1 MPLFGE
7 KTEVQSESSKF
18 LGKQENKLDGMS
30 AKQQGKIKIEG
41 IYDLDDSDY
50 RKLQYANK
58 KAAEKAIAADYDSQ
72 GLDSKGNPY
81 STVTQEQRTSK
92 KDVLAISNASY
103 GNSLLEKVVNNTNA
117 LEYQNAVLKFQQQQV
132 DLLTTIA
139 NSIVSIGKV
148 IVTPEAAKQNGDA
161 PEYEKKYSTM
171 AKALGGADLATA
183 STEGLMALWKK
194 VDKNGYFELA
204 KSMVGLVKD
213 MVEDGKIKQMIK
225 DNIKTKMLDILP
237 YGLGAM
243 ITEWEADPVSFFQN
257 KLNKM
262 SFSAN
267 KLDRMAS
274 KGFESYNSITYRNTR
289 EIKDYS
295 GKAFYSQKTEKTI
308 TEIIPEYL
316 AEILAALRKDEAML
330 WDWKSDKFVSRS
342 KLAIQEHKANAQKDY
357 KNTFREN
364 RGDMLDMFE
373 DLFTDVGDKNEYL
386 KHAMGTLFKPERN
399 KQGRLVFKDPK
410 MFDEFVKRFTEVYD
424 EEAFQALAQRN
435 VDYDAILNK
444 MGFSPIKKEAMRP
457 YLMAFHAIIY
467 KNSQSGSFDIK
478 DFGALLGEQRDNYNE
493 GKNFFTNRHSGEG
506 TLSKGGAATAKW
518 LNKFMD
524 KAQNLGAEGAE
535 LPGLFSRL
543 TMGEQDAID
552 SAVNSEN
559 TFINT
564 NVVYINAANV
574 VGGGGRVGG
583 GKGRKGKGGSIP
595 GGFTP
600 FTPFTV
606 NKKKY
611 RTAEEI
617 YENITQAA
625 DYNDADYG
633 NAMRGAA
640 TGYSYLEGNVDA
652 GEDIEK
658 TASRKFKDVA
668 EVFKKDDLSVLGNRG
683 REIIDMLKMASTEL
697 DEKATA
703 GQRVA
708 VNAARMTAELEM
720 AAFEYAAQVFGTFSR
735 HGATREAYDMMDPRD
750 RPKLNGILLENP
762 SQLLEFITVD
772 KATRKMQCDWPALCN
787 KFHTVGVLD
796 YKSFND
802 LVEAD
807 RREASPDVKGAGA
820 EAGINI
826 FRAVWQ
832 DPRLEGKAGMATGG
846 LLGYMVGNVLKQ
858 KGIFKSPKAPLLLGG
873 VMAGAALLPGVKKHM
888 DMMFG
893 AESQVADKHGNTNAQ
908 KAMAKIMNV
917 VMPVVAGGAA
927 GAGFYKMMSKLGP
940 AGHVLGL
947 MGFLPVAGVG
957 AMMQKAMGNSL
968 GEWLWGKKDKDDSKF
983 KKFGKLLGSILPKS
997 FKKFWKAK
1005 TNDFGP
1011 ATHYANALRE
1021 MLPKILA
1028 EHADK
1033 PQASKDKLTNTFNKV
1048 INFLTSLD
1056 EDDTDQEKQQ
1066 NAVTSSRDTIEK
1078 AIDDFTQNKEQS
1090 DKWLKNVEQGYN
1102 DNLERS
1108 KDKAVDDPELAK
1120 QDYHTGVDNMIS
1132 DLRARI
1138 LKSESGE
1145 MTIGNQKINAET
1157 SKEDIYSA
1165 MKEELNIHS
1174 GDWAQLKETVT
1185 DAWKEVNTLRLEG
1198 ATLNDIATKKEAYE
1212 TALKSKDPLKIA
1224 RAANDYINAYTG
1236 VAPEDYSTL
1245 GFKVQGLLQLKN
1257 SIYSIGE
1264 NILKNGQPFNDVEK
1278 KQFNNW
1284 LKANAPEIY
1293 EMVTH
1298 KSGRESLGKNVADNF
1313 RKMFQGKQVI
1323 IDEQSALD
1331 YADAVQGFNQTASAI
1346 LNSGNYRKINAAVKD
1361 GRNDYSIGEAYSED
1375 ELKKVRDFIAKAS
1388 AAPDD
1393 NITTGQGYRGV
1404 KSDRYIPEAYLN
1416 IRAVRSKNV
1425 WGMNDFADISIAG
1438 KSGSLVGCS
1447 VATMNNILHYLGIK
1461 EISQNSLA
1469 VHANRHSNSSG
1480 VKYSFFS
1487 TIANDLGLHYRIL
1500 TAKAN
1505 IFNETFFKD
1514 NGDDCAYAVLLNNY
1528 NGTGHFVFCAK
1539 PTKDGTITM
1548 IDPMGKGRKEKVSI
1562 SDITLRAT
1570 IIVQIAKGRLRSRPG
1585 NAAASNWISKTTGK
1599 VTDFG
1604 MMSDIVDEDDGI
1616 FSGMGRRRA
1625 KMGSRKRARRE
1636 KSAADNI
1643 RNVTGILQND
1653 SQRAGLKQVLED
1665 LYEKMEDGQDKE
1677 DMSALIAT
1685 LGLSMVSGANDKK
1698 HAKRIISL
1706 LRRIDKGS
1714 GKYTSVLNQLMNSK
1728 ETTDAQEEQ
1737 NKQEENIEAI
1747 KENTAKTAEN
1757 TQGGNANGN
1766 NGTTKA
1772 AAGQSKKG
1780 LLKSLFGLG
1789 AGLIPKLLVSALG
1802 MGIAWKGLGFAGK
1815 IFGTGFKQFNRNTLH
1830 NMLDEEKEQTIDPET
1845 GEVVDNGHF
1854 RDYSKAINGTRSLIR
1869 WGKMALPVAKYSAKL
1884 GIKSAMYS
1892 IKHVGKIASTAGKL
1906 VGADKIVKGL
1916 MTALGKFK
1924 NLLLDPNGKIGKFI
1938 IDKGWNK
1945 AIEPVINAIS
1955 KLFKRK
1961 AGNVAKKA
1969 AQEGAK
1975 KGFGSFLKKLPG
1987 IGLIWNLGQ
1996 AAVSLWQGYKHAGQ
2010 LLKVNEDIVP
2020 TGTRIMTAFAKMM
2033 YDVGPELLLNM
2044 LKLTPAGFL
2053 GFSAEVLI
2061 EVLRLIFTWD
2071 DLVEFFGI
2079 GKSLREAKTDA
2090 NRDEQKAARLEKNL
2104 DKETKEENEK
2114 MEGDSKEADP
2124 KNNGREKVAE
2134 GTVSTLT
2141 SYRSPSGS
2149 PGSRGGGGAFGYSS
2163 SSSGS
2168 DRGGYAASSY
2178 GPTSASFSGGDIQF
2192 GAGDGGHI
2200 GIPWPYTLD
2209 ESKKVFGWDA
2219 MSNWEKLKPIF
2230 VAVSKA
2236 TGVPLDLL
2244 AANAYNESR
2253 FRPHAKNPRATAG
2266 GLFQFIDSTW
2276 NKYAQI
2282 LKSQWGIQNPDK
2294 WNAVHNTLAG
2304 ALMNRDNYKLLKP
2317 KLEKLGMP
2325 VNPGALYMGMFLGPG
2340 SSGGKAGAIPFFEHL
2355 KNNAA
2360 ESVHSFFSSS
2370 VIKANPNLP
2379 KAGTLAGVWNWAQS
2393 HMGMNEDKIGP
2404 KIMADVRATPGA
2416 VIGMADGFKPVPAP
2430 VGNDAASVNNTSTA
2444 NTYSGSGSDRS
2455 STYDIGK
2462 DAKQT
2467 TSEVKNTGG
2476 VSNSK
2481 WSMMGEGDVK
2491 TKTPATRSG
2500 SDRSTAYDAPMK
2512 VESKKDNKPATPA
2525 TRSGSDR
2532 TAIYDAPIKSQSSNT
2547 KSGSEASAIM
2557 EALTK
2562 GAANQTQAIVV
2573 GLDQIYKSINKLID
2587 VVKSNNTNTMR
2598 DAASTAGR

>member
-7 KTEVQSESSKF
+7 RTKAQKAAKANKVLDAQESKLDENQAPIDTEVS
-18 LGKQENKLDGMS
+18 G
-30 AKQQGKIKIEG
+30 
-41 IYDLDDSDY
+41 
-50 RKLQYANK
+50 
-58 KAAEKAIAADYDSQ
+58 
-72 GLDSKGNPY
+72 KGNYNASQYNKMYDAKYQDAKLKLANDGYSANPY
-81 STVTQEQRTSK
+81 DTETQEQRTSK

-506 TLSKGGAATAKW
+506 TLSKGGVATAKW

-633 NAMRGAA
+633 NAMRGAT

-708 VNAARMTAELEM
+708 VNAARMSAELEM

-1185 DAWKEVNTLRLEG
+1185 DAWKEVDTLKLEG

-1313 RKMFQGKQVI
+1313 RKMFQGKQVV

-1346 LNSGNYRKINAAVKD
+1346 LNSGNYRKVSTAVKD
-1361 GRNDYSIGEAYSED
+1361 GRNDYSLGEAYSED

-1393 NITTGQGYRGV
+1393 NVSSGMGYKGIV
-1404 KSDRYIPEAYLN
+1404 SDRAIPEKYLN
-1416 IRAVRSKNV
+1416 IRATKSKAT
-1425 WGMNDFADISIAG
+1425 WGMDDFSDVTIG
-1438 KSGSLVGCS
+1438 GRSGSIVGCS
-1447 VATMNNILHYLGIK
+1447 VATMNNILHYLKIK

-1469 VHANRHSNSSG
+1469 VHANMHCNSSG
-1480 VKYSFFS
+1480 VMYSFFT
-1487 TIANDLGLHYRIL
+1487 TIANKLGLNYRVL
-1500 TAKAN
+1500 SSKDN
-1505 IFNETFFKD
+1505 IFNEKFFKA
-1514 NGDDCAYAVLLNNY
+1514 NGEECAYAVLLNNY

-1539 PTKDGTITM
+1539 PTEDGTITM
-1548 IDPMGKGRKEKVSI
+1548 IDPMGKGRKEKISI

-1570 IIVQIAKGRLRSRPG
+1570 IIVQIAKENLMFSFGKAGAENWVGSRIG
-1585 NAAASNWISKTTGK
+1585 A
-1599 VTDFG
+1599 VVDFG
-1604 MMSDIVDEDDGI
+1604 EGEPILSEDDGI

-1665 LYEKMEDGQDKE
+1665 LYSKMEEGQDKE

-1772 AAGQSKKG
+1772 AGKSKKG

-1830 NMLDEEKEQTIDPET
+1830 NMLEDEREQTVDPET

-1884 GIKSAMYS
+1884 GIKSAMYG

-2149 PGSRGGGGAFGYSS
+2149 DRGGSAVSNAYG
-2163 SSSGS
+2163 SSGS
-2168 DRGGYAASSY
+2168 SNVNAPSSY
-2178 GPTSASFSGGDIQF
+2178 TSLALGGSNNQYGTSGYT
-2192 GAGDGGHI
+2192 GGI
-2200 GIPWPYTLD
+2200 GSVSLGKYTLTD
-2209 ESKKVFGWDA
+2209 D
-2219 MSNWEKLKPIF
+2219 
-2230 VAVSKA
+2230 VAVSVQVTKIDGKIAAVYTRIDGSTYTKVGGNANWRYNNPGNIIISSDKSRNYVKNVLGGYIGEADNMYGGKFAIFASEAAGYRAMVKNVVGNKNYYADPKFNRVSTMFYRYAPKGHGGNDPAQYGQQAVAAVGADPFLSEMSEEQKNRLFAFILKKEGMKA
-2236 TGVPLDLL
+2236 GKIIGDVRKGNAVELNGGVSAPTTTANTTTSATTTTTDTK
-2244 AANAYNESR
+2244 AATTAAATTNIL
-2253 FRPHAKNPRATAG
+2253 TAG
-2266 GLFQFIDSTW
+2266 NQSDSLW
-2276 NKYAQI
+2276 NRTKG
-2282 LKSQWGIQNPDK
+2282 GIS
-2294 WNAVHNTLAG
+2294 AG
-2304 ALMNRDNYKLLKP
+2304 KT
-2317 KLEKLGMP
+2317 
-2325 VNPGALYMGMFLGPG
+2325 
-2340 SSGGKAGAIPFFEHL
+2340 S
-2355 KNNAA
+2355 
-2360 ESVHSFFSSS
+2360 
-2370 VIKANPNLP
+2370 
-2379 KAGTLAGVWNWAQS
+2379 
-2393 HMGMNEDKIGP
+2393 
-2404 KIMADVRATPGA
+2404 
-2416 VIGMADGFKPVPAP
+2416 
-2430 VGNDAASVNNTSTA
+2430 DAASTNKAAATTVKS
-2444 NTYSGSGSDRS
+2444 S
-2455 STYDIGK
+2455 STLPAGFTIGEDGK
-2462 DAKQT
+2462 VKMGSQT
-2467 TSEVKNTGG
+2467 AQNSNVKIGADGKVQMPNS
-2476 VSNSK
+2476 VSVQNK
-2481 WSMMGEGDVK
+2481 AAGTYKEE
-2491 TKTPATRSG
+2491 P
-2500 SDRSTAYDAPMK
+2500 
-2512 VESKKDNKPATPA
+2512 KKPVTPA

-2532 TAIYDAPIKSQSSNT
+2532 TAIYDAPIKSQSSTT

-2587 VVKSNNTNTMR
+2587 VVKSNNTSTMR

>member
-18 LGKQENKLDGMS
+18 LGKQENKLGGMS
-30 AKQQGKIKIEG
+30 AKQQGKTKLDG
-41 IYDLDDSDY
+41 IYDTNPSEF
-50 RKLQYANK
+50 RKLKDAN
-58 KAAEKAIAADYDSQ
+58 EKATQRIINADYDSQ
-72 GLDSKGNPY
+72 GLDSQGNPY
-81 STVTQEQRTSK
+81 SIVTQEQRTSK

-213 MVEDGKIKQMIK
+213 MVEDGKIKQIIK
-225 DNIKTKMLDILP
+225 DNIKDKMLDILP
-237 YGLGAM
+237 FGIGQM
-243 ITEWEADPVSFFQN
+243 FREWETDPVQFFQD
-257 KLNKM
+257 KIHKM
-262 SFSAN
+262 SFSGN
-267 KLDRMAS
+267 KLDRMAA

-295 GKAFYSQKTEKTI
+295 GKAFYSQRAEKSI

-316 AEILAALRKDEAML
+316 AEILAALRKDEAKL
-330 WDWKSDKFVSRS
+330 WDWKENKFVTRS

-357 KNTFREN
+357 KNSFREN
-364 RGDMLDMFE
+364 QTDTV
-373 DLFTDVGDKNEYL
+373 DLFEEIIDEWGENSDSLADAVKV
-386 KHAMGTLFKPERN
+386 LFKPGKN
-399 KQGRLVFKDPK
+399 KQGKRVLNNPK
-410 MFDEFVKRFTEVYD
+410 LFNAFVKRFTEVYD
-424 EEAFQALAQRN
+424 ERAFQALAQKK

-444 MGFSPIKKEAMRP
+444 MGYDPIRKEMMRP
-457 YLMAFHAIIY
+457 YLQAFHAIIY
-467 KNSQSGSFDIK
+467 RNSQGGTVDLSDL
-478 DFGALLGEQRDNYNE
+478 GAALGDYRDNYME
-493 GKNFFTNRHSGEG
+493 GNLNYTEHHYGEG
-506 TLSKGGAATAKW
+506 SLSKGGKDVKKW
-518 LNKFMD
+518 VNKFLD
-524 KAQNLGAEGAE
+524 KAQNLGKEGADI
-535 LPGLFSRL
+535 PGLFSRL

-552 SAVNSEN
+552 SAINSEN
-559 TFINT
+559 TYINT
-564 NVVYINAANV
+564 NVVYINAASV
-574 VGGGGRVGG
+574 VGAGR
-583 GKGRKGKGGSIP
+583 GKGRIKVP
-595 GGFTP
+595 TGGFTP
-600 FTPFTV
+600 FTT

-611 RTAEEI
+611 PTAEEVYNSI
-617 YENITQAA
+617 GEAA
-625 DYNDADYG
+625 SFEDDDYA
-633 NAMRGAA
+633 NATRGASA
-640 TGYSYLEGNVDA
+640 GYSFLEGNTKA
-652 GEDIEK
+652 PGDIE
-658 TASRKFKDVA
+658 
-668 EVFKKDDLSVLGNRG
+668 
-683 REIIDMLKMASTEL
+683 
-697 DEKATA
+697 
-703 GQRVA
+703 
-708 VNAARMTAELEM
+708 
-720 AAFEYAAQVFGTFSR
+720 EYAAEKYQAMYTTFNREDLSAIGSEGKRISEMLKNASEELDDNASANDRKRVFDARKQTEIEMHKFNMASEIFGVLSR
-735 HGATREAYDMMDPRD
+735 NGATRAAYNAMDPRE
-750 RPKLNGILLENP
+750 RPEIGGKPLLDNP
-762 SQLLEFITVD
+762 SQILPFI
-772 KATRKMQCDWPALCN
+772 KASGGKFETDWDALSKAYYTYGMSN
-787 KFHTVGVLD
+787 TKIFTD
-796 YKSFND
+796 YMDQMRQDS
-802 LVEAD
+802 
-807 RREASPDVKGAGA
+807 SPDVKGAGA
-820 EAGINI
+820 AAAMNM
-826 FRAVWQ
+826 FRVVWQ

-846 LLGYMVGNVLKQ
+846 LLGYMVGNILKQ
-858 KGIFKSPKAPLLLGG
+858 KGIFTSPKAPLMLGG
-873 VMAGAALLPGVKKHM
+873 LMAGASMLPVVRKSM
-888 DMMFG
+888 EMMFG
-893 AESQVADKHGNTNAQ
+893 VESTVKDSNGTTNAQ

-917 VMPVVAGGAA
+917 IMPVAAGGAA

-940 AGHVLGL
+940 AGKAIGI
-947 MGFLPVAGVG
+947 MGFAPVAFMG
-957 AMMQKAMGNSL
+957 AAMQKSMGSGL

-983 KKFGKLLGSILPKS
+983 KKFGKLLGSVLPKS
-997 FKKFWKAK
+997 FKKFWKAR
-1005 TNDFGP
+1005 TNDITP
-1011 ATHYANALRE
+1011 AAHYANALQA
-1021 MLPKILA
+1021 MLPKIEAANDKAGPKKRA
-1028 EHADK
+1028 ELQD
-1033 PQASKDKLTNTFNKV
+1033 TFYKV
-1048 INFLTSLD
+1048 IKELQGMD
-1056 EDDTDQEKQQ
+1056 EDDTDVEKQLG
-1066 NAVTSSRDTIEK
+1066 AMDSYKRRIRDAIKKYLGPEHEAQLGEWFEAIEQEYD
-1078 AIDDFTQNKEQS
+1078 AGVAAAQDR
-1090 DKWLKNVEQGYN
+1090 VV
-1102 DNLERS
+1102 DN
-1108 KDKAVDDPELAK
+1108 PELAK
-1120 QDYHTGVDNMIS
+1120 QDYVTGADKMIN
-1132 DLRARI
+1132 DMQNRI
-1138 LKSESGE
+1138 IESGKDSR
-1145 MTIGNQKINAET
+1145 TIGGQEIT
-1157 SKEDIYSA
+1157 GMSSKEDVNNA
-1165 MKEELNIHS
+1165 MKAEFEKNA
-1174 GDWAQLKETVT
+1174 GKWAQLKESVL
-1185 DAWKEVNTLRLEG
+1185 DSWKEAKDLGMEG
-1198 ATLNDIATKKEAYE
+1198 SQLQDIANKRDKYLA
-1212 TALKSKDPLKIA
+1212 ALKGDDPVAKA
-1224 RAANDYINAYTG
+1224 AAANEFLNAYMG
-1236 VAPEDYSTL
+1236 VPPES
-1245 GFKVQGLLQLKN
+1245 
-1257 SIYSIGE
+1257 YSIMKHKLHGLRQLRSE
-1264 NILKNGQPFNDVEK
+1264 VYTMGANILKDGQPFTETEQK
-1278 KQFNNW
+1278 YFNNW
-1284 LKANAPEIY
+1284 LKTNIPDLY
-1293 EMVTH
+1293 EMVTS
-1298 KSGRESLGKNVADNF
+1298 KAYKNTTTENIMENVQNLF
-1313 RKMFQGKQVI
+1313 KNKQVV
-1323 IDEQSALD
+1323 IDEKSAADFIGSVDGWNNLASQILD
-1331 YADAVQGFNQTASAI
+1331 
-1346 LNSGNYRKINAAVKD
+1346 SGNYVNYVNGVTR
-1361 GRNDYSIGEAYSED
+1361 RGEDDKRVTGQKTAE
-1375 ELKKVRDFIAKAS
+1375 EMKKVRDFIAKAS

-1416 IRAVRSKNV
+1416 IRAISSKNV

-1548 IDPMGKGRKEKVSI
+1548 IDPIGKGRKEKVSI

-1570 IIVQIAKGRLRSRPG
+1570 IIVQIAKGRLRSKPG

-1636 KSAADNI
+1636 KSTADNI

-1653 SQRAGLKQVLED
+1653 TQRAGLKQVLED
-1665 LYEKMEDGQDKE
+1665 LYSKMEEGQDKE

-1737 NKQEENIEAI
+1737 NKQEANIEAI

-1757 TQGGNANGN
+1757 TQGGNANGS

-1780 LLKSLFGLG
+1780 LLKSLLGMG

-1830 NMLDEEKEQTIDPET
+1830 NMLEDEKEQTIDPET

-2053 GFSAEVLI
+2053 GFAAEVLI

-2134 GTVSTLT
+2134 GTVSTHT

-2149 PGSRGGGGAFGYSS
+2149 DRGGSAVSNAYG
-2163 SSSGS
+2163 SSGS
-2168 DRGGYAASSY
+2168 SNVNAPSSY
-2178 GPTSASFSGGDIQF
+2178 TSLALGGSNNQYGTSGYT
-2192 GAGDGGHI
+2192 GGI
-2200 GIPWPYTLD
+2200 GSVSLGKYTLTD
-2209 ESKKVFGWDA
+2209 D
-2219 MSNWEKLKPIF
+2219 
-2230 VAVSKA
+2230 VAVSVQVTKID
-2236 TGVPLDLL
+2236 GKI
-2244 AANAYNESR
+2244 AAVYTRIDGSTYTKVGGNANWRYNNPGNIIISSDKSR
-2253 FRPHAKNPRATAG
+2253 NYVKNVLGGYIGEADNMYGGKFAIFASEAAGYRAMVKNVVGNKNYYADPKFNRVSTMFYRYAPKGHG
-2266 GLFQFIDSTW
+2266 GNDPAQYGQQAVAAVGADPFLSEMSEEQKNRLFAF
-2276 NKYAQI
+2276 I
-2282 LKSQWGIQNPDK
+2282 LKKEGMKAGKIIGDVRK
-2294 WNAVHNTLAG
+2294 GNAVELN
-2304 ALMNRDNYKLLKP
+2304 
-2317 KLEKLGMP
+2317 
-2325 VNPGALYMGMFLGPG
+2325 
-2340 SSGGKAGAIPFFEHL
+2340 GGVSAPT
-2355 KNNAA
+2355 
-2360 ESVHSFFSSS
+2360 
-2370 VIKANPNLP
+2370 
-2379 KAGTLAGVWNWAQS
+2379 GT
-2393 HMGMNEDKIGP
+2393 
-2404 KIMADVRATPGA
+2404 T
-2416 VIGMADGFKPVPAP
+2416 
-2430 VGNDAASVNNTSTA
+2430 TSTA
-2444 NTYSGSGSDRS
+2444 STTATTTDTKSATAVASSGILTTGNQSDNLWNRTKGSIPATKTTDAATINNTTTSTRSGSDRS
-2455 STYDIGK
+2455 VTYNESTTTQSTSTKSSSTKK
-2462 DAKQT
+2462 D
-2467 TSEVKNTGG
+2467 
-2476 VSNSK
+2476 
-2481 WSMMGEGDVK
+2481 
-2491 TKTPATRSG
+2491 TPATRSG
-2500 SDRSTAYDAPMK
+2500 SDRTAIYDAPIK

-2532 TAIYDAPIKSQSSNT
+2532 TAVYDKPIKVESSSSNKPNEIGT
-2547 KSGSEASAIM
+2547 IVETLA
-2557 EALTK
+2557 K
-2562 GAANQTQAIVV
+2562 GAVNQTQAIVV

-2587 VVKSNNTNTMR
+2587 VVKSNNTSTMR

>member
-7 KTEVQSESSKF
+7 IIEVQSESNKF
-18 LGKQENKLDGMS
+18 LGKQENILDGMS
-30 AKQQGKIKIEG
+30 SKQQGKIKIEG
-41 IYDLDDSDY
+41 IYDLDDSYY

-213 MVEDGKIKQMIK
+213 MVEDGKIKQIIK
-225 DNIKTKMLDILP
+225 DNIKDKMLDILP
-237 YGLGAM
+237 FGIGQM
-243 ITEWEADPVSFFQN
+243 FREWETDPVQFFQD
-257 KLNKM
+257 KIHKM
-262 SFSAN
+262 SFSGN
-267 KLDRMAS
+267 KLDRMAA
-274 KGFESYNSITYRNTR
+274 KGFESYNSITYRNAR

-295 GKAFYSQKTEKTI
+295 GKAFYSQRAEKSI

-316 AEILAALRKDEAML
+316 AEILAALRKDEAKL
-330 WDWKSDKFVSRS
+330 WDWKENKFVTRS

-357 KNTFREN
+357 KNSFREN
-364 RGDMLDMFE
+364 QTDTV
-373 DLFTDVGDKNEYL
+373 DLFEEVIDEWGENSDSLADAVKV
-386 KHAMGTLFKPERN
+386 LFKPGKN
-399 KQGRLVFKDPK
+399 KQGKRVLNNPK
-410 MFDEFVKRFTEVYD
+410 LFNAFVKRFTEVYD
-424 EEAFQALAQRN
+424 ERAFQALAQKK

-444 MGFSPIKKEAMRP
+444 MGYDPIRKEMMRP
-457 YLMAFHAIIY
+457 YLQAFHAIIY
-467 KNSQSGSFDIK
+467 RNSQGGTVDLSDL
-478 DFGALLGEQRDNYNE
+478 GAALGDYRDSYMEGNLNYTE
-493 GKNFFTNRHSGEG
+493 HHYGEG
-506 TLSKGGAATAKW
+506 SLSKGGKDVKKW
-518 LNKFMD
+518 VNKFLD
-524 KAQNLGAEGAE
+524 KAQNLGKEGADI
-535 LPGLFSRL
+535 PGLFSRL

-552 SAVNSEN
+552 SAINSEN
-559 TFINT
+559 TYINT
-564 NVVYINAANV
+564 NVVYINAASV
-574 VGGGGRVGG
+574 VGAGR
-583 GKGRKGKGGSIP
+583 GKGRIKVP
-595 GGFTP
+595 TGGFTP
-600 FTPFTV
+600 FTT

-611 RTAEEI
+611 PTAEEI
-617 YENITQAA
+617 YNSIGEAA
-625 DYNDADYG
+625 SFEDDDYA
-633 NAMRGAA
+633 NATRGASA
-640 TGYSYLEGNVDA
+640 GYSFLEGNTKA
-652 GEDIEK
+652 PGDIE
-658 TASRKFKDVA
+658 
-668 EVFKKDDLSVLGNRG
+668 
-683 REIIDMLKMASTEL
+683 
-697 DEKATA
+697 
-703 GQRVA
+703 
-708 VNAARMTAELEM
+708 
-720 AAFEYAAQVFGTFSR
+720 EYAAEKYQAMYTTFNREDLSALGSEGKRISEMLKNASEELDDNASANDRKRVFDARKQTEIEMHKFTMASEIFGVLSR
-735 HGATREAYDMMDPRD
+735 NGATRAAYNAMDPRE
-750 RPKLNGILLENP
+750 RPEIGGKPLLDNP
-762 SQLLEFITVD
+762 SQILPFI
-772 KATRKMQCDWPALCN
+772 KASGGKFETDWDALSKAYYTYGIAN
-787 KFHTVGVLD
+787 TKIFTD
-796 YKSFND
+796 YMDQMRQDS
-802 LVEAD
+802 
-807 RREASPDVKGAGA
+807 SPDVKGAGA
-820 EAGINI
+820 AAAMNM
-826 FRAVWQ
+826 FRVVWQ

-846 LLGYMVGNVLKQ
+846 LLGYMVGNILKQ
-858 KGIFKSPKAPLLLGG
+858 KGIFTSPKAPLMLGG
-873 VMAGAALLPGVKKHM
+873 LMAGASMLPVVRKSM
-888 DMMFG
+888 EMMFG
-893 AESQVADKHGNTNAQ
+893 VESTVKDSNGTTNAQ

-917 VMPVVAGGAA
+917 IMPVAAGGAA

-940 AGHVLGL
+940 AGKAIGI
-947 MGFLPVAGVG
+947 MGFAPVAFMG
-957 AMMQKAMGNSL
+957 AAMQKSMGSGL

-983 KKFGKLLGSILPKS
+983 KKFGKLLGSVLPKS
-997 FKKFWKAK
+997 FKKFWKAR
-1005 TNDFGP
+1005 TNDITP
-1011 ATHYANALRE
+1011 AAHYANALQA
-1021 MLPKILA
+1021 MLPKILTANDKAGPKKRA
-1028 EHADK
+1028 E
-1033 PQASKDKLTNTFNKV
+1033 LEEEFYKV
-1048 INFLTSLD
+1048 IKELQAMD
-1056 EDDTDQEKQQ
+1056 EDDTDVEKQKAPMESFRRRIR
-1066 NAVTSSRDTIEK
+1066 NAIKKYLGPEHEAQLGEWFEAIEQEYD
-1078 AIDDFTQNKEQS
+1078 AGVQAAQDR
-1090 DKWLKNVEQGYN
+1090 V
-1102 DNLERS
+1102 
-1108 KDKAVDDPELAK
+1108 VDDPELAK
-1120 QDYHTGVDNMIS
+1120 QDYVTGADKMINEMQN
-1132 DLRARI
+1132 RI
-1138 LKSESGE
+1138 IESGQNR
-1145 MTIGNQKINAET
+1145 TIGGQEIT
-1157 SKEDIYSA
+1157 GMSSKEQVNDA
-1165 MKEELNIHS
+1165 MKAEFEKNAAK
-1174 GDWAQLKETVT
+1174 WAQLKESVL
-1185 DAWKEVNTLRLEG
+1185 DSWKEAKDLGMEG
-1198 ATLNDIATKKEAYE
+1198 SQLQDIANKRDKYLA
-1212 TALKSKDPLKIA
+1212 ALKGDDPVEKA
-1224 RAANDYINAYTG
+1224 AAANEFLNAYMG
-1236 VAPEDYSTL
+1236 VPPESYSVMKHKL
-1245 GFKVQGLLQLKN
+1245 HGLSQLR
-1257 SIYSIGE
+1257 SEVYAMGS
-1264 NILKNGQPFNDVEK
+1264 NILKDGEPFTEAEQK
-1278 KQFNNW
+1278 YFNNW
-1284 LKANAPEIY
+1284 LKTNIPDLY
-1293 EMVTH
+1293 EMVA
-1298 KSGRESLGKNVADNF
+1298 GKTYKNTTAENITDNIKNLF
-1313 RKMFQGKQVI
+1313 KNKQVR
-1323 IDEQSALD
+1323 IDEQSAADFIGSVDGWNNLASQILD
-1331 YADAVQGFNQTASAI
+1331 
-1346 LNSGNYRKINAAVKD
+1346 SGNYVNYVNGVTR
-1361 GRNDYSIGEAYSED
+1361 RGEDDKRVTGQKTAE
-1375 ELKKVRDFIAKAS
+1375 EMKKVRDFIAKAS

-1416 IRAVRSKNV
+1416 IRAVSSKNV

-1469 VHANRHSNSSG
+1469 VHANRHCNSSG

-1585 NAAASNWISKTTGK
+1585 NAAASNWISKTTGT

-1665 LYEKMEDGQDKE
+1665 LYSKMEEGQDKE

-1757 TQGGNANGN
+1757 TQGGNANGT

-2149 PGSRGGGGAFGYSS
+2149 DRGGSAAFNAYG
-2163 SSSGS
+2163 SSGS
-2168 DRGGYAASSY
+2168 SNVNAPSSY
-2178 GPTSASFSGGDIQF
+2178 TSLALGGSNNQYGTSGYT
-2192 GAGDGGHI
+2192 GGI
-2200 GIPWPYTLD
+2200 GSVSLGKYTLTD
-2209 ESKKVFGWDA
+2209 D
-2219 MSNWEKLKPIF
+2219 
-2230 VAVSKA
+2230 VAVSVQVTKIDGKIAAVYTRIDGSTYTKVGGNANWRYNNPGNIIISSDKSRNYVKNVLGGYIGEADNMYGGKFAIFASEAAGYRAMVKNVVGNKNYYADPKFNRVSTMFYRYAPKGHGGNDPAQYGQQAVAAVGADPFLSEMSEEQKNRLFAFILKKEGMKA
-2236 TGVPLDLL
+2236 GKIIGDVRKGNAVELNGGVSAPTTTANTTTSATTTTTDTK
-2244 AANAYNESR
+2244 AATTAAATTNIL
-2253 FRPHAKNPRATAG
+2253 TAG
-2266 GLFQFIDSTW
+2266 NQSDSLW
-2276 NKYAQI
+2276 NRTKG
-2282 LKSQWGIQNPDK
+2282 GIS
-2294 WNAVHNTLAG
+2294 AG
-2304 ALMNRDNYKLLKP
+2304 KT
-2317 KLEKLGMP
+2317 
-2325 VNPGALYMGMFLGPG
+2325 
-2340 SSGGKAGAIPFFEHL
+2340 S
-2355 KNNAA
+2355 
-2360 ESVHSFFSSS
+2360 
-2370 VIKANPNLP
+2370 
-2379 KAGTLAGVWNWAQS
+2379 
-2393 HMGMNEDKIGP
+2393 
-2404 KIMADVRATPGA
+2404 
-2416 VIGMADGFKPVPAP
+2416 
-2430 VGNDAASVNNTSTA
+2430 DAASTNKAAATTVKS
-2444 NTYSGSGSDRS
+2444 S
-2455 STYDIGK
+2455 STLPAGFTIGEDGK
-2462 DAKQT
+2462 VKMGSQT
-2467 TSEVKNTGG
+2467 AQNSNVKIGADGKVQMPNS
-2476 VSNSK
+2476 VSVQNK
-2481 WSMMGEGDVK
+2481 AAGTYKEE
-2491 TKTPATRSG
+2491 P
-2500 SDRSTAYDAPMK
+2500 
-2512 VESKKDNKPATPA
+2512 KKPVTPA

-2532 TAIYDAPIKSQSSNT
+2532 TAVYDAPIKSQSSNT

>member
-1 MPLFGE
+1 MPLFGNDND
-7 KTEVQSESSKF
+7 KSEYVRKKANDV
-18 LGKQENKLDGMS
+18 LGKSENSLGNKINYDDTLDGKETYNRS
-30 AKQQGKIKIEG
+30 Q
-41 IYDLDDSDY
+41 
-50 RKLQYANK
+50 ANK
-58 KAAEKAIAADYDSQ
+58 DKDRAYRLAMNDISNDYD
-72 GLDSKGNPY
+72 GYPNPY
-81 STVTQEQRTSK
+81 DTRTQEQRTSK

-161 PEYEKKYSTM
+161 PEYEKRYSTM

-478 DFGALLGEQRDNYNE
+478 DFGALLGEHRDNYNE

-506 TLSKGGAATAKW
+506 TLSKGGVATAKW

-633 NAMRGAA
+633 NAMRGAT

-807 RREASPDVKGAGA
+807 RREASPDVKGAGV

-940 AGHVLGL
+940 AGRVLGL

-1021 MLPKILA
+1021 MLPTILA

-1185 DAWKEVNTLRLEG
+1185 DAWKEVDTLRLEG

-1313 RKMFQGKQVI
+1313 RKMLQGKQVI

-1346 LNSGNYRKINAAVKD
+1346 LNSGNYRKVNALVKD
-1361 GRNDYSIGEAYSED
+1361 GRNDYSLGEAYSED
-1375 ELKKVRDFIAKAS
+1375 ELKKVREFIAKAS

-1393 NITTGQGYRGV
+1393 NVSSGMGYKGIV
-1404 KSDRYIPEAYLN
+1404 SDRAIPEKYLN
-1416 IRAVRSKNV
+1416 IRATKSKAT
-1425 WGMNDFADISIAG
+1425 WGMDDFSDVTIG
-1438 KSGSLVGCS
+1438 GRSGSIVGCS
-1447 VATMNNILHYLGIK
+1447 VATMNNILHYLKIK

-1469 VHANRHSNSSG
+1469 VHANMHCNSSG
-1480 VKYSFFS
+1480 VMYSFFT
-1487 TIANDLGLHYRIL
+1487 TIANKLGLNYRVL
-1500 TAKAN
+1500 SSKDN
-1505 IFNETFFKD
+1505 IFNEKFFKA
-1514 NGDDCAYAVLLNNY
+1514 NGEECAYAVLLNNY

-1539 PTKDGTITM
+1539 PTEDGTITM
-1548 IDPMGKGRKEKVSI
+1548 IDPMGKGRKEKISI

-1570 IIVQIAKGRLRSRPG
+1570 IIVQLSKENLMFSFGKAGAENWVGSRIG
-1585 NAAASNWISKTTGK
+1585 
-1599 VTDFG
+1599 VVVDFG
-1604 MMSDIVDEDDGI
+1604 EGEPILSEDDGI

-1665 LYEKMEDGQDKE
+1665 LYSKMEEGQDKE

-1766 NGTTKA
+1766 NSTTK

-1906 VGADKIVKGL
+1906 VGADKIVKEL
-1916 MTALGKFK
+1916 MTALGNFK

-2149 PGSRGGGGAFGYSS
+2149 SGSRGGGGAFGYSS

-2192 GAGDGGHI
+2192 GSGDGGHI
-2200 GIPWPYTLD
+2200 GIPWPYTRD
-2209 ESKKVFGWDA
+2209 ESTKIFGSNA
-2219 MSNWEKLKPIF
+2219 MANWERLKPIF

-2253 FRPHAKNPRATAG
+2253 FRPWIKNPYASAG

-2467 TSEVKNTGG
+2467 ASETKNTGG

-2491 TKTPATRSG
+2491 AKNSTTRSG
-2500 SDRSTAYDAPMK
+2500 SDRSITYDAPTK
-2512 VESKKDNKPATPA
+2512 VESKKDNKPTTPA

-2532 TAIYDAPIKSQSSNT
+2532 TAIYDAPIKSQSSTT

>member
-30 AKQQGKIKIEG
+30 AKQQGKTKLDG
-41 IYDLDDSDY
+41 IYDTNPSEF
-50 RKLQYANK
+50 RKLKDANE
-58 KAAEKAIAADYDSQ
+58 KAAQRIINVDYDSQ
-72 GLDSKGNPY
+72 GLDSQGNPY

-213 MVEDGKIKQMIK
+213 MVEDGKIKQIIK
-225 DNIKTKMLDILP
+225 DNIKDKMLDILP
-237 YGLGAM
+237 FGIGQM
-243 ITEWEADPVSFFQN
+243 FREWETDPVQFFQD
-257 KLNKM
+257 KIHKM
-262 SFSAN
+262 SFSGN
-267 KLDRMAS
+267 KLDRMAA

-295 GKAFYSQKTEKTI
+295 GKAFYSQRAEKSI

-316 AEILAALRKDEAML
+316 AEILAALRKDEAKL
-330 WDWKSDKFVSRS
+330 WDWKENKFVTRS

-357 KNTFREN
+357 KNSFREN
-364 RGDMLDMFE
+364 QTDTV
-373 DLFTDVGDKNEYL
+373 DLFEEIIDEWGENSDSLADAVKV
-386 KHAMGTLFKPERN
+386 LFKPGKN
-399 KQGRLVFKDPK
+399 KQGKRVLNNPK
-410 MFDEFVKRFTEVYD
+410 LFNAFVKRFTEVYD
-424 EEAFQALAQRN
+424 ERAFQALAQKK

-444 MGFSPIKKEAMRP
+444 MGYDPIRKEMMRP
-457 YLMAFHAIIY
+457 YLQAFHAIIY
-467 KNSQSGSFDIK
+467 RNSQGGTVDLSDL
-478 DFGALLGEQRDNYNE
+478 GAALGDYRDNYME
-493 GKNFFTNRHSGEG
+493 GNLNYTEHHYGEG
-506 TLSKGGAATAKW
+506 SLSKGGKDVKKW
-518 LNKFMD
+518 VNKFLD
-524 KAQNLGAEGAE
+524 KAQNLGKEGADI
-535 LPGLFSRL
+535 PGLFSRL

-552 SAVNSEN
+552 SAINSEN
-559 TFINT
+559 TYINT
-564 NVVYINAANV
+564 NVVYINAASV
-574 VGGGGRVGG
+574 VGAGR
-583 GKGRKGKGGSIP
+583 GKGRIKVP
-595 GGFTP
+595 TGGFTP
-600 FTPFTV
+600 FTT

-611 RTAEEI
+611 PTAEEVYNSI
-617 YENITQAA
+617 GEATSFEDD
-625 DYNDADYG
+625 DYA
-633 NAMRGAA
+633 NATRGASA
-640 TGYSYLEGNVDA
+640 GYSFLEGNTKA
-652 GEDIEK
+652 PGDIE
-658 TASRKFKDVA
+658 
-668 EVFKKDDLSVLGNRG
+668 
-683 REIIDMLKMASTEL
+683 
-697 DEKATA
+697 
-703 GQRVA
+703 
-708 VNAARMTAELEM
+708 
-720 AAFEYAAQVFGTFSR
+720 EYAAEKYQAMYTTFNREDLSALGSEGKRISEMLKNASEELDDNASANDRKRVFDARKQTEIEMHKFNMASEIFGVLSR
-735 HGATREAYDMMDPRD
+735 NGATRAAYNAMDPRE
-750 RPKLNGILLENP
+750 RPEIGGKALLDNP
-762 SQLLEFITVD
+762 SQILPFI
-772 KATRKMQCDWPALCN
+772 KASGGKFETDWDSLSKAYYTYGIAN
-787 KFHTVGVLD
+787 TKIFTD
-796 YKSFND
+796 YMDQMRQDS
-802 LVEAD
+802 
-807 RREASPDVKGAGA
+807 SPDVKGAGA
-820 EAGINI
+820 AAAMNM
-826 FRAVWQ
+826 FRVVWQ

-846 LLGYMVGNVLKQ
+846 LLGYMVGNILKQ
-858 KGIFKSPKAPLLLGG
+858 KGIFTSPKAPLMLGG
-873 VMAGAALLPGVKKHM
+873 LMAGASMLPVVRKSM
-888 DMMFG
+888 EMMFG
-893 AESQVADKHGNTNAQ
+893 VESTVKDSNGTTNAQ

-917 VMPVVAGGAA
+917 IMPVAAGGAA

-940 AGHVLGL
+940 AGKAIGI
-947 MGFLPVAGVG
+947 MGFAPVAFMG
-957 AMMQKAMGNSL
+957 AAMQKSMGSGL

-983 KKFGKLLGSILPKS
+983 KKFGKLLGSVLPKS
-997 FKKFWKAK
+997 FKKFWKAR
-1005 TNDFGP
+1005 TNDITP
-1011 ATHYANALRE
+1011 AAHYANALQA

-1028 EHADK
+1028 ANDK
-1033 PQASKDKLTNTFNKV
+1033 AGPKKQKELEEEFYKV
-1048 INFLTSLD
+1048 IKELQGMD
-1056 EDDTDQEKQQ
+1056 EDDTDVEKQLG
-1066 NAVTSSRDTIEK
+1066 AMDSYKRRIRDAIKKYLGPEHEAQLGEWFEAIEQEYD
-1078 AIDDFTQNKEQS
+1078 AGVAAAQDR
-1090 DKWLKNVEQGYN
+1090 VV
-1102 DNLERS
+1102 DN
-1108 KDKAVDDPELAK
+1108 PELAK
-1120 QDYHTGVDNMIS
+1120 QDYVTGADKMIN
-1132 DLRARI
+1132 DMQNRI
-1138 LKSESGE
+1138 IESGKDSR
-1145 MTIGNQKINAET
+1145 TIGGQEIT
-1157 SKEDIYSA
+1157 GMSSKEQVNEA
-1165 MKEELNIHS
+1165 MKAEFEKNAAR
-1174 GDWAQLKETVT
+1174 WAELKESVL
-1185 DAWKEVNTLRLEG
+1185 DSWKEAKDLGMEG
-1198 ATLNDIATKKEAYE
+1198 SQLQDIANKRDKYLA
-1212 TALKSKDPLKIA
+1212 ALKGDDPVAKA
-1224 RAANDYINAYTG
+1224 AAANEFLNAYMG
-1236 VAPEDYSTL
+1236 VPPES
-1245 GFKVQGLLQLKN
+1245 
-1257 SIYSIGE
+1257 YSIMKHKLHGLRQLRSE
-1264 NILKNGQPFNDVEK
+1264 VYTMGANILKDGQPFTETEQK
-1278 KQFNNW
+1278 YFNNW
-1284 LKANAPEIY
+1284 LKTNIPDLY
-1293 EMVTH
+1293 EMVTS
-1298 KSGRESLGKNVADNF
+1298 KAYKNTTTENIMENVQNLF
-1313 RKMFQGKQVI
+1313 KNKQVV
-1323 IDEQSALD
+1323 IDEKSAADFIGSVDGWNNLASQILD
-1331 YADAVQGFNQTASAI
+1331 
-1346 LNSGNYRKINAAVKD
+1346 SGNYVNYVNGVTR
-1361 GRNDYSIGEAYSED
+1361 RGEDDKRVTGQKTAE
-1375 ELKKVRDFIAKAS
+1375 EMKKVRDFIAKAS

-1416 IRAVRSKNV
+1416 IRAVSSKNV

-1469 VHANRHSNSSG
+1469 VHANRHCNSSG

-1665 LYEKMEDGQDKE
+1665 LYSKMEEGQDKE

-1737 NKQEENIEAI
+1737 NKQEANIEAI

-1766 NGTTKA
+1766 NGTTK

-1830 NMLDEEKEQTIDPET
+1830 NMLDDEKEQTIDPET

-1916 MTALGKFK
+1916 MAALGKFK

-2124 KNNGREKVAE
+2124 KNKGREKVAE

-2149 PGSRGGGGAFGYSS
+2149 DRGGSAASNAYG
-2163 SSSGS
+2163 SSGS
-2168 DRGGYAASSY
+2168 SNVNAPSSY
-2178 GPTSASFSGGDIQF
+2178 TSLALGGSNNQYGTSGYT
-2192 GAGDGGHI
+2192 GGI
-2200 GIPWPYTLD
+2200 GSVSLGKYTLTD
-2209 ESKKVFGWDA
+2209 D
-2219 MSNWEKLKPIF
+2219 
-2230 VAVSKA
+2230 VAVSVQVTKIDGKIAAVYTRIDGSTYTKVGGNANWRYNNPGNIIISSDKSRNYVKNVLGGYIGEADNMYGGKFAIFASEAAGYRAMVKNVVGNKNYYADPKFNRVSTMFYRYAPKGHGGNDPAQYGQQAVAAVGADPFLSEMSEEQKNRLFAFILKKEGMKA
-2236 TGVPLDLL
+2236 GKIIGDVRKGNAVELNGGVSAPTTTANTTTSATTTTTDTK
-2244 AANAYNESR
+2244 AATTTAATTNIL
-2253 FRPHAKNPRATAG
+2253 TAG
-2266 GLFQFIDSTW
+2266 NQSDSLW
-2276 NKYAQI
+2276 NRTKG
-2282 LKSQWGIQNPDK
+2282 GIS
-2294 WNAVHNTLAG
+2294 AG
-2304 ALMNRDNYKLLKP
+2304 KT
-2317 KLEKLGMP
+2317 
-2325 VNPGALYMGMFLGPG
+2325 
-2340 SSGGKAGAIPFFEHL
+2340 S
-2355 KNNAA
+2355 
-2360 ESVHSFFSSS
+2360 
-2370 VIKANPNLP
+2370 
-2379 KAGTLAGVWNWAQS
+2379 
-2393 HMGMNEDKIGP
+2393 
-2404 KIMADVRATPGA
+2404 
-2416 VIGMADGFKPVPAP
+2416 
-2430 VGNDAASVNNTSTA
+2430 DAASTNKAAATTVKS
-2444 NTYSGSGSDRS
+2444 S
-2455 STYDIGK
+2455 STLPAGFTIGEDGK
-2462 DAKQT
+2462 VKMGSQT
-2467 TSEVKNTGG
+2467 AQNSNVKIGADGKVQMPNS
-2476 VSNSK
+2476 VSVQNK
-2481 WSMMGEGDVK
+2481 AAGTYKEEPK
-2491 TKTPATRSG
+2491 
-2500 SDRSTAYDAPMK
+2500 K
-2512 VESKKDNKPATPA
+2512 VVTPA

-2532 TAIYDAPIKSQSSNT
+2532 TAVYDAPIKSQSSNT

>member
-1 MPLFGE
+1 MLLFGE

-30 AKQQGKIKIEG
+30 AKQQGKTKLDG
-41 IYDLDDSDY
+41 IYDTNPSEF
-50 RKLQYANK
+50 RKLKDAN
-58 KAAEKAIAADYDSQ
+58 EKATQRIINADYDSQ
-72 GLDSKGNPY
+72 GLDSQGNPY

-267 KLDRMAS
+267 KLDRMAA

-506 TLSKGGAATAKW
+506 TLSKGGVATAKW

-633 NAMRGAA
+633 NAMRGAT

-708 VNAARMTAELEM
+708 VNAARMSAELEM

-1185 DAWKEVNTLRLEG
+1185 DAWKEVDTLKLEG

-1346 LNSGNYRKINAAVKD
+1346 LNSGNYRKVSTVVKD
-1361 GRNDYSIGEAYSED
+1361 GRNDYSLGEAYSED
-1375 ELKKVRDFIAKAS
+1375 ELKKVREFIAKAS

-1393 NITTGQGYRGV
+1393 NVSSGMGYKGIV
-1404 KSDRYIPEAYLN
+1404 SDRAIPEKYLN
-1416 IRAVRSKNV
+1416 IRATKSKAT
-1425 WGMNDFADISIAG
+1425 WGMDDFSDVTIG
-1438 KSGSLVGCS
+1438 GRSGSIVGCS
-1447 VATMNNILHYLGIK
+1447 VATMNNILHYLKIK

-1469 VHANRHSNSSG
+1469 VHANMHCNSSG
-1480 VKYSFFS
+1480 VMYSFFT
-1487 TIANDLGLHYRIL
+1487 TIANKLGLNYRVL
-1500 TAKAN
+1500 SSKDN
-1505 IFNETFFKD
+1505 IFNEKFFKA
-1514 NGDDCAYAVLLNNY
+1514 NGEECAYAVLLNNY

-1539 PTKDGTITM
+1539 PTEDGTITM
-1548 IDPMGKGRKEKVSI
+1548 IDPMGKGRKEKISI

-1570 IIVQIAKGRLRSRPG
+1570 IIVQIAKENLMFSFGKAGAENWVGSRIG
-1585 NAAASNWISKTTGK
+1585 A
-1599 VTDFG
+1599 VVDFG
-1604 MMSDIVDEDDGI
+1604 EGEPILSEDDGI

-1737 NKQEENIEAI
+1737 NKQEANIEAI

-1766 NGTTKA
+1766 NGTTK

-1830 NMLDEEKEQTIDPET
+1830 NMLEDEKEQTIDPET

-2071 DLVEFFGI
+2071 DLVETFGI

-2149 PGSRGGGGAFGYSS
+2149 SGSRGGGGAFGYSS

-2192 GAGDGGHI
+2192 GSGDGGHI
-2200 GIPWPYTLD
+2200 GIPWPYTRD
-2209 ESKKVFGWDA
+2209 ESTKIFGSNA
-2219 MSNWEKLKPIF
+2219 MANWERLKPIF

-2253 FRPHAKNPRATAG
+2253 FRPWIKNPYASAG

-2455 STYDIGK
+2455 STYDVGK

-2491 TKTPATRSG
+2491 AKNPTTKSG
-2500 SDRSTAYDAPMK
+2500 SDRSITYDAPMK
-2512 VESKKDNKPATPA
+2512 AESKKDNKPTTPA

-2532 TAIYDAPIKSQSSNT
+2532 TAIYDAPIKSQSSTT

-2587 VVKSNNTNTMR
+2587 VVKSNNTSTMR

>member
-1 MPLFGE
+1 MPLFGNDND
-7 KTEVQSESSKF
+7 KSEYVRKKANDV
-18 LGKQENKLDGMS
+18 LGKSENSLGNKINYDDTLDGKETYNRS
-30 AKQQGKIKIEG
+30 Q
-41 IYDLDDSDY
+41 
-50 RKLQYANK
+50 ANK
-58 KAAEKAIAADYDSQ
+58 DKDRAYRLAMNDISNDYD
-72 GLDSKGNPY
+72 GYPNPY
-81 STVTQEQRTSK
+81 DTRTQEQRTSK

-161 PEYEKKYSTM
+161 PEYEKRYSTM

-478 DFGALLGEQRDNYNE
+478 DFGALLGEHRDNYNE

-506 TLSKGGAATAKW
+506 TLSKGGVATAKW

-633 NAMRGAA
+633 NAMRGAT

-807 RREASPDVKGAGA
+807 RREASPDVKGAGV

-1028 EHADK
+1028 EDADK

-1185 DAWKEVNTLRLEG
+1185 DAWKEVDTLRLEG

-1313 RKMFQGKQVI
+1313 RKMLQGKQVI

-1346 LNSGNYRKINAAVKD
+1346 LNSGNYRKVNALVKD
-1361 GRNDYSIGEAYSED
+1361 GRNDYSLGEAYSED
-1375 ELKKVRDFIAKAS
+1375 ELKKVREFIAKAS

-1393 NITTGQGYRGV
+1393 NVSSGMGYKGIV
-1404 KSDRYIPEAYLN
+1404 SDRAIPEKYLN
-1416 IRAVRSKNV
+1416 IRATKSKAT
-1425 WGMNDFADISIAG
+1425 WGMDDFSDVTIG
-1438 KSGSLVGCS
+1438 GRSGSIVGCS
-1447 VATMNNILHYLGIK
+1447 VATMNNILHYLKIK

-1469 VHANRHSNSSG
+1469 VHANMHCNSSG
-1480 VKYSFFS
+1480 VMYSFFT
-1487 TIANDLGLHYRIL
+1487 TIANKLGLNYRVL
-1500 TAKAN
+1500 SSKDN
-1505 IFNETFFKD
+1505 IFNEKFFKA
-1514 NGDDCAYAVLLNNY
+1514 NGEECAYAVLLNNY

-1539 PTKDGTITM
+1539 PTEDGTITM
-1548 IDPMGKGRKEKVSI
+1548 IDPMGKGRKEKISI

-1570 IIVQIAKGRLRSRPG
+1570 IIVQLSKENLMFSFGKAGAENWVGSRIG
-1585 NAAASNWISKTTGK
+1585 
-1599 VTDFG
+1599 VVVDFG
-1604 MMSDIVDEDDGI
+1604 EGEPILSEDDGI

-1665 LYEKMEDGQDKE
+1665 LYSKMEEGQDKE

-1766 NGTTKA
+1766 NSTTK

-1906 VGADKIVKGL
+1906 VGADKIVKEL
-1916 MTALGKFK
+1916 MTALGNFK

-2149 PGSRGGGGAFGYSS
+2149 SGSRGGGGAFGYSS

-2192 GAGDGGHI
+2192 GSGDGGHI
-2200 GIPWPYTLD
+2200 GIPWPYTRD
-2209 ESKKVFGWDA
+2209 ESTKIFGSNA
-2219 MSNWEKLKPIF
+2219 MANWERLKPIF

-2253 FRPHAKNPRATAG
+2253 FRPWIKNPYASAG

-2467 TSEVKNTGG
+2467 ASETKNTGG

-2491 TKTPATRSG
+2491 AKNSTTRSG
-2500 SDRSTAYDAPMK
+2500 SDRSITYDAPTK
-2512 VESKKDNKPATPA
+2512 VESKKDNKPTTPA

-2532 TAIYDAPIKSQSSNT
+2532 TAIYDAPIKSQSSTT

>member
-1 MPLFGE
+1 MPLFGNDND
-7 KTEVQSESSKF
+7 KSEYVRKKANDV
-18 LGKQENKLDGMS
+18 LGKSENSLGNKINYDDTLDGKETYNRS
-30 AKQQGKIKIEG
+30 Q
-41 IYDLDDSDY
+41 
-50 RKLQYANK
+50 ANK
-58 KAAEKAIAADYDSQ
+58 DKDRAYRLAMNDISNDYD
-72 GLDSKGNPY
+72 GYPNPY
-81 STVTQEQRTSK
+81 DTRTQEQRTSK

-330 WDWKSDKFVSRS
+330 WDWKSDRFVSRS

-506 TLSKGGAATAKW
+506 TLSKGGVATAKW

-625 DYNDADYG
+625 DYNDVDYG
-633 NAMRGAA
+633 NAMRGAT

-708 VNAARMTAELEM
+708 VNAARMSAELEM

-807 RREASPDVKGAGA
+807 RRDASPDVKGAGA

-1033 PQASKDKLTNTFNKV
+1033 PDASKEKLTKTFNKV
-1048 INFLTSLD
+1048 ISYLTSLD

-1066 NAVTSSRDTIEK
+1066 SAVDNSRETIEK

-1090 DKWLKNVEQGYN
+1090 DKWLKNIQQGYD

-1145 MTIGNQKINAET
+1145 MTIGNQKINAES
-1157 SKEDIYSA
+1157 SKEDIYDA
-1165 MKEELNIHS
+1165 MKEELNQHS
-1174 GDWAQLKETVT
+1174 GDWAQLKEAVT
-1185 DAWKEVNTLRLEG
+1185 DAWDEVDKLNLEG

-1245 GFKVQGLLQLKN
+1245 GFKIQGLLQLKN

-1264 NILKNGQPFNDVEK
+1264 NILKNGQPFNDIEK

-1284 LKANAPEIY
+1284 LKANVPEVY
-1293 EMVTH
+1293 QMVTH
-1298 KSGRESLGKNVADNF
+1298 KSGRESLGKNISDNF
-1313 RKMFQGKQVI
+1313 RKMFQGKQVLV
-1323 IDEQSALD
+1323 DEQSALD

-1346 LNSGNYRKINAAVKD
+1346 INSGNYRKVNSGVNES
-1361 GRNDYSIGEAYSED
+1361 GRTEHNLGEAYSE
-1375 ELKKVRDFIAKAS
+1375 EEIKKVRDFIAKAS

-1393 NITTGQGYRGV
+1393 NVSSGMGYKGIV
-1404 KSDRYIPEAYLN
+1404 SDRAIPEKYLN
-1416 IRAVRSKNV
+1416 IRATKSKAT
-1425 WGMNDFADISIAG
+1425 WGMDDFSDVTIG
-1438 KSGSLVGCS
+1438 GRSGSIVGCS
-1447 VATMNNILHYLGIK
+1447 VATMNNILHYLKIK

-1469 VHANRHSNSSG
+1469 VHANMHCNSSG
-1480 VKYSFFS
+1480 VMYSFFT
-1487 TIANDLGLHYRIL
+1487 TIANKLGLNYRVL
-1500 TAKAN
+1500 SSKDN
-1505 IFNETFFKD
+1505 IFNEKFFKA
-1514 NGDDCAYAVLLNNY
+1514 NGEECAYAVLLNNY

-1539 PTKDGTITM
+1539 PTEDGTITM
-1548 IDPMGKGRKEKVSI
+1548 IDPMGKGRKEKISI

-1570 IIVQIAKGRLRSRPG
+1570 IIVQISKENLMFNFGKAGAENWVGSRIG
-1585 NAAASNWISKTTGK
+1585 A
-1599 VTDFG
+1599 VVDFG
-1604 MMSDIVDEDDGI
+1604 DGEPILSEDDGI

-1625 KMGSRKRARRE
+1625 KMGSAKRARRQ

-1643 RNVTGILQND
+1643 RNVTGILQNET
-1653 SQRAGLKQVLED
+1653 QRAGLKQVLED
-1665 LYEKMEDGQDKE
+1665 LYSKMEEGQDKE

-1737 NKQEENIEAI
+1737 NKQEANIEAI
-1747 KENTAKTAEN
+1747 KENTTKTAEN
-1757 TQGGNANGN
+1757 TQGGNANGA
-1766 NGTTKA
+1766 NGTTK

-1869 WGKMALPVAKYSAKL
+1869 WGKMALPVAKYSTKL

-1892 IKHVGKIASTAGKL
+1892 IKHVGNMAKTAGKIF
-1906 VGADKIVKGL
+1906 GADKIPGL
-1916 MTALGKFK
+1916 LKKAVTWLGQWMS
-1924 NLLLDPNGKIGKFI
+1924 DPNGSLGKRILKRGWDKFI
-1938 IDKGWNK
+1938 M
-1945 AIEPVINAIS
+1945 PVINGLKKIIEKKSGNIFKKAIQD
-1955 KLFKRK
+1955 K
-1961 AGNVAKKA
+1961 AKKT
-1969 AQEGAK
+1969 
-1975 KGFGSFLKKLPG
+1975 FGSFLKKLPG
-1987 IGLIWNLGQ
+1987 IGLIFNLGQ
-1996 AAVSLWQGYKHAGQ
+1996 AAVSLYQGYKHAGQ

-2020 TGTRIMTAFAKMM
+2020 TSTRILTAFAKMI
-2033 YDVGPELLLNM
+2033 YDVGPELLLNA

-2053 GFSAEVLI
+2053 GFAGEVLI

-2071 DLVEFFGI
+2071 DLVEVFGI
-2079 GKSLREAKTDA
+2079 GKSLREAKADA
-2090 NRDEQKAARLEKNL
+2090 NKDEQNAAKLEKKV
-2104 DKETKEENEK
+2104 DKEDKDEAEK
-2114 MEGDSKEADP
+2114 AEADSKEADP
-2124 KNNGREKVAE
+2124 KNKGREKVAE

-2149 PGSRGGGGAFGYSS
+2149 DRGGAAASNAYG
-2163 SSSGS
+2163 SSGS
-2168 DRGGYAASSY
+2168 SNVNAPSSY
-2178 GPTSASFSGGDIQF
+2178 TSLALGGSNNQYGTSGYT
-2192 GAGDGGHI
+2192 GGI
-2200 GIPWPYTLD
+2200 GSVSLGKYTLTD
-2209 ESKKVFGWDA
+2209 D
-2219 MSNWEKLKPIF
+2219 
-2230 VAVSKA
+2230 VAVSVQVTKID
-2236 TGVPLDLL
+2236 GKI
-2244 AANAYNESR
+2244 AAVYTRIDGSTYTKVGGNANWRYNNPGNIIISSNKSR
-2253 FRPHAKNPRATAG
+2253 NYVKNVLGGYIGEANNIYGGKFAIFASEAAGYRAMVKNVVGNKNYYADPKYNRVSTMFYRYAPKGHG
-2266 GLFQFIDSTW
+2266 GNDPAQYGRQAVAAVGADPFLSEMSEEQKNRLFAF
-2276 NKYAQI
+2276 I
-2282 LKSQWGIQNPDK
+2282 LKKEGMKAGKIVGDVRK
-2294 WNAVHNTLAG
+2294 GNAVELNGGVSAPTSTT
-2304 ALMNRDNYKLLKP
+2304 
-2317 KLEKLGMP
+2317 
-2325 VNPGALYMGMFLGPG
+2325 G
-2340 SSGGKAGAIPFFEHL
+2340 STTS
-2355 KNNAA
+2355 
-2360 ESVHSFFSSS
+2360 
-2370 VIKANPNLP
+2370 
-2379 KAGTLAGVWNWAQS
+2379 
-2393 HMGMNEDKIGP
+2393 
-2404 KIMADVRATPGA
+2404 AT
-2416 VIGMADGFKPVPAP
+2416 
-2430 VGNDAASVNNTSTA
+2430 TSTA
-2444 NTYSGSGSDRS
+2444 TSSTGSAASATTSVLTTGNPSDNLWNRTKGSIPGAKTTDAATINNTTTSTRSGSDRS
-2455 STYDIGK
+2455 VTYNESTTTQSTNTKSSTTKK
-2462 DAKQT
+2462 D
-2467 TSEVKNTGG
+2467 
-2476 VSNSK
+2476 
-2481 WSMMGEGDVK
+2481 
-2491 TKTPATRSG
+2491 TPATRSG
-2500 SDRSTAYDAPMK
+2500 SDRTAVYDAPVK

-2532 TAIYDAPIKSQSSNT
+2532 TAVYDKPIKVESSSSNKPNEIGT
-2547 KSGSEASAIM
+2547 IVETLA
-2557 EALTK
+2557 K
-2562 GAANQTQAIVV
+2562 GAVNQTQAIVV
-2573 GLDQIYKSINKLID
+2573 GLDQIYKSINTLID
-2587 VVKSNNTNTMR
+2587 VVKSNNKNIMR

>member
-7 KTEVQSESSKF
+7 RTEVQSESDKF
-18 LGKQENKLDGMS
+18 LGKQKNILDGMS
-30 AKQQGKIKIEG
+30 SKQQGKIKIEG

-58 KAAEKAIAADYDSQ
+58 KAAEKAIAADYESQ
-72 GLDSKGNPY
+72 GLDAKGNPY

-213 MVEDGKIKQMIK
+213 MVEDGKIKQIIK
-225 DNIKTKMLDILP
+225 DNIKDKMLDILP
-237 YGLGAM
+237 FGIGQM
-243 ITEWEADPVSFFQN
+243 FREWETDPVQFFQD
-257 KLNKM
+257 KIHKM
-262 SFSAN
+262 SFSGN
-267 KLDRMAS
+267 KLDRMAA

-295 GKAFYSQKTEKTI
+295 GKAFYSQRAEKSI

-316 AEILAALRKDEAML
+316 AEILAALRKDEAKL
-330 WDWKSDKFVSRS
+330 WDWKENKFVTRS
-342 KLAIQEHKANAQKDY
+342 KLAIQEHKANAQKDF
-357 KNTFREN
+357 KNSFREN
-364 RGDMLDMFE
+364 QVDTV
-373 DLFTDVGDKNEYL
+373 DLFEEVIDEWGENSDSLADAVKV
-386 KHAMGTLFKPERN
+386 LFKPGKN
-399 KQGRLVFKDPK
+399 KQGKRVLNNPK
-410 MFDEFVKRFTEVYD
+410 LFNAFVKRFTEVYD
-424 EEAFQALAQRN
+424 ERAFQALAQKK

-444 MGFSPIKKEAMRP
+444 MGYDPIRKEMMRP
-457 YLMAFHAIIY
+457 YLQAFHAIIY
-467 KNSQSGSFDIK
+467 RNSQGGTVDLSDL
-478 DFGALLGEQRDNYNE
+478 GAALGDYRDSYMEGNLNYTE
-493 GKNFFTNRHSGEG
+493 HHYGEG
-506 TLSKGGAATAKW
+506 SLSKGGKDVKKW
-518 LNKFMD
+518 VNKFLD
-524 KAQNLGAEGAE
+524 KAQNLGKEGADI
-535 LPGLFSRL
+535 PGLFSRL

-552 SAVNSEN
+552 SAINSEN
-559 TFINT
+559 TYINT
-564 NVVYINAANV
+564 NVVYINAASV
-574 VGGGGRVGG
+574 VGAGR
-583 GKGRKGKGGSIP
+583 GKGRIKVP
-595 GGFTP
+595 TGGFTP
-600 FTPFTV
+600 FTT

-611 RTAEEI
+611 PTAEEI
-617 YENITQAA
+617 YNSIGEAA
-625 DYNDADYG
+625 SFEDDDYA
-633 NAMRGAA
+633 NATRGASA
-640 TGYSYLEGNVDA
+640 GYSFLEGNTKA
-652 GEDIEK
+652 PGDIE
-658 TASRKFKDVA
+658 
-668 EVFKKDDLSVLGNRG
+668 
-683 REIIDMLKMASTEL
+683 
-697 DEKATA
+697 
-703 GQRVA
+703 
-708 VNAARMTAELEM
+708 
-720 AAFEYAAQVFGTFSR
+720 EYAAEKYQAMYTTFNREDLSALGSEGKRISEMLKNASEELDDNASANDRKRVFDARKQTEIEMHKFNMASEIFGVLSR
-735 HGATREAYDMMDPRD
+735 NGATRAAYNAMDPRE
-750 RPKLNGILLENP
+750 RPEIGGKPLLDNP
-762 SQLLEFITVD
+762 SQILPFI
-772 KATRKMQCDWPALCN
+772 KASGGKFETDWDSLSKAYYTYGIAN
-787 KFHTVGVLD
+787 TKIFTD
-796 YKSFND
+796 YMDQMRQDS
-802 LVEAD
+802 
-807 RREASPDVKGAGA
+807 SPDVKGAGA
-820 EAGINI
+820 AAAMNM
-826 FRAVWQ
+826 FRVVWQ

-846 LLGYMVGNVLKQ
+846 LLGYMVGNILKQ
-858 KGIFKSPKAPLLLGG
+858 KGIFTSPKAPLMLGG
-873 VMAGAALLPGVKKHM
+873 LMAGASMLPVVRKSM
-888 DMMFG
+888 EMMFG
-893 AESQVADKHGNTNAQ
+893 VESTVKDSNGTTNAQ

-917 VMPVVAGGAA
+917 IMPVAAGGAA

-940 AGHVLGL
+940 AGKAIGI
-947 MGFLPVAGVG
+947 MGFAPVAFMG
-957 AMMQKAMGNSL
+957 AAMQKSMGSGL

-983 KKFGKLLGSILPKS
+983 KKFGKLLGSVLPKS
-997 FKKFWKAK
+997 FKKFWKAR
-1005 TNDFGP
+1005 TNDITP
-1011 ATHYANALRE
+1011 AAHYANALQA

-1028 EHADK
+1028 ANDK
-1033 PQASKDKLTNTFNKV
+1033 AGPKKQKELEKEFYKV
-1048 INFLTSLD
+1048 IKELQGMD
-1056 EDDTDQEKQQ
+1056 EDDTDVEKQLG
-1066 NAVTSSRDTIEK
+1066 AMDSYKRRIRDAIKKYLGPEHEAQLGEWFEAIEQEYD
-1078 AIDDFTQNKEQS
+1078 AGVAAAQDR
-1090 DKWLKNVEQGYN
+1090 VV
-1102 DNLERS
+1102 DN
-1108 KDKAVDDPELAK
+1108 PELAK
-1120 QDYHTGVDNMIS
+1120 QDYLTGADKMIN
-1132 DLRARI
+1132 DMQNRI
-1138 LKSESGE
+1138 IESGKDSR
-1145 MTIGNQKINAET
+1145 TIGGQEIT
-1157 SKEDIYSA
+1157 GMSSKEDVNNA
-1165 MKEELNIHS
+1165 MKAEFEKNA
-1174 GDWAQLKETVT
+1174 GKWAQLKESVL
-1185 DAWKEVNTLRLEG
+1185 DSWKEAKDLGMEG
-1198 ATLNDIATKKEAYE
+1198 SQLQDIANKRDKYLA
-1212 TALKSKDPLKIA
+1212 ALKGDDPVAKA
-1224 RAANDYINAYTG
+1224 AAANEFLNAYMG
-1236 VAPEDYSTL
+1236 VPPES
-1245 GFKVQGLLQLKN
+1245 
-1257 SIYSIGE
+1257 YSIMKHKLHGLRQLRSE
-1264 NILKNGQPFNDVEK
+1264 VYTMGANILKDGQPFTETEQK
-1278 KQFNNW
+1278 YFNNW
-1284 LKANAPEIY
+1284 LKTNIPDLY
-1293 EMVTH
+1293 EMVTS
-1298 KSGRESLGKNVADNF
+1298 KAYKNTTTENIMENVQNLF
-1313 RKMFQGKQVI
+1313 KNKQVV
-1323 IDEQSALD
+1323 IDEKSAADFIGSVDGWNNLASQILD
-1331 YADAVQGFNQTASAI
+1331 
-1346 LNSGNYRKINAAVKD
+1346 SGNYVNYVNGVTR
-1361 GRNDYSIGEAYSED
+1361 RGEDDKRVTGQKTAE
-1375 ELKKVRDFIAKAS
+1375 EMKKVRDFITKAS

-1393 NITTGQGYRGV
+1393 NVSSGMGYKGIV
-1404 KSDRYIPEAYLN
+1404 SDRAIPEKYLN
-1416 IRAVRSKNV
+1416 IRATKSKAT
-1425 WGMNDFADISIAG
+1425 WGMDDFSDVTIG
-1438 KSGSLVGCS
+1438 GRSGSIVGCS
-1447 VATMNNILHYLGIK
+1447 VATMNNILHYLKIK

-1469 VHANRHSNSSG
+1469 VHANMHCNSSG
-1480 VKYSFFS
+1480 VMYSFFT
-1487 TIANDLGLHYRIL
+1487 TIANKLGLNYRVL
-1500 TAKAN
+1500 SSKDN
-1505 IFNETFFKD
+1505 IFNEKFFKA
-1514 NGDDCAYAVLLNNY
+1514 NGEECAYAILLNNY

-1539 PTKDGTITM
+1539 PTEDGTITM
-1548 IDPMGKGRKEKVSI
+1548 IDPMGKGRKEKISI

-1570 IIVQIAKGRLRSRPG
+1570 IIVQLSKENIMFKLG
-1585 NAAASNWISKTTGK
+1585 NASAENWTMRGDGSI
-1599 VTDFG
+1599 VDFG
-1604 MMSDIVDEDDGI
+1604 RGEPILSEDDGI

-1653 SQRAGLKQVLED
+1653 TQRAGLKQVLED

-1737 NKQEENIEAI
+1737 NKQEANIEAI

-1766 NGTTKA
+1766 NGTTK

-1815 IFGTGFKQFNRNTLH
+1815 ILGTGFKQFNRNTLH

-2053 GFSAEVLI
+2053 GFAGEVLI

-2071 DLVEFFGI
+2071 DLVETFGI
-2079 GKSLREAKTDA
+2079 GKSLREAKADA

-2124 KNNGREKVAE
+2124 KNKGREKVAE

-2149 PGSRGGGGAFGYSS
+2149 SGSRGGGGAFGYSS

-2200 GIPWPYTLD
+2200 GIPWPYTRD
-2209 ESKKVFGWDA
+2209 ESTKIFGSNA
-2219 MSNWEKLKPIF
+2219 MANWERLKPIF

-2244 AANAYNESR
+2244 AANAYNESG
-2253 FRPHAKNPRATAG
+2253 FRPWIKNPNASAG

-2360 ESVHSFFSSS
+2360 ESVHSFFSGD

-2404 KIMADVRATPGA
+2404 KIMADVRATPGV

-2430 VGNDAASVNNTSTA
+2430 VGNDAASVNNTSTS

-2455 STYDIGK
+2455 TTYDVGK

-2467 TSEVKNTGG
+2467 TSEAKNTGG

-2491 TKTPATRSG
+2491 AKNPATKSG

-2525 TRSGSDR
+2525 TKSGSDR

-2587 VVKSNNTNTMR
+2587 VVKSNNTSTMR

>member
-7 KTEVQSESSKF
+7 RTKAQKAAKANKVLDAQESKLDENQAPIDTEVS
-18 LGKQENKLDGMS
+18 G
-30 AKQQGKIKIEG
+30 
-41 IYDLDDSDY
+41 
-50 RKLQYANK
+50 
-58 KAAEKAIAADYDSQ
+58 
-72 GLDSKGNPY
+72 KGNYNASQYNKMYDAKYQDAKLKLANDGYSANPY
-81 STVTQEQRTSK
+81 DTETQEQRTSK

-213 MVEDGKIKQMIK
+213 MVEDGKIKQIIK
-225 DNIKTKMLDILP
+225 DNIKDKMLDILP
-237 YGLGAM
+237 FGIGQM
-243 ITEWEADPVSFFQN
+243 FREWETDPVQFFQD
-257 KLNKM
+257 KIHKM
-262 SFSAN
+262 SFSGN
-267 KLDRMAS
+267 KLDRMAA

-295 GKAFYSQKTEKTI
+295 GKAFYSQRAEKSI

-316 AEILAALRKDEAML
+316 AEILAALRKDEAKL
-330 WDWKSDKFVSRS
+330 WDWKENKFVTRS

-357 KNTFREN
+357 KNSFREN
-364 RGDMLDMFE
+364 QTDTV
-373 DLFTDVGDKNEYL
+373 DLFEEVIDEWGENSDSLADAVKV
-386 KHAMGTLFKPERN
+386 LFKPGKN
-399 KQGRLVFKDPK
+399 KQGKRVLNNPK
-410 MFDEFVKRFTEVYD
+410 LFNAFVKRFTEVYD
-424 EEAFQALAQRN
+424 ERAFQALAQKK

-444 MGFSPIKKEAMRP
+444 MGYDPIRKEMMRP
-457 YLMAFHAIIY
+457 YLQAFHAIIY
-467 KNSQSGSFDIK
+467 RNSQGGTVDLSDL
-478 DFGALLGEQRDNYNE
+478 GAALGDYRDNYME
-493 GKNFFTNRHSGEG
+493 GNLNYTEHHYGEG
-506 TLSKGGAATAKW
+506 SLSKGGKDVKKW
-518 LNKFMD
+518 VNKFLD
-524 KAQNLGAEGAE
+524 KAQNLGKEGADI
-535 LPGLFSRL
+535 PGLFSRL

-552 SAVNSEN
+552 SAINSEN
-559 TFINT
+559 TYINT
-564 NVVYINAANV
+564 NVVYINAASV
-574 VGGGGRVGG
+574 VGAGR
-583 GKGRKGKGGSIP
+583 GKGRIKVP
-595 GGFTP
+595 TGGFTP
-600 FTPFTV
+600 FTT

-611 RTAEEI
+611 PTAEEVYNSI
-617 YENITQAA
+617 GEAA
-625 DYNDADYG
+625 SFEDDDYA
-633 NAMRGAA
+633 NATRGASA
-640 TGYSYLEGNVDA
+640 GYSFLEGNTKA
-652 GEDIEK
+652 PGDIE
-658 TASRKFKDVA
+658 
-668 EVFKKDDLSVLGNRG
+668 
-683 REIIDMLKMASTEL
+683 
-697 DEKATA
+697 
-703 GQRVA
+703 
-708 VNAARMTAELEM
+708 
-720 AAFEYAAQVFGTFSR
+720 EYAAEKYQAMYTTFNREDLSAIGSEGKRISEMLKNASEELDDNASANDRKRVFDARKQTEIEMHKFNMASEIFGVLSR
-735 HGATREAYDMMDPRD
+735 NGATRAAYNAMDPRE
-750 RPKLNGILLENP
+750 RPEIGGKALLDNP
-762 SQLLEFITVD
+762 SQILPFI
-772 KATRKMQCDWPALCN
+772 KASGGKFETDWDSLSKAYYTYGIAN
-787 KFHTVGVLD
+787 TKIFTD
-796 YKSFND
+796 YMDQMRQDS
-802 LVEAD
+802 
-807 RREASPDVKGAGA
+807 SPDVKGAGA
-820 EAGINI
+820 AAAMNM
-826 FRAVWQ
+826 FRVVWQ

-846 LLGYMVGNVLKQ
+846 LLGYMVGNILKQ
-858 KGIFKSPKAPLLLGG
+858 KGIFTSPKAPLMLGG
-873 VMAGAALLPGVKKHM
+873 LMAGASMLPVVRKSM
-888 DMMFG
+888 EMMFG
-893 AESQVADKHGNTNAQ
+893 VESTVKDSNGTTNAQ

-917 VMPVVAGGAA
+917 IMPVAAGGAA

-940 AGHVLGL
+940 AGKAIGI
-947 MGFLPVAGVG
+947 MGFAPVAFMG
-957 AMMQKAMGNSL
+957 AAMQKSMGSGL

-983 KKFGKLLGSILPKS
+983 KKFGKLLGSVLPKS
-997 FKKFWKAK
+997 FKKFWKAR
-1005 TNDFGP
+1005 TNDITP
-1011 ATHYANALRE
+1011 AAHYANALQA
-1021 MLPKILA
+1021 MLPKIEAANDKAGPKKRA
-1028 EHADK
+1028 ELQDA
-1033 PQASKDKLTNTFNKV
+1033 FYKV
-1048 INFLTSLD
+1048 IKELQGMD
-1056 EDDTDQEKQQ
+1056 EDDTDVEKQLG
-1066 NAVTSSRDTIEK
+1066 AMDSYKRRIRDAIKKYLGPEHEAQLGEWFEAIEQEYD
-1078 AIDDFTQNKEQS
+1078 AGVAAAQDR
-1090 DKWLKNVEQGYN
+1090 VV
-1102 DNLERS
+1102 DN
-1108 KDKAVDDPELAK
+1108 PELAK
-1120 QDYHTGVDNMIS
+1120 QDYVTGADKMINEMQN
-1132 DLRARI
+1132 RI
-1138 LKSESGE
+1138 IESGKDSR
-1145 MTIGNQKINAET
+1145 TIGGQEIT
-1157 SKEDIYSA
+1157 GMSSKEDVNNA
-1165 MKEELNIHS
+1165 MKAEFEKNA
-1174 GDWAQLKETVT
+1174 GKWAQLKESVL
-1185 DAWKEVNTLRLEG
+1185 DSWKEAKDLGMEG
-1198 ATLNDIATKKEAYE
+1198 SQLQDIANKRDKYLA
-1212 TALKSKDPLKIA
+1212 ALKGDDPVAKA
-1224 RAANDYINAYTG
+1224 AAANEFLNAYMG
-1236 VAPEDYSTL
+1236 VPPES
-1245 GFKVQGLLQLKN
+1245 
-1257 SIYSIGE
+1257 YSIMKHKLHGLRQLRSE
-1264 NILKNGQPFNDVEK
+1264 VYTMGANILKDGQPFTETEQK
-1278 KQFNNW
+1278 YFNNW
-1284 LKANAPEIY
+1284 LKTNIPDLY
-1293 EMVTH
+1293 EMVTS
-1298 KSGRESLGKNVADNF
+1298 KAYKNTTTENIMENVQNLF
-1313 RKMFQGKQVI
+1313 KNKQVV
-1323 IDEQSALD
+1323 IDEKSAADFIGSVDGWNNLASQILD
-1331 YADAVQGFNQTASAI
+1331 
-1346 LNSGNYRKINAAVKD
+1346 SGNYVNYVNGVTR
-1361 GRNDYSIGEAYSED
+1361 RGEDDKRVTGQKTAE
-1375 ELKKVRDFIAKAS
+1375 EMKKVRDFIAKAS

-1393 NITTGQGYRGV
+1393 NITTGQGYRGA

-1416 IRAVRSKNV
+1416 IRAVSSKNV

-1469 VHANRHSNSSG
+1469 VHANRHCNSSG

-1665 LYEKMEDGQDKE
+1665 LYEKMEEGQDKE

-1685 LGLSMVSGANDKK
+1685 LGLSMVSGANDKQ

-1737 NKQEENIEAI
+1737 NKQEANIEAI

-1757 TQGGNANGN
+1757 TQGGNANGA
-1766 NGTTKA
+1766 NGITKA

-1916 MTALGKFK
+1916 MAALGKFK

-1938 IDKGWNK
+1938 IDKGWNQ

-2053 GFSAEVLI
+2053 GFFAEVLI

-2149 PGSRGGGGAFGYSS
+2149 DRGGSAASNAYG
-2163 SSSGS
+2163 SSGS
-2168 DRGGYAASSY
+2168 SNVNAPSSY
-2178 GPTSASFSGGDIQF
+2178 TSLALGGSNNQYGTSGYT
-2192 GAGDGGHI
+2192 GGI
-2200 GIPWPYTLD
+2200 GSVSLGKYTLTD
-2209 ESKKVFGWDA
+2209 D
-2219 MSNWEKLKPIF
+2219 
-2230 VAVSKA
+2230 VAVSVQVTKIDGKIAAVYTRIDGSTYTKVGGNANWRYNNPGNIIISSDKSRNYVKNVLGGYIGEADNMYGGKFAIFASEAAGYRAMVKNVVGNKNYYANPKFNRVSTMFYRYAPKGHGGNDPAQYGQQAVAAVGADPFLSEMSEEQKNRLFAFILKKEGMKA
-2236 TGVPLDLL
+2236 GKIIGDVRKGNAVELNGGVSAPTTTANTTTSATTTTTDTK
-2244 AANAYNESR
+2244 AATTAAATTNIL
-2253 FRPHAKNPRATAG
+2253 TAG
-2266 GLFQFIDSTW
+2266 NQSDSLW
-2276 NKYAQI
+2276 NRTKG
-2282 LKSQWGIQNPDK
+2282 GIS
-2294 WNAVHNTLAG
+2294 AG
-2304 ALMNRDNYKLLKP
+2304 KT
-2317 KLEKLGMP
+2317 
-2325 VNPGALYMGMFLGPG
+2325 
-2340 SSGGKAGAIPFFEHL
+2340 S
-2355 KNNAA
+2355 
-2360 ESVHSFFSSS
+2360 
-2370 VIKANPNLP
+2370 
-2379 KAGTLAGVWNWAQS
+2379 
-2393 HMGMNEDKIGP
+2393 
-2404 KIMADVRATPGA
+2404 
-2416 VIGMADGFKPVPAP
+2416 
-2430 VGNDAASVNNTSTA
+2430 DAASTNKAAATTVKS
-2444 NTYSGSGSDRS
+2444 S
-2455 STYDIGK
+2455 STLPAGFTIGEDGK
-2462 DAKQT
+2462 VKMGSQT
-2467 TSEVKNTGG
+2467 AQNSNVKIGADGKVQMPNS
-2476 VSNSK
+2476 VSVQNK
-2481 WSMMGEGDVK
+2481 AAGTYKEE
-2491 TKTPATRSG
+2491 P
-2500 SDRSTAYDAPMK
+2500 
-2512 VESKKDNKPATPA
+2512 KKPVTPA

-2547 KSGSEASAIM
+2547 KSGSEASVIM

-2587 VVKSNNTNTMR
+2587 VVKSNNTSTMR

>member
-7 KTEVQSESSKF
+7 RTEVQSESNKS
-18 LGKQENKLDGMS
+18 LGKQENKLNNMS
-30 AKQQGKIKIEG
+30 SKQQGKTVIEG
-41 IYDLDDSDY
+41 IYDMDASDY
-50 RKLQYANK
+50 RKLRYEN
-58 KAAEKAIAADYDSQ
+58 EKATQRAIDSDYESQ
-72 GLDSKGNPY
+72 GLDAKGNPY

-267 KLDRMAS
+267 KLDRMAA

-506 TLSKGGAATAKW
+506 TLSKGGVATAKW

-583 GKGRKGKGGSIP
+583 GKGRKGKGGSVP

-633 NAMRGAA
+633 NAMRGAT

-708 VNAARMTAELEM
+708 VNAARMSAELEM

-1185 DAWKEVNTLRLEG
+1185 DAWKEVDTLSLEG

-1293 EMVTH
+1293 KMVTH

-1346 LNSGNYRKINAAVKD
+1346 LNSGNYRKVNVAVKD

-1393 NITTGQGYRGV
+1393 NISSGMGYKGIV
-1404 KSDRYIPEAYLN
+1404 SDRAIPEKYLN
-1416 IRAVRSKNV
+1416 IRATKSKAT
-1425 WGMNDFADISIAG
+1425 WGMDDFSDVTIG
-1438 KSGSLVGCS
+1438 GRSGSIVGCS
-1447 VATMNNILHYLGIK
+1447 VATMNNILHYLKIK

-1469 VHANRHSNSSG
+1469 VHANMHCNSSG
-1480 VKYSFFS
+1480 VMYSFFT
-1487 TIANDLGLHYRIL
+1487 TIANKLGLNYRVL
-1500 TAKAN
+1500 SSKDN
-1505 IFNETFFKD
+1505 IFNEKFFKA
-1514 NGDDCAYAVLLNNY
+1514 NGEECAYAVLLNNY

-1539 PTKDGTITM
+1539 PTEDGTITM
-1548 IDPMGKGRKEKVSI
+1548 IDPMGKGRKEKISI

-1570 IIVQIAKGRLRSRPG
+1570 IIVQIAKENLMFSFGKAGAENWVGSRIG
-1585 NAAASNWISKTTGK
+1585 A
-1599 VTDFG
+1599 VVDFG
-1604 MMSDIVDEDDGI
+1604 EGEPILSEDDGI

-1757 TQGGNANGN
+1757 TQGGNVNGN
-1766 NGTTKA
+1766 NSTTK

-1830 NMLDEEKEQTIDPET
+1830 NMLDDEREQTIDPET

-1906 VGADKIVKGL
+1906 VGADKIPGL
-1916 MTALGKFK
+1916 LKKAVNWLAQWMS
-1924 NLLLDPNGKIGKFI
+1924 DPNGSLGKRILKRGWDKFI
-1938 IDKGWNK
+1938 M
-1945 AIEPVINAIS
+1945 PVINGLKKIIEKKSGNIFKKAIQD
-1955 KLFKRK
+1955 R
-1961 AGNVAKKA
+1961 AKKT
-1969 AQEGAK
+1969 
-1975 KGFGSFLKKLPG
+1975 FGSFLKKLPG
-1987 IGLIWNLGQ
+1987 IGLIFNLGQ
-1996 AAVSLWQGYKHAGQ
+1996 AAVSLYQGYKHAGQ

-2020 TGTRIMTAFAKMM
+2020 TGTRILTAFVKMI
-2033 YDVGPELLLNM
+2033 YDVGPELLLNA
-2044 LKLTPAGFL
+2044 LKMTPAGFL
-2053 GFSAEVLI
+2053 GFAGEVLI
-2061 EVLRLIFTWD
+2061 EALRLIFTWD
-2071 DLVEFFGI
+2071 DLVETFGI
-2079 GKSLREAKTDA
+2079 GKSLREAKADA
-2090 NRDEQKAARLEKNL
+2090 NKDTQNAARLEKKV
-2104 DKETKEENEK
+2104 DKEDKEEAEK
-2114 MEGDSKEADP
+2114 ADADSKEVDP
-2124 KNNGREKVAE
+2124 KNKGREKVAE

-2149 PGSRGGGGAFGYSS
+2149 DRGGAATSNAFG
-2163 SSSGS
+2163 SSGS
-2168 DRGGYAASSY
+2168 SNVNTPSSLTSLALGTNTQYGTSGYTGGIGSVSLGKYTLVDDVATSVQITTIDGKRAAVYTRIDGSTYTKVGGDPNWRYNNPGNIMVNDDNRGFIKNTLGGYIGEAPNAAGGMFAIFASEAAGYRAMVKNVLLSKIYKKPEFNRVSTMFKKYAPKGHGANDPIQY
-2178 GPTSASFSGGDIQF
+2178 GQQAVAAVGADPLLSELTEDQKNRLFAFILKKEGMHQGKIIGDVRKGNAVELNGGVSAPTSATTS
-2192 GAGDGGHI
+2192 
-2200 GIPWPYTLD
+2200 TT
-2209 ESKKVFGWDA
+2209 
-2219 MSNWEKLKPIF
+2219 N
-2230 VAVSKA
+2230 
-2236 TGVPLDLL
+2236 
-2244 AANAYNESR
+2244 
-2253 FRPHAKNPRATAG
+2253 ATATTDTKAAAAATTNILTAGNQSDSLWNRTKG
-2266 GLFQFIDSTW
+2266 GIS
-2276 NKYAQI
+2276 
-2282 LKSQWGIQNPDK
+2282 
-2294 WNAVHNTLAG
+2294 AG
-2304 ALMNRDNYKLLKP
+2304 KT
-2317 KLEKLGMP
+2317 
-2325 VNPGALYMGMFLGPG
+2325 
-2340 SSGGKAGAIPFFEHL
+2340 S
-2355 KNNAA
+2355 
-2360 ESVHSFFSSS
+2360 
-2370 VIKANPNLP
+2370 
-2379 KAGTLAGVWNWAQS
+2379 
-2393 HMGMNEDKIGP
+2393 
-2404 KIMADVRATPGA
+2404 
-2416 VIGMADGFKPVPAP
+2416 
-2430 VGNDAASVNNTSTA
+2430 DAASTNKAATA
-2444 NTYSGSGSDRS
+2444 TVKSSSALPAGFTIGEDGKVKMGTQTAQNSNVKIGVDGKVQMPNSVSVQNKAAGTY
-2455 STYDIGK
+2455 K
-2462 DAKQT
+2462 
-2467 TSEVKNTGG
+2467 E
-2476 VSNSK
+2476 
-2481 WSMMGEGDVK
+2481 E
-2491 TKTPATRSG
+2491 P
-2500 SDRSTAYDAPMK
+2500 
-2512 VESKKDNKPATPA
+2512 KKAVTPA

-2532 TAIYDAPIKSQSSNT
+2532 TAVYDAPIKSQSSTT

>member
-7 KTEVQSESSKF
+7 RTKVQSESSKF
-18 LGKQENKLDGMS
+18 LGKQENKLGGMS
-30 AKQQGKIKIEG
+30 AKQQGKTKLDG
-41 IYDLDDSDY
+41 IYDTNPSEF
-50 RKLQYANK
+50 RKLKDAN
-58 KAAEKAIAADYDSQ
+58 EKATQRIINADYDSQ
-72 GLDSKGNPY
+72 GLDSQGNPY

-213 MVEDGKIKQMIK
+213 MVEDGKIKQIIK
-225 DNIKTKMLDILP
+225 DNIKDKMLDILP
-237 YGLGAM
+237 FGIGQM
-243 ITEWEADPVSFFQN
+243 FREWETDPVQFFQD
-257 KLNKM
+257 KIHKM
-262 SFSAN
+262 SFSGN
-267 KLDRMAS
+267 KLDRMAA

-295 GKAFYSQKTEKTI
+295 GKAFYSQRAEKSI

-316 AEILAALRKDEAML
+316 AEILAALRKDEAKL
-330 WDWKSDKFVSRS
+330 WDWKENKFVTRS

-357 KNTFREN
+357 KNSFREN
-364 RGDMLDMFE
+364 QTDTV
-373 DLFTDVGDKNEYL
+373 DLFEEVIDEWGENSDSLADAVKV
-386 KHAMGTLFKPERN
+386 LFKPGKN
-399 KQGRLVFKDPK
+399 KQGKRVLNNPK
-410 MFDEFVKRFTEVYD
+410 LFNAFVKRFTEVYD
-424 EEAFQALAQRN
+424 ERAFQALAQKK

-444 MGFSPIKKEAMRP
+444 MGYDPIRKEMMRP
-457 YLMAFHAIIY
+457 YLQAFHAIIY
-467 KNSQSGSFDIK
+467 RNSQGGTVDLSDL
-478 DFGALLGEQRDNYNE
+478 GAALGDYRDNYME
-493 GKNFFTNRHSGEG
+493 GNLNYTEHHYGEG
-506 TLSKGGAATAKW
+506 SLSKGGKDVKKW
-518 LNKFMD
+518 VNKFLD
-524 KAQNLGAEGAE
+524 KAQNLGKEGADI
-535 LPGLFSRL
+535 PGLFSRL

-552 SAVNSEN
+552 SAINSEN
-559 TFINT
+559 TYINT
-564 NVVYINAANV
+564 NVVYINAASV
-574 VGGGGRVGG
+574 VGAGR
-583 GKGRKGKGGSIP
+583 GKGRIKVP
-595 GGFTP
+595 TGGFTP
-600 FTPFTV
+600 FTT

-611 RTAEEI
+611 PTAEEVYNSI
-617 YENITQAA
+617 GEAA
-625 DYNDADYG
+625 SFEDDDYA
-633 NAMRGAA
+633 NATRGASA
-640 TGYSYLEGNVDA
+640 GYSFLEGNTKA
-652 GEDIEK
+652 PGDIE
-658 TASRKFKDVA
+658 
-668 EVFKKDDLSVLGNRG
+668 
-683 REIIDMLKMASTEL
+683 
-697 DEKATA
+697 
-703 GQRVA
+703 
-708 VNAARMTAELEM
+708 
-720 AAFEYAAQVFGTFSR
+720 EYAAEKYQAMYTTFNREDLSAIGSEGKRISEMLKNASEELDDNASANDRKRVFDARKQTEIEMHKFTMASEIFGVLSR
-735 HGATREAYDMMDPRD
+735 NGATRAAYNAMDPRE
-750 RPKLNGILLENP
+750 RPEIGGKPLLDNP
-762 SQLLEFITVD
+762 SQILPFI
-772 KATRKMQCDWPALCN
+772 KASGGKFETDWDALSKAYYTYGMLN
-787 KFHTVGVLD
+787 TKIFTD
-796 YKSFND
+796 YMDQMRQDS
-802 LVEAD
+802 
-807 RREASPDVKGAGA
+807 SPDVKGAGA
-820 EAGINI
+820 AAAMNM
-826 FRAVWQ
+826 FRVVWQ

-846 LLGYMVGNVLKQ
+846 LLGYMVGNILKQ
-858 KGIFKSPKAPLLLGG
+858 KGIFTSPKAPLMLGG
-873 VMAGAALLPGVKKHM
+873 LMAGASMLPVVRKSM
-888 DMMFG
+888 EMMFG
-893 AESQVADKHGNTNAQ
+893 VESTVKDSNGTTNAQ

-917 VMPVVAGGAA
+917 IMPVAAGGAA

-940 AGHVLGL
+940 AGKAIGI
-947 MGFLPVAGVG
+947 MGFAPVAFMG
-957 AMMQKAMGNSL
+957 AAMQKSMGSGL

-983 KKFGKLLGSILPKS
+983 KKFGKLLGSVLPKS
-997 FKKFWKAK
+997 FKKFWKAR
-1005 TNDFGP
+1005 TNDITP
-1011 ATHYANALRE
+1011 AAHYANALQA
-1021 MLPKILA
+1021 MLPKIEAANDKAGPEKRA
-1028 EHADK
+1028 ELQDV
-1033 PQASKDKLTNTFNKV
+1033 FYKV
-1048 INFLTSLD
+1048 IKKLQGMD
-1056 EDDTDQEKQQ
+1056 EDDTDVEKQLG
-1066 NAVTSSRDTIEK
+1066 AMDSYKRRIRDAIKKYLGPEHEAQLGEWFEAIEQEYD
-1078 AIDDFTQNKEQS
+1078 AGVAAAQDR
-1090 DKWLKNVEQGYN
+1090 VV
-1102 DNLERS
+1102 DN
-1108 KDKAVDDPELAK
+1108 PELAK
-1120 QDYHTGVDNMIS
+1120 QDYVTGADKMIN
-1132 DLRARI
+1132 DMQNRI
-1138 LKSESGE
+1138 IESGKDSR
-1145 MTIGNQKINAET
+1145 TIGGQEIT
-1157 SKEDIYSA
+1157 GMSSKEDVNNA
-1165 MKEELNIHS
+1165 MKAEFEKNA
-1174 GDWAQLKETVT
+1174 GKWAQLKESVL
-1185 DAWKEVNTLRLEG
+1185 DSWKEVKDLGMEG
-1198 ATLNDIATKKEAYE
+1198 SQLQDIANKRDKYLA
-1212 TALKSKDPLKIA
+1212 ALKGDDPVAKA
-1224 RAANDYINAYTG
+1224 AAANEFLNAYMG
-1236 VAPEDYSTL
+1236 VPPESYSVMKHKL
-1245 GFKVQGLLQLKN
+1245 HGLSQLR
-1257 SIYSIGE
+1257 SEVYTMGS
-1264 NILKNGQPFNDVEK
+1264 NILKDGEPFTEAEQK
-1278 KQFNNW
+1278 YFNNW
-1284 LKANAPEIY
+1284 LKTNIPDLY
-1293 EMVTH
+1293 EMVA
-1298 KSGRESLGKNVADNF
+1298 GKTYKNTTAENITDNIKNLF
-1313 RKMFQGKQVI
+1313 KNKQVR
-1323 IDEQSALD
+1323 IDEQSAADFIGSVDGWNNLASQILD
-1331 YADAVQGFNQTASAI
+1331 
-1346 LNSGNYRKINAAVKD
+1346 SGNYINYVN
-1361 GRNDYSIGEAYSED
+1361 GVTRRGEDDKRVTGQKTAE
-1375 ELKKVRDFIAKAS
+1375 EMKKVRDFIAKAS

-1393 NITTGQGYRGV
+1393 NVSSGMGYKGIV
-1404 KSDRYIPEAYLN
+1404 SDRAIPEKYLN
-1416 IRAVRSKNV
+1416 IRATKSKAT
-1425 WGMNDFADISIAG
+1425 WGMDDFSDVTIG
-1438 KSGSLVGCS
+1438 GRSGSIVGCS
-1447 VATMNNILHYLGIK
+1447 VATMNNILHYLKIK

-1469 VHANRHSNSSG
+1469 VHANMHCNSSG
-1480 VKYSFFS
+1480 VMYSFFT
-1487 TIANDLGLHYRIL
+1487 TIANKLGLNYRVL
-1500 TAKAN
+1500 SSKDN
-1505 IFNETFFKD
+1505 IFNEKFFKA
-1514 NGDDCAYAVLLNNY
+1514 NGEECAYAILLNNY

-1539 PTKDGTITM
+1539 PTEDGTITM
-1548 IDPMGKGRKEKVSI
+1548 IDPMGKGRKEKISI

-1570 IIVQIAKGRLRSRPG
+1570 IIVQLSKENIMFKLG
-1585 NAAASNWISKTTGK
+1585 NASAENWTMRGDGSI
-1599 VTDFG
+1599 VDFG
-1604 MMSDIVDEDDGI
+1604 RGEPILSEDDGI

-1665 LYEKMEDGQDKE
+1665 LYSKMEEGQDKE

-1737 NKQEENIEAI
+1737 NKQEANIEAI

-1766 NGTTKA
+1766 NGTTK

-2149 PGSRGGGGAFGYSS
+2149 DRGGSAASNAYG
-2163 SSSGS
+2163 SSGS
-2168 DRGGYAASSY
+2168 SNVNAPSSYTSLALGGSNNQYGTSGYTGGIGSVSLGKYTLTDDVAVRVQVTKIDGKIAAVYTRIDGSTYTKVGGDANWRYNNPGNIVIFNDKSRNYVKNVLGGYIGEADNIYGGKFAIFASEAAGYRAMVKNVVGNKNYYADPKFNRVSTMFYRYAPKGHGGNDPAQY
-2178 GPTSASFSGGDIQF
+2178 GQQAVAAVGADPFLSEMSEEQKNRLFAFILKKEGMKAGKIIGDVRKGNAVELNGGVSAPTTTANTTTSATTTTTD
-2192 GAGDGGHI
+2192 
-2200 GIPWPYTLD
+2200 T
-2209 ESKKVFGWDA
+2209 
-2219 MSNWEKLKPIF
+2219 
-2230 VAVSKA
+2230 KA
-2236 TGVPLDLL
+2236 ATT
-2244 AANAYNESR
+2244 AAATTNIL
-2253 FRPHAKNPRATAG
+2253 TAG
-2266 GLFQFIDSTW
+2266 NQSDSLW
-2276 NKYAQI
+2276 NRTKG
-2282 LKSQWGIQNPDK
+2282 GISASK
-2294 WNAVHNTLAG
+2294 T
-2304 ALMNRDNYKLLKP
+2304 
-2317 KLEKLGMP
+2317 
-2325 VNPGALYMGMFLGPG
+2325 
-2340 SSGGKAGAIPFFEHL
+2340 S
-2355 KNNAA
+2355 
-2360 ESVHSFFSSS
+2360 
-2370 VIKANPNLP
+2370 
-2379 KAGTLAGVWNWAQS
+2379 
-2393 HMGMNEDKIGP
+2393 
-2404 KIMADVRATPGA
+2404 
-2416 VIGMADGFKPVPAP
+2416 
-2430 VGNDAASVNNTSTA
+2430 DAASTNKAATA
-2444 NTYSGSGSDRS
+2444 TVKSS
-2455 STYDIGK
+2455 STLPAGFTIGEDGK
-2462 DAKQT
+2462 VKMGGSQT
-2467 TSEVKNTGG
+2467 SQNSNVKIGADGKVQMPNS
-2476 VSNSK
+2476 VSVQNK
-2481 WSMMGEGDVK
+2481 AAGTYKEE
-2491 TKTPATRSG
+2491 P
-2500 SDRSTAYDAPMK
+2500 
-2512 VESKKDNKPATPA
+2512 KKPVTPA

-2562 GAANQTQAIVV
+2562 GAVNQTQAIVV

>member
-7 KTEVQSESSKF
+7 RTKVQSESKKF
-18 LGKQENKLDGMS
+18 MDKQEGILGNINTR
-30 AKQQGKIKIEG
+30 QQGHDSIDGDNIMN
-41 IYDLDDSDY
+41 DSDF
-50 RKLQYANK
+50 RKLRYDNEE
-58 KAAEKAIAADYDSQ
+58 AAKRAVTADYESQ
-72 GLDSKGNPY
+72 GLDSRGNPY

-330 WDWKSDKFVSRS
+330 WDWKSDRFVSRS

-444 MGFSPIKKEAMRP
+444 MGFNPIKKEAMRP

-467 KNSQSGSFDIK
+467 KNSQAGSFDIK

-506 TLSKGGAATAKW
+506 TLSKGGVATAKW

-543 TMGEQDAID
+543 TMGEEDKID

-559 TFINT
+559 AFINT
-564 NVVYINAANV
+564 NVVYINAASV
-574 VGGGGRVGG
+574 VGGSGR
-583 GKGRKGKGGSIP
+583 GRKGKGGSIP
-595 GGFTP
+595 GG

-625 DYNDADYG
+625 DYNDDDYG
-633 NAMRGAA
+633 NAMRGAS
-640 TGYSYLEGNVDA
+640 TGYSFLEGNVDA

-683 REIIDMLKMASTEL
+683 REIINMLKMASTEL
-697 DEKATA
+697 DEKATT

-1033 PQASKDKLTNTFNKV
+1033 PDASKEKLTKTFNKV
-1048 INFLTSLD
+1048 ISYLTSLD

-1066 NAVTSSRDTIEK
+1066 SAVDNSRETIEK

-1090 DKWLKNVEQGYN
+1090 DKWLKNIQQGYD

-1145 MTIGNQKINAET
+1145 MTIGNQKINAES
-1157 SKEDIYSA
+1157 SKEDIYDA
-1165 MKEELNIHS
+1165 MKEELNQHS
-1174 GDWAQLKETVT
+1174 GDWAQLKDAVT
-1185 DAWKEVNTLRLEG
+1185 DAWDEVDKLNLEG

-1245 GFKVQGLLQLKN
+1245 GFKIQGLLQLKN

-1264 NILKNGQPFNDVEK
+1264 NILKNGQPFNDIEK

-1284 LKANAPEIY
+1284 LKANVPEVY
-1293 EMVTH
+1293 QMVTH
-1298 KSGRESLGKNVADNF
+1298 KSGRESLGKNISDNF
-1313 RKMFQGKQVI
+1313 RKMFQGKQVLV
-1323 IDEQSALD
+1323 DEQSALD

-1346 LNSGNYRKINAAVKD
+1346 INSGNYRKVNSGVNES
-1361 GRNDYSIGEAYSED
+1361 GRTEHNLGEAYSE
-1375 ELKKVRDFIAKAS
+1375 EEIKKVRDFIAKAS

-1393 NITTGQGYRGV
+1393 NVSSGMGYKGIV
-1404 KSDRYIPEAYLN
+1404 SDRTIPEKYLN
-1416 IRAVRSKNV
+1416 IKATKSKAT
-1425 WGMNDFADISIAG
+1425 WGMDDFSDVTIG
-1438 KSGSLVGCS
+1438 GRSGSLVGCS
-1447 VATMNNILHYLGIK
+1447 VATMNNILHYLKIK

-1469 VHANRHSNSSG
+1469 VHANMHCNSSG
-1480 VKYSFFS
+1480 VMYSFFT
-1487 TIANDLGLHYRIL
+1487 TIANKLGLNYRVL
-1500 TAKAN
+1500 SSKDN
-1505 IFNETFFKD
+1505 IFNEKFFKT
-1514 NGDDCAYAVLLNNY
+1514 NGEECAYAVLLNNY

-1539 PTKDGTITM
+1539 PTEDGTITM
-1548 IDPMGKGRKEKVSI
+1548 IDPMGKGRKEKISI

-1570 IIVQIAKGRLRSRPG
+1570 IIVQISKENLMFNFGKAGAENWVGSRIG
-1585 NAAASNWISKTTGK
+1585 A
-1599 VTDFG
+1599 VVDFG
-1604 MMSDIVDEDDGI
+1604 EGEPILSEDDGI

-1625 KMGSRKRARRE
+1625 KMGSSKRARRQ

-1653 SQRAGLKQVLED
+1653 TQRAGLKQVLED
-1665 LYEKMEDGQDKE
+1665 LYSKMEEGQDKE

-1737 NKQEENIEAI
+1737 NKQEANIEAI

-1757 TQGGNANGN
+1757 TQGGNGTGN

-1830 NMLDEEKEQTIDPET
+1830 NMLEDEKEQTIDPET

-2090 NRDEQKAARLEKNL
+2090 NRDEQNVARLDKKME
-2104 DKETKEENEK
+2104 KETKEEDEK
-2114 MEGDSKEADP
+2114 LESSSKEADP
-2124 KNNGREKVAE
+2124 KNSGREKVAE

-2149 PGSRGGGGAFGYSS
+2149 DRGGAATSNVYG
-2163 SSSGS
+2163 SSGS
-2168 DRGGYAASSY
+2168 SNVNAPSSY
-2178 GPTSASFSGGDIQF
+2178 TSLALGGSNNQYGTSGYT
-2192 GAGDGGHI
+2192 GGI
-2200 GIPWPYTLD
+2200 GSVSLGKYTLTD
-2209 ESKKVFGWDA
+2209 D
-2219 MSNWEKLKPIF
+2219 
-2230 VAVSKA
+2230 VAVSVQVTKIDGKIAAVYTRIDGSTYTKVGGNANWRYNNPGNIIISSDASRKYVKNVLGGYIGEADNIYGGKFAIFASEAAGYRAMVKNVVGNKNYYADPKYNRVSTMFYRYAPKGHGGNDPAQYGQQAVAAVGADPFLSEMSEEQKNRLFAFILKKEGMKA
-2236 TGVPLDLL
+2236 GKIIGDVRKGNAVELNGGVSAPTGTTGSTTSATTTTATDTK
-2244 AANAYNESR
+2244 S
-2253 FRPHAKNPRATAG
+2253 ATAVASSG
-2266 GLFQFIDSTW
+2266 ILTTGNQSDNLW
-2276 NKYAQI
+2276 NRTKGSI
-2282 LKSQWGIQNPDK
+2282 
-2294 WNAVHNTLAG
+2294 
-2304 ALMNRDNYKLLKP
+2304 
-2317 KLEKLGMP
+2317 
-2325 VNPGALYMGMFLGPG
+2325 PGA
-2340 SSGGKAGAIPFFEHL
+2340 K
-2355 KNNAA
+2355 
-2360 ESVHSFFSSS
+2360 
-2370 VIKANPNLP
+2370 
-2379 KAGTLAGVWNWAQS
+2379 T
-2393 HMGMNEDKIGP
+2393 
-2404 KIMADVRATPGA
+2404 T
-2416 VIGMADGFKPVPAP
+2416 
-2430 VGNDAASVNNTSTA
+2430 DAATINNTTTSTR
-2444 NTYSGSGSDRS
+2444 SGSDRS
-2455 STYDIGK
+2455 VTYGESTTVTQSTNTKSSTTKK
-2462 DAKQT
+2462 D
-2467 TSEVKNTGG
+2467 
-2476 VSNSK
+2476 
-2481 WSMMGEGDVK
+2481 
-2491 TKTPATRSG
+2491 TPATRSG
-2500 SDRSTAYDAPMK
+2500 SDRTAVYDAPIK

-2532 TAIYDAPIKSQSSNT
+2532 TAVYDKPIKVESSSSSNKPNEIGT
-2547 KSGSEASAIM
+2547 IVETLA
-2557 EALTK
+2557 K
-2562 GAANQTQAIVV
+2562 GAVNQTQAIVI
-2573 GLDQIYKSINKLID
+2573 GLDQIYKSINTLID
-2587 VVKSNNTNTMR
+2587 VVKSNNKNIMR

>member
-1 MPLFGE
+1 MPLFG
-7 KTEVQSESSKF
+7 KRTKVQEETAQAFDKN
-18 LGKQENKLDGMS
+18 ENTLDGLS
-30 AKQQGKIKIEG
+30 RKRFNSELSGE
-41 IYDLDDSDY
+41 YDLNDSQL
-50 RKLQYANK
+50 RQLRQKNEE
-58 KAAEKAIAADYDSQ
+58 AAKRAIAADYESQ
-72 GLDSKGNPY
+72 GLDAKGNPY

-213 MVEDGKIKQMIK
+213 MVEDGKIKQIIK
-225 DNIKTKMLDILP
+225 DNIKDKMLDILP
-237 YGLGAM
+237 FGIGQM
-243 ITEWEADPVSFFQN
+243 FREWETDPVQFFQD
-257 KLNKM
+257 KIHKM
-262 SFSAN
+262 SFSGN
-267 KLDRMAS
+267 KLDRMAA

-295 GKAFYSQKTEKTI
+295 GKAFYSQRAEKSI

-316 AEILAALRKDEAML
+316 AEILAALRKDEAKL
-330 WDWKSDKFVSRS
+330 WDWKENKFVTRS

-357 KNTFREN
+357 KNAFREN
-364 RGDMLDMFE
+364 QVDTV
-373 DLFTDVGDKNEYL
+373 DLFEEIIDEWGENSDSLADAVKV
-386 KHAMGTLFKPERN
+386 LFKPGKN
-399 KQGRLVFKDPK
+399 KQGKRVLNNPK
-410 MFDEFVKRFTEVYD
+410 LFNAFVKRFTEVYD
-424 EEAFQALAQRN
+424 ERAFQALAQKK

-444 MGFSPIKKEAMRP
+444 MGYDPIRKEMMRP
-457 YLMAFHAIIY
+457 YLQAFHAIIY
-467 KNSQSGSFDIK
+467 RNSQGGTVDLSDL
-478 DFGALLGEQRDNYNE
+478 GAALGDYRDNYME
-493 GKNFFTNRHSGEG
+493 GNLNYTEHHYGEG
-506 TLSKGGAATAKW
+506 SLSKGGKDVKKW
-518 LNKFMD
+518 VNKFLD
-524 KAQNLGAEGAE
+524 KAQNLGKEGADI
-535 LPGLFSRL
+535 PGLFSRL

-552 SAVNSEN
+552 SAINSEN
-559 TFINT
+559 TYINT
-564 NVVYINAANV
+564 NVVYINAASV
-574 VGGGGRVGG
+574 VGAGR
-583 GKGRKGKGGSIP
+583 GKGRIKVP
-595 GGFTP
+595 TGGFTP
-600 FTPFTV
+600 FTT

-611 RTAEEI
+611 PTAEEI
-617 YENITQAA
+617 YNSIGEAA
-625 DYNDADYG
+625 SFEDDDYA
-633 NAMRGAA
+633 NATRGASA
-640 TGYSYLEGNVDA
+640 GYSFLEGNIKA
-652 GEDIEK
+652 PGDIE
-658 TASRKFKDVA
+658 
-668 EVFKKDDLSVLGNRG
+668 
-683 REIIDMLKMASTEL
+683 
-697 DEKATA
+697 
-703 GQRVA
+703 
-708 VNAARMTAELEM
+708 
-720 AAFEYAAQVFGTFSR
+720 EYAAEKYQAMYTTFNREDLSALGSEGKRISEMLKNASEELDDNASANDRKRVFDARKQTEIEMHKFTMASEIFGVLSR
-735 HGATREAYDMMDPRD
+735 NGATRAAYNAMDPRE
-750 RPKLNGILLENP
+750 RPEIGGKPLLDNP
-762 SQLLEFITVD
+762 SQILPFIKSSGGKFETD
-772 KATRKMQCDWPALCN
+772 WDSLSKAYYTYGIANVKI
-787 KFHTVGVLD
+787 FTD
-796 YKSFND
+796 YMD
-802 LVEAD
+802 QMRQD
-807 RREASPDVKGAGA
+807 ASPDVKGAGA
-820 EAGINI
+820 AAAMNM
-826 FRAVWQ
+826 FRVVWQ

-858 KGIFKSPKAPLLLGG
+858 KGIFTSPKAPLMLGG
-873 VMAGAALLPGVKKHM
+873 LMAGASMLPVVRKSM
-888 DMMFG
+888 EMMFG
-893 AESQVADKHGNTNAQ
+893 VESTVKDSNGTTNAQ

-917 VMPVVAGGAA
+917 IMPVAAGGAA

-940 AGHVLGL
+940 AGKAIGI
-947 MGFLPVAGVG
+947 MGFAPVAFMG
-957 AMMQKAMGNSL
+957 AAMQKSMGSGL

-997 FKKFWKAK
+997 FKKFWKAR
-1005 TNDFGP
+1005 TNDITP
-1011 ATHYANALRE
+1011 AAHYANALQA
-1021 MLPKILA
+1021 MLPKILTA
-1028 EHADK
+1028 NDK
-1033 PQASKDKLTNTFNKV
+1033 AGPKKQQELQDEFYKV
-1048 INFLTSLD
+1048 IKELQAMD
-1056 EDDTDQEKQQ
+1056 EDDTDVEKQKAPMESFRKRIR
-1066 NAVTSSRDTIEK
+1066 NAIKKYLGPEHEAQLGEWFESIEQEYD
-1078 AIDDFTQNKEQS
+1078 AGVQAAQDR
-1090 DKWLKNVEQGYN
+1090 V
-1102 DNLERS
+1102 
-1108 KDKAVDDPELAK
+1108 VDDPELAK
-1120 QDYHTGVDNMIS
+1120 QDYVTGADKMINEMQN
-1132 DLRARI
+1132 RI
-1138 LKSESGE
+1138 IESGKDSR
-1145 MTIGNQKINAET
+1145 TIGGQEIT
-1157 SKEDIYSA
+1157 GMSSKEQVNDA
-1165 MKEELNIHS
+1165 MKAEFEKNAAR
-1174 GDWAQLKETVT
+1174 WAELKESVL
-1185 DAWKEVNTLRLEG
+1185 DSWKEAKDLGMEG
-1198 ATLNDIATKKEAYE
+1198 SQLQDIANKRDKYLA
-1212 TALKSKDPLKIA
+1212 ALKGDDPVEKA
-1224 RAANDYINAYTG
+1224 AAANDFLNAYMG
-1236 VAPEDYSTL
+1236 VPPESYSVMKHKL
-1245 GFKVQGLLQLKN
+1245 HGLSQLR
-1257 SIYSIGE
+1257 SEVYTMGS
-1264 NILKNGQPFNDVEK
+1264 NILKDGAPFTEAEQK
-1278 KQFNNW
+1278 YFNNW
-1284 LKANAPEIY
+1284 LKTNIPDLY
-1293 EMVTH
+1293 EMVA
-1298 KSGRESLGKNVADNF
+1298 GKTYKNTTAENITDNIKNLF
-1313 RKMFQGKQVI
+1313 KNKQVR
-1323 IDEQSALD
+1323 IDEQSAADFIGSVDGWNALASQILD
-1331 YADAVQGFNQTASAI
+1331 
-1346 LNSGNYRKINAAVKD
+1346 SGNYVNYVNGVTR
-1361 GRNDYSIGEAYSED
+1361 RGEDDKRVTGQKTAE
-1375 ELKKVRDFIAKAS
+1375 EMKKVRDFIAKAS

-1416 IRAVRSKNV
+1416 IRAVSSKNV

-1469 VHANRHSNSSG
+1469 VHANRHCNSSG

-1585 NAAASNWISKTTGK
+1585 NAAASNWVSKTTGK

-1604 MMSDIVDEDDGI
+1604 MLSDIIDEDDGI
-1616 FSGMGRRRA
+1616 FSGTGRRRA
-1625 KMGSRKRARRE
+1625 KMGSNKRRRRK
-1636 KSAADNI
+1636 SSTADNI
-1643 RNVTGILQND
+1643 RRVTNVLND
-1653 SQRAGLKQVLED
+1653 DNQRSQLKSILED
-1665 LYEKMEDGQDKE
+1665 LYEKMDEGQDKE

-1737 NKQEENIEAI
+1737 NKQEENIEEI

-1830 NMLDEEKEQTIDPET
+1830 NMLEDEREQTIDPET

-1906 VGADKIVKGL
+1906 VGADKIPGL
-1916 MTALGKFK
+1916 LKKAVNWLAQWMS
-1924 NLLLDPNGKIGKFI
+1924 DPNGSLGKRILKRGWDKFI
-1938 IDKGWNK
+1938 M
-1945 AIEPVINAIS
+1945 PVINGLKKIIEKKSGNIFKKAIQD
-1955 KLFKRK
+1955 R
-1961 AGNVAKKA
+1961 AKKT
-1969 AQEGAK
+1969 
-1975 KGFGSFLKKLPG
+1975 FGSFLKKLPG
-1987 IGLIWNLGQ
+1987 IGLIFNLGQ
-1996 AAVSLWQGYKHAGQ
+1996 AAVSLYQGYKHAGQ

-2020 TGTRIMTAFAKMM
+2020 TGTRILTAFVKMI
-2033 YDVGPELLLNM
+2033 YDVGPELLLNA
-2044 LKLTPAGFL
+2044 LKMTPAGFL
-2053 GFSAEVLI
+2053 GFAGEVLI

-2071 DLVEFFGI
+2071 DLVETFGI
-2079 GKSLREAKTDA
+2079 GKSLREAKADA
-2090 NRDEQKAARLEKNL
+2090 NKDTQNAARLEKKV
-2104 DKETKEENEK
+2104 DKEDKEEADK

-2124 KNNGREKVAE
+2124 KNKGREKVAE

-2149 PGSRGGGGAFGYSS
+2149 SGSRGGGGAFGYSS

-2168 DRGGYAASSY
+2168 DRGGYTASSY

-2200 GIPWPYTLD
+2200 GIPWPYTRD
-2209 ESKKVFGWDA
+2209 ESTKIFGSNA
-2219 MSNWEKLKPIF
+2219 MANWERLKPIF

-2253 FRPHAKNPRATAG
+2253 FRPWIKNPYASAG

-2379 KAGTLAGVWNWAQS
+2379 KAGTLAGVWNWAQA

-2444 NTYSGSGSDRS
+2444 NTYNGSGSDRS
-2455 STYDIGK
+2455 TTYDVGK

-2467 TSEVKNTGG
+2467 TSEAKNTGG

-2491 TKTPATRSG
+2491 AKNPATRSG
-2500 SDRSTAYDAPMK
+2500 SDRSIAYDAPMK

-2532 TAIYDAPIKSQSSNT
+2532 TAIYDAPIKSQSSTT

-2598 DAASTAGR
+2598 DAASNAGR

>member
-7 KTEVQSESSKF
+7 RTEVQSESNKF
-18 LGKQENKLDGMS
+18 LGKQENILDGMS
-30 AKQQGKIKIEG
+30 SKQQGKIKIEG

-213 MVEDGKIKQMIK
+213 MVEDGKIKQIIK
-225 DNIKTKMLDILP
+225 DNIKDKMLDILP
-237 YGLGAM
+237 FGIGQM
-243 ITEWEADPVSFFQN
+243 FREWETDPVQFFQD
-257 KLNKM
+257 KIHKM
-262 SFSAN
+262 SFSGN
-267 KLDRMAS
+267 KLDRMAA

-295 GKAFYSQKTEKTI
+295 GKAFYSQRAEKSI

-316 AEILAALRKDEAML
+316 AEILAALRKDEAKL
-330 WDWKSDKFVSRS
+330 WDWKENKFVTRS

-357 KNTFREN
+357 KNSFREN
-364 RGDMLDMFE
+364 QTDTV
-373 DLFTDVGDKNEYL
+373 DLFEEIIDEWGENSDSLADAVKV
-386 KHAMGTLFKPERN
+386 LFKPGKN
-399 KQGRLVFKDPK
+399 KQGKRVLNNPK
-410 MFDEFVKRFTEVYD
+410 LFNAFVKRFTEVYD
-424 EEAFQALAQRN
+424 ERAFQALAQKK

-444 MGFSPIKKEAMRP
+444 MGYDPIRKEMMRP
-457 YLMAFHAIIY
+457 YLQAFHAIIY
-467 KNSQSGSFDIK
+467 RNSQGGTVDLSDL
-478 DFGALLGEQRDNYNE
+478 GAALGDYRDNYME
-493 GKNFFTNRHSGEG
+493 GNLNYTEHHYGEG
-506 TLSKGGAATAKW
+506 SLSKGGKDVKKW
-518 LNKFMD
+518 VNKFLD
-524 KAQNLGAEGAE
+524 KAQNLGKEGADI
-535 LPGLFSRL
+535 PGLFSRL

-552 SAVNSEN
+552 SAINSEN
-559 TFINT
+559 TYINT
-564 NVVYINAANV
+564 NVVYINAASV
-574 VGGGGRVGG
+574 VGAGR
-583 GKGRKGKGGSIP
+583 GKGRIKVP
-595 GGFTP
+595 TGGFTP
-600 FTPFTV
+600 FTT

-611 RTAEEI
+611 PTAEEI
-617 YENITQAA
+617 YNSIGEAA
-625 DYNDADYG
+625 SFEDDDYA
-633 NAMRGAA
+633 NATRGASA
-640 TGYSYLEGNVDA
+640 GYSFLEGNTKA
-652 GEDIEK
+652 PGDIE
-658 TASRKFKDVA
+658 
-668 EVFKKDDLSVLGNRG
+668 
-683 REIIDMLKMASTEL
+683 
-697 DEKATA
+697 
-703 GQRVA
+703 
-708 VNAARMTAELEM
+708 
-720 AAFEYAAQVFGTFSR
+720 EYAAEKYQAMYTTFNREDLSALGSEGKRISEMLKNASEELDDNASANDRKRVFDARKQTEIEMHKFNMASEIFGVLSR
-735 HGATREAYDMMDPRD
+735 NGATRAAYNAMDPRE
-750 RPKLNGILLENP
+750 RPEIGGKPLLDNP
-762 SQLLEFITVD
+762 SQILPFI
-772 KATRKMQCDWPALCN
+772 KASGGKFETDWDALSKAYYTYGMSN
-787 KFHTVGVLD
+787 TKIFTD
-796 YKSFND
+796 YMDQMRQDS
-802 LVEAD
+802 
-807 RREASPDVKGAGA
+807 SPDVKGAGA
-820 EAGINI
+820 AAAMNM
-826 FRAVWQ
+826 FRVVWQ

-846 LLGYMVGNVLKQ
+846 LLGYMVGNILKQ
-858 KGIFKSPKAPLLLGG
+858 KGIFTSPKAPLMLGG
-873 VMAGAALLPGVKKHM
+873 LMAGASMLPVVRKNM
-888 DMMFG
+888 EMMFG
-893 AESQVADKHGNTNAQ
+893 VESTVKDSNGTTNAQ

-917 VMPVVAGGAA
+917 IMPVAAGGAA

-940 AGHVLGL
+940 AGKAIGI
-947 MGFLPVAGVG
+947 MGFAPVAFMG
-957 AMMQKAMGNSL
+957 AAMQKSMGSGL

-983 KKFGKLLGSILPKS
+983 KKFGKLLGSVLPKS
-997 FKKFWKAK
+997 FKKFWKAR
-1005 TNDFGP
+1005 TNDITP
-1011 ATHYANALRE
+1011 AAHYANALQA

-1028 EHADK
+1028 ANDKAGPKKRAD
-1033 PQASKDKLTNTFNKV
+1033 LEEEFYKV
-1048 INFLTSLD
+1048 IKELQAMD
-1056 EDDTDQEKQQ
+1056 EDDTDVEKQKAPMESFRRRIR
-1066 NAVTSSRDTIEK
+1066 NAIKKYLGPEHEAQLGEWFEAIEQEYD
-1078 AIDDFTQNKEQS
+1078 AGVQAAQDR
-1090 DKWLKNVEQGYN
+1090 V
-1102 DNLERS
+1102 
-1108 KDKAVDDPELAK
+1108 VDDPELAK
-1120 QDYHTGVDNMIS
+1120 QDYVTGADKMINEMQN
-1132 DLRARI
+1132 RI
-1138 LKSESGE
+1138 IESGKDSR
-1145 MTIGNQKINAET
+1145 TIGGQEITGMSA
-1157 SKEDIYSA
+1157 KEQVNDA
-1165 MKEELNIHS
+1165 MKAEFEKNAAR
-1174 GDWAQLKETVT
+1174 WAELKESVL
-1185 DAWKEVNTLRLEG
+1185 DSWKEAKDLGMEG
-1198 ATLNDIATKKEAYE
+1198 SQLQDIANKRDKYLAS
-1212 TALKSKDPLKIA
+1212 LKGDDPVEKA
-1224 RAANDYINAYTG
+1224 AAANEFLNAYMG
-1236 VAPEDYSTL
+1236 VPPESYSVMKHKL
-1245 GFKVQGLLQLKN
+1245 HGLRQLR
-1257 SIYSIGE
+1257 SEVYTMGS
-1264 NILKNGQPFNDVEK
+1264 NILKDGEPFTEAEQK
-1278 KQFNNW
+1278 YFNNW
-1284 LKANAPEIY
+1284 LKTNIPDLY
-1293 EMVTH
+1293 EMVTS
-1298 KSGRESLGKNVADNF
+1298 KAYKNTTAENITDNIKNLF
-1313 RKMFQGKQVI
+1313 KNKQVR
-1323 IDEQSALD
+1323 IDEQSAADFIGSVDGWNALASQILD
-1331 YADAVQGFNQTASAI
+1331 
-1346 LNSGNYRKINAAVKD
+1346 SGNYVNYVNGVTR
-1361 GRNDYSIGEAYSED
+1361 RGEDDKRVTGQKTAE
-1375 ELKKVRDFIAKAS
+1375 EMKKVRDFIAKAA

-1404 KSDRYIPEAYLN
+1404 KSDRYIPESYLN
-1416 IRAVRSKNV
+1416 IRAVNSKNV

-1772 AAGQSKKG
+1772 AGQSKKG

-1892 IKHVGKIASTAGKL
+1892 IKHVGKIASTAGKIFSL
-1906 VGADKIVKGL
+1906 DKIPGL
-1916 MTALGKFK
+1916 LKKAVNWLAQWMS
-1924 NLLLDPNGKIGKFI
+1924 DPNGSLGKRILKRGWDKFI
-1938 IDKGWNK
+1938 T
-1945 AIEPVINAIS
+1945 PVINGLKKIIEKKSGNIFKKAIQD
-1955 KLFKRK
+1955 R
-1961 AGNVAKKA
+1961 AKKT
-1969 AQEGAK
+1969 
-1975 KGFGSFLKKLPG
+1975 FGSFLKKLPG
-1987 IGLIWNLGQ
+1987 IGLIFNLGQ
-1996 AAVSLWQGYKHAGQ
+1996 AAVSLYQGYKHAGQ

-2020 TGTRIMTAFAKMM
+2020 TGTRILTAFVKMI
-2033 YDVGPELLLNM
+2033 YDVGPELLLNA
-2044 LKLTPAGFL
+2044 LKMTPAGFL
-2053 GFSAEVLI
+2053 GFAGEVLL

-2071 DLVEFFGI
+2071 DLVETFGI
-2079 GKSLREAKTDA
+2079 GKSLREAKADA
-2090 NRDEQKAARLEKNL
+2090 NKDTQNAARLEKKV
-2104 DKETKEENEK
+2104 DKEDKEEAEK
-2114 MEGDSKEADP
+2114 ADADSKEADP

-2149 PGSRGGGGAFGYSS
+2149 SGSRGGGGAFGYSS

-2192 GAGDGGHI
+2192 GSGDGGHI
-2200 GIPWPYTLD
+2200 GIPWPYTRD
-2209 ESKKVFGWDA
+2209 ESTKIFGSNA
-2219 MSNWEKLKPIF
+2219 MANWERLKPIF

-2253 FRPHAKNPRATAG
+2253 FRPWIKNPYASAG

-2379 KAGTLAGVWNWAQS
+2379 KAGTLAGVWNWAQA

-2455 STYDIGK
+2455 TTYDVGK

-2467 TSEVKNTGG
+2467 TSEAKNTGG

-2491 TKTPATRSG
+2491 AKNPATKSG

-2512 VESKKDNKPATPA
+2512 VESKKDNKPTTPA
-2525 TRSGSDR
+2525 TKSGSDR
-2532 TAIYDAPIKSQSSNT
+2532 TAIYDAPIKSQSSTT

-2587 VVKSNNTNTMR
+2587 VVKSNNKHTMR

>member
-7 KTEVQSESSKF
+7 RTKVQSESKKF
-18 LGKQENKLDGMS
+18 MDKQEGILGNINTR
-30 AKQQGKIKIEG
+30 QQGHDSIDGDNIMN
-41 IYDLDDSDY
+41 DSDF
-50 RKLQYANK
+50 RKLRYDNEE
-58 KAAEKAIAADYDSQ
+58 AAKRAVTADYESQ
-72 GLDSKGNPY
+72 GLDAKGNPY
-81 STVTQEQRTSK
+81 SIVTQEQRTSK

-213 MVEDGKIKQMIK
+213 MVEDGKIKQIIR

-330 WDWKSDKFVSRS
+330 WDWKSDRFVSRC

-444 MGFSPIKKEAMRP
+444 MGFNPIKKEAMRP

-506 TLSKGGAATAKW
+506 TLSKGGVATAKW

-543 TMGEQDAID
+543 TMGEEDKID

-564 NVVYINAANV
+564 NVVYINAASV
-574 VGGGGRVGG
+574 VGGGGRRG
-583 GKGRKGKGGSIP
+583 KGKGGSIP
-595 GGFTP
+595 GG

-625 DYNDADYG
+625 DYNDDDYG
-633 NAMRGAA
+633 NAMRGAS
-640 TGYSYLEGNVDA
+640 TGYSFLEGNVDA

-668 EVFKKDDLSVLGNRG
+668 EVFKKDDLNALGNRG
-683 REIIDMLKMASTEL
+683 REIINMLKMASTEL
-697 DEKATA
+697 DEKATT

-997 FKKFWKAK
+997 FKKFWKVK

-1033 PQASKDKLTNTFNKV
+1033 SQASKDKLTKTFEKV
-1048 INFLTSLD
+1048 ISYLTSLD

-1066 NAVTSSRDTIEK
+1066 SAVSNSRETIEK

-1090 DKWLKNVEQGYN
+1090 DKWLKNIQQGYD

-1145 MTIGNQKINAET
+1145 MTIGNQKINAES
-1157 SKEDIYSA
+1157 SKEDIYDA
-1165 MKEELNIHS
+1165 MKEELNQHS

-1185 DAWKEVNTLRLEG
+1185 DAWKEVDTLRLEG

-1245 GFKVQGLLQLKN
+1245 GFKIQGLLQLKN

-1264 NILKNGQPFNDVEK
+1264 NILKNGQPFNDIEK

-1284 LKANAPEIY
+1284 LKANVPEVY
-1293 EMVTH
+1293 QMVTH
-1298 KSGRESLGKNVADNF
+1298 KSGRESLGKNISDNF
-1313 RKMFQGKQVI
+1313 RKMFQGKQVL

-1346 LNSGNYRKINAAVKD
+1346 LNSGNYRKVNSGVNES
-1361 GRNDYSIGEAYSED
+1361 GRTEHNLGEAYSE
-1375 ELKKVRDFIAKAS
+1375 EEIKKVRDFITKAS

-1393 NITTGQGYRGV
+1393 NVSSGMGYKGI
-1404 KSDRYIPEAYLN
+1404 KSDRAIPEKYLN
-1416 IRAVRSKNV
+1416 IKATKSKAT
-1425 WGMNDFADISIAG
+1425 WGMDDFSDVTIG
-1438 KSGSLVGCS
+1438 GRSGSLVGCS
-1447 VATMNNILHYLGIK
+1447 VATMNNILHYLKIK

-1469 VHANRHSNSSG
+1469 VHANMHCNSSG
-1480 VKYSFFS
+1480 VMYSFFT
-1487 TIANDLGLHYRIL
+1487 TIANKLGLNYRVL
-1500 TAKAN
+1500 SSKDN
-1505 IFNETFFKD
+1505 IFNEKFFKT
-1514 NGDDCAYAVLLNNY
+1514 NGEECAYAVLLNNY

-1539 PTKDGTITM
+1539 PTEDGTITM
-1548 IDPMGKGRKEKVSI
+1548 IDPMGKGRKEKISI

-1570 IIVQIAKGRLRSRPG
+1570 IIVQISKENLMFNFGKAGAENWVGSRIG
-1585 NAAASNWISKTTGK
+1585 A
-1599 VTDFG
+1599 VVDFG
-1604 MMSDIVDEDDGI
+1604 EGEPILSEDDGI

-1625 KMGSRKRARRE
+1625 KMGSSKRARRQ

-1653 SQRAGLKQVLED
+1653 TQRAGLKQVLED
-1665 LYEKMEDGQDKE
+1665 LYSKMEEGQDKE

-1737 NKQEENIEAI
+1737 NKQEANIEAI

-1757 TQGGNANGN
+1757 TQGGNPNGN
-1766 NGTTKA
+1766 NGTTK

-1780 LLKSLFGLG
+1780 LLKSLLGMG

-1830 NMLDEEKEQTIDPET
+1830 NMLDDEKEQTIDPET

-1869 WGKMALPVAKYSAKL
+1869 WGKMALPVAKYSTKL

-1892 IKHVGKIASTAGKL
+1892 IKHVGNMAKTAGKIFG
-1906 VGADKIVKGL
+1906 VDKIPGL
-1916 MTALGKFK
+1916 LKKAVTWLGQWMS
-1924 NLLLDPNGKIGKFI
+1924 DPNGSLGKRILKRGWDKFI
-1938 IDKGWNK
+1938 V
-1945 AIEPVINAIS
+1945 PVINGLKKIIEKKSGNIFKKAIQD
-1955 KLFKRK
+1955 K
-1961 AGNVAKKA
+1961 AKKT
-1969 AQEGAK
+1969 
-1975 KGFGSFLKKLPG
+1975 FGSFLKKLPG
-1987 IGLIWNLGQ
+1987 IGLIFNLGQ
-1996 AAVSLWQGYKHAGQ
+1996 AAVSLYQGYKHAGQ

-2020 TGTRIMTAFAKMM
+2020 TSTRILTAFAKMI
-2033 YDVGPELLLNM
+2033 YDVGPELLLNA

-2053 GFSAEVLI
+2053 GFAGEVLI

-2071 DLVEFFGI
+2071 DLVEVFGI
-2079 GKSLREAKTDA
+2079 GKSLREAKADA
-2090 NRDEQKAARLEKNL
+2090 NKDEQNAARLEKKV
-2104 DKETKEENEK
+2104 DKEDKDEAEK
-2114 MEGDSKEADP
+2114 AEADSKEADP
-2124 KNNGREKVAE
+2124 KNKGREKVAE

-2149 PGSRGGGGAFGYSS
+2149 DRGGTATSNAYG
-2163 SSSGS
+2163 SSGS
-2168 DRGGYAASSY
+2168 SNVNAPSSY
-2178 GPTSASFSGGDIQF
+2178 TSLALGGSNNQYGTSGYT
-2192 GAGDGGHI
+2192 GGI
-2200 GIPWPYTLD
+2200 GSVSLGKYTLTD
-2209 ESKKVFGWDA
+2209 D
-2219 MSNWEKLKPIF
+2219 
-2230 VAVSKA
+2230 VAVSVQVTKIDGKIAAVYTRIDGSTYTKVGGNANWRYNNPGNIIISSDKSRNYVKNVLGGYIGEADNIYGGKFAIFASEAAGYRAMVKNVVGNKNYYADPKYNRVSTMFYRYAPKGHGGNDPAQYGQQAVAAVGADPFLSEMSEEQKNRLFAFILKKEGMKA
-2236 TGVPLDLL
+2236 GKIIGDVRKGNAVELNGGVSAPTGTTGSTTS
-2244 AANAYNESR
+2244 ATTTTATSSTGSA
-2253 FRPHAKNPRATAG
+2253 ATATTSVLTTG
-2266 GLFQFIDSTW
+2266 NPSDNLW
-2276 NKYAQI
+2276 NRTKGSI
-2282 LKSQWGIQNPDK
+2282 
-2294 WNAVHNTLAG
+2294 
-2304 ALMNRDNYKLLKP
+2304 
-2317 KLEKLGMP
+2317 
-2325 VNPGALYMGMFLGPG
+2325 PGA
-2340 SSGGKAGAIPFFEHL
+2340 
-2355 KNNAA
+2355 N
-2360 ESVHSFFSSS
+2360 
-2370 VIKANPNLP
+2370 
-2379 KAGTLAGVWNWAQS
+2379 T
-2393 HMGMNEDKIGP
+2393 
-2404 KIMADVRATPGA
+2404 T
-2416 VIGMADGFKPVPAP
+2416 
-2430 VGNDAASVNNTSTA
+2430 DAATINNTTTSTR
-2444 NTYSGSGSDRS
+2444 SGSDRS
-2455 STYDIGK
+2455 VTYNESTTTQSTNTKSSTTKK
-2462 DAKQT
+2462 D
-2467 TSEVKNTGG
+2467 
-2476 VSNSK
+2476 
-2481 WSMMGEGDVK
+2481 
-2491 TKTPATRSG
+2491 TPATRSG
-2500 SDRSTAYDAPMK
+2500 SDRTALYDAPIK

-2532 TAIYDAPIKSQSSNT
+2532 TAVYDKPIKVESSSSNKPNEIGT
-2547 KSGSEASAIM
+2547 IVETLA
-2557 EALTK
+2557 K
-2562 GAANQTQAIVV
+2562 GAVNQTQAIVV
-2573 GLDQIYKSINKLID
+2573 GLDQIYKSINTLID
-2587 VVKSNNTNTMR
+2587 VVKSNNKNIMR

>member
-7 KTEVQSESSKF
+7 RTEVQSESNKF
-18 LGKQENKLDGMS
+18 LGKQENILDGMS
-30 AKQQGKIKIEG
+30 SKQQGKIKIEG

-213 MVEDGKIKQMIK
+213 MVEDGKIKQIIK
-225 DNIKTKMLDILP
+225 DNIKDKMLDILP
-237 YGLGAM
+237 FGIGQM
-243 ITEWEADPVSFFQN
+243 FREWETDPVQFFQD
-257 KLNKM
+257 KIHKM
-262 SFSAN
+262 SFSGN
-267 KLDRMAS
+267 KLDRMAA

-295 GKAFYSQKTEKTI
+295 GKAFYSQRAEKSI

-316 AEILAALRKDEAML
+316 AEILAALRKDEAKL
-330 WDWKSDKFVSRS
+330 WDWKENKFVTRS

-357 KNTFREN
+357 KNSFREN
-364 RGDMLDMFE
+364 QTDTV
-373 DLFTDVGDKNEYL
+373 DLFEEIIDEWGENSDSLADAVKV
-386 KHAMGTLFKPERN
+386 LFKPGKN
-399 KQGRLVFKDPK
+399 KQGKRVLNNPK
-410 MFDEFVKRFTEVYD
+410 LFNAFVKRFTEVYD
-424 EEAFQALAQRN
+424 ERAFQALAQKK

-444 MGFSPIKKEAMRP
+444 MGYDPIRKEMMRP
-457 YLMAFHAIIY
+457 YLQAFHAIIY
-467 KNSQSGSFDIK
+467 RNSQGGTVDLSDL
-478 DFGALLGEQRDNYNE
+478 GAALGDYRDNYME
-493 GKNFFTNRHSGEG
+493 GNLNYTEHHYGEG
-506 TLSKGGAATAKW
+506 SLSKGGKDVKKW
-518 LNKFMD
+518 VNKFLD
-524 KAQNLGAEGAE
+524 KAQNLGKEGADI
-535 LPGLFSRL
+535 PGLFSRL

-552 SAVNSEN
+552 SAINSEN
-559 TFINT
+559 TYINT
-564 NVVYINAANV
+564 NVVYINAASV
-574 VGGGGRVGG
+574 VGAGR
-583 GKGRKGKGGSIP
+583 GKGRIKVP
-595 GGFTP
+595 TGGFTP
-600 FTPFTV
+600 FTT

-611 RTAEEI
+611 PTAEEVYNSI
-617 YENITQAA
+617 GEAA
-625 DYNDADYG
+625 SFEDDDYA
-633 NAMRGAA
+633 NATRGASA
-640 TGYSYLEGNVDA
+640 GYSFLEGNTKA
-652 GEDIEK
+652 PGDIE
-658 TASRKFKDVA
+658 
-668 EVFKKDDLSVLGNRG
+668 
-683 REIIDMLKMASTEL
+683 
-697 DEKATA
+697 
-703 GQRVA
+703 
-708 VNAARMTAELEM
+708 
-720 AAFEYAAQVFGTFSR
+720 EYAAEKYQAMYTTFNREDLSALGSEGKRISEMLKNASEELDDNASANDRKRVFDARKQTEIEMHKFTMASEIFGVLSR
-735 HGATREAYDMMDPRD
+735 NGATRAAYNAMDPRE
-750 RPKLNGILLENP
+750 RPEIGGKPLLDNP
-762 SQLLEFITVD
+762 SQILPFI
-772 KATRKMQCDWPALCN
+772 KASGGKFETDWDALSKAYYTYGMSN
-787 KFHTVGVLD
+787 TKIFTD
-796 YKSFND
+796 YMDQMRQDS
-802 LVEAD
+802 
-807 RREASPDVKGAGA
+807 SPDVKGAGA
-820 EAGINI
+820 AAAMNM
-826 FRAVWQ
+826 FRVVWQ

-846 LLGYMVGNVLKQ
+846 LLGYMVGNILKQ
-858 KGIFKSPKAPLLLGG
+858 KGIFTSPKAPLMLGG
-873 VMAGAALLPGVKKHM
+873 LMAGASMLPVVRKSM
-888 DMMFG
+888 EMMFG
-893 AESQVADKHGNTNAQ
+893 VESTVKDSNGTTNAQ

-917 VMPVVAGGAA
+917 IMPVAAGGAA
-927 GAGFYKMMSKLGP
+927 GTGFYKMMSKLGP
-940 AGHVLGL
+940 AGKAIGI
-947 MGFLPVAGVG
+947 MGFAPVAFMG
-957 AMMQKAMGNSL
+957 AAMQKSMGSGL

-983 KKFGKLLGSILPKS
+983 KKFGKLLGSVLPKS
-997 FKKFWKAK
+997 FKKFWKAR
-1005 TNDFGP
+1005 TNDITP
-1011 ATHYANALRE
+1011 AAHYANALQA

-1028 EHADK
+1028 ANDK
-1033 PQASKDKLTNTFNKV
+1033 AGPKKQKELEEEFYKV
-1048 INFLTSLD
+1048 IKELQAMD
-1056 EDDTDQEKQQ
+1056 EDDTDVEKQKAPMESFRRRIR
-1066 NAVTSSRDTIEK
+1066 NAIKKYLGPEHEAQLGEWFEAIEQEYD
-1078 AIDDFTQNKEQS
+1078 AGVQAAQDR
-1090 DKWLKNVEQGYN
+1090 V
-1102 DNLERS
+1102 
-1108 KDKAVDDPELAK
+1108 VDDPELAK
-1120 QDYHTGVDNMIS
+1120 QDYVTGADKMINEMQN
-1132 DLRARI
+1132 RI
-1138 LKSESGE
+1138 IESGKDSR
-1145 MTIGNQKINAET
+1145 TIGGQEIT
-1157 SKEDIYSA
+1157 GMSSKEQVNDA
-1165 MKEELNIHS
+1165 MKAEFEKNAAR
-1174 GDWAQLKETVT
+1174 WAELKESVL
-1185 DAWKEVNTLRLEG
+1185 DSWKEAKDLGMEG
-1198 ATLNDIATKKEAYE
+1198 SQLQDIANKRDKYLA
-1212 TALKSKDPLKIA
+1212 ALKGDDPVAKA
-1224 RAANDYINAYTG
+1224 AAANEFLNAYMG
-1236 VAPEDYSTL
+1236 VPPES
-1245 GFKVQGLLQLKN
+1245 
-1257 SIYSIGE
+1257 YSIMKHKLHGLSQLRRE
-1264 NILKNGQPFNDVEK
+1264 VYTMGSNILKDGEPFTEAEQK
-1278 KQFNNW
+1278 YFNNW
-1284 LKANAPEIY
+1284 LKTNIPDLY
-1293 EMVTH
+1293 EMVA
-1298 KSGRESLGKNVADNF
+1298 GKTYKNTTAENITDNIKNLF
-1313 RKMFQGKQVI
+1313 KNKQVR
-1323 IDEQSALD
+1323 IDEQSAADFIGSVDGWNALASQILD
-1331 YADAVQGFNQTASAI
+1331 
-1346 LNSGNYRKINAAVKD
+1346 SGNYVNYVNGVTR
-1361 GRNDYSIGEAYSED
+1361 RGEDDKRVTGQKTAE
-1375 ELKKVRDFIAKAS
+1375 EMKKVRDFIAKAS

-1416 IRAVRSKNV
+1416 IRAVSSKNV

-1469 VHANRHSNSSG
+1469 VHANRHCNSSG

-1665 LYEKMEDGQDKE
+1665 LYEKMEEGQDKE

-1766 NGTTKA
+1766 NSTTK

-1830 NMLDEEKEQTIDPET
+1830 NMLEDEKEQTIDPET

-2149 PGSRGGGGAFGYSS
+2149 DRGGSAVSNAYG
-2163 SSSGS
+2163 SSGS
-2168 DRGGYAASSY
+2168 SNVNAPSSYTSLALGGTQYGTSGYAGGIGSISIGKYTLTDDVAISVQVTKIDGKTAAVYTRVDGSTYTKVGGHPNWRYNNPGNIMVNDRNRNFIKNTLGGYIGEAPNAAGGMFAIFASEAVGYKAMIKNVLLSKIYKDPKYNRVSTMFLKYAPKGHGANDPIQYGRQAVAAVGADPLLSELSEDQKNRLFAFILTKEGMKQGKIIGDVRKGNAIEVNGGVSAPTGATTSS
-2178 GPTSASFSGGDIQF
+2178 TSATTT
-2192 GAGDGGHI
+2192 A
-2200 GIPWPYTLD
+2200 T
-2209 ESKKVFGWDA
+2209 
-2219 MSNWEKLKPIF
+2219 NT
-2230 VAVSKA
+2230 KA
-2236 TGVPLDLL
+2236 ATT
-2244 AANAYNESR
+2244 AAATTNIL
-2253 FRPHAKNPRATAG
+2253 TAG
-2266 GLFQFIDSTW
+2266 NQSDSLW
-2276 NKYAQI
+2276 NRTKG
-2282 LKSQWGIQNPDK
+2282 GIS
-2294 WNAVHNTLAG
+2294 AG
-2304 ALMNRDNYKLLKP
+2304 KT
-2317 KLEKLGMP
+2317 
-2325 VNPGALYMGMFLGPG
+2325 
-2340 SSGGKAGAIPFFEHL
+2340 S
-2355 KNNAA
+2355 
-2360 ESVHSFFSSS
+2360 
-2370 VIKANPNLP
+2370 
-2379 KAGTLAGVWNWAQS
+2379 
-2393 HMGMNEDKIGP
+2393 
-2404 KIMADVRATPGA
+2404 
-2416 VIGMADGFKPVPAP
+2416 
-2430 VGNDAASVNNTSTA
+2430 DAASTNKAATA
-2444 NTYSGSGSDRS
+2444 TVKSS
-2455 STYDIGK
+2455 STLPAGFTIGEDGK
-2462 DAKQT
+2462 VKMGGSQT
-2467 TSEVKNTGG
+2467 SQNSNVKIGADGKVQMPNS
-2476 VSNSK
+2476 VSVQNK
-2481 WSMMGEGDVK
+2481 AAGTYKEE
-2491 TKTPATRSG
+2491 P
-2500 SDRSTAYDAPMK
+2500 
-2512 VESKKDNKPATPA
+2512 KKPVTPA

-2587 VVKSNNTNTMR
+2587 VVKSNNTSTMR

>member
-7 KTEVQSESSKF
+7 RTKAQKAAKANKVLDAQESKLDENQAPIDTEVS
-18 LGKQENKLDGMS
+18 G
-30 AKQQGKIKIEG
+30 
-41 IYDLDDSDY
+41 
-50 RKLQYANK
+50 
-58 KAAEKAIAADYDSQ
+58 
-72 GLDSKGNPY
+72 KGNYNASQYNKMYDAKYQDAKLKLANDGYSANPY
-81 STVTQEQRTSK
+81 DTETQEQRTSK

-213 MVEDGKIKQMIK
+213 MVEDGKIKQIIK
-225 DNIKTKMLDILP
+225 DNIKDKMLDILP
-237 YGLGAM
+237 FGIGQM
-243 ITEWEADPVSFFQN
+243 FREWETDPVQFFQD
-257 KLNKM
+257 KIHKM
-262 SFSAN
+262 SFSGN
-267 KLDRMAS
+267 KLDRMAA

-295 GKAFYSQKTEKTI
+295 GKAFYSQRAEKSI

-316 AEILAALRKDEAML
+316 AEILAALRKDEAKL
-330 WDWKSDKFVSRS
+330 WDWKENKFVTRS

-357 KNTFREN
+357 KNSFREN
-364 RGDMLDMFE
+364 QTDTV
-373 DLFTDVGDKNEYL
+373 DLFEEIIDEWGENSDSLADAVKV
-386 KHAMGTLFKPERN
+386 LFKPGKN
-399 KQGRLVFKDPK
+399 KQGKRVLNNPK
-410 MFDEFVKRFTEVYD
+410 LFNAFVKRFTEVYD
-424 EEAFQALAQRN
+424 ERAFQALAQKK

-444 MGFSPIKKEAMRP
+444 MGYDPIRKEMMRP
-457 YLMAFHAIIY
+457 YLQAFHAIIY
-467 KNSQSGSFDIK
+467 RNSQGGTVDLSDL
-478 DFGALLGEQRDNYNE
+478 GAALGDYRDNYME
-493 GKNFFTNRHSGEG
+493 GNLNYTEHHYGEG
-506 TLSKGGAATAKW
+506 SLSKGGKDVKKW
-518 LNKFMD
+518 VNKFLD
-524 KAQNLGAEGAE
+524 KAQNLGKEGADI
-535 LPGLFSRL
+535 PGLFSRL

-552 SAVNSEN
+552 SAINSEN
-559 TFINT
+559 TYINT
-564 NVVYINAANV
+564 NVVYINAASV
-574 VGGGGRVGG
+574 VGAGR
-583 GKGRKGKGGSIP
+583 GKGRIKVP
-595 GGFTP
+595 TGGFTP
-600 FTPFTV
+600 FTT

-611 RTAEEI
+611 PTAEEVYNSI
-617 YENITQAA
+617 GEAA
-625 DYNDADYG
+625 SFEDDDYA
-633 NAMRGAA
+633 NATRGASA
-640 TGYSYLEGNVDA
+640 GYSFLEGNTKA
-652 GEDIEK
+652 PGDIE
-658 TASRKFKDVA
+658 
-668 EVFKKDDLSVLGNRG
+668 
-683 REIIDMLKMASTEL
+683 
-697 DEKATA
+697 
-703 GQRVA
+703 
-708 VNAARMTAELEM
+708 
-720 AAFEYAAQVFGTFSR
+720 EYAAEKYQAMYTTFNREDLSAIGSEGKRISEMLKNASEELDDNASANDRKRVFDARKQTEIEMHKFTMASEIFGVLSR
-735 HGATREAYDMMDPRD
+735 NGATRAAYNAMDPRE
-750 RPKLNGILLENP
+750 RPEIGGKPLLDNP
-762 SQLLEFITVD
+762 SQILPFI
-772 KATRKMQCDWPALCN
+772 KASGGKFETDWDSLSKAYYTYGIAN
-787 KFHTVGVLD
+787 TKIFTD
-796 YKSFND
+796 YMDQMRQDS
-802 LVEAD
+802 
-807 RREASPDVKGAGA
+807 SPDVKGAGA
-820 EAGINI
+820 AAAMNM
-826 FRAVWQ
+826 FRVVWQ

-846 LLGYMVGNVLKQ
+846 LLGYMVGNILKQ
-858 KGIFKSPKAPLLLGG
+858 KGIFTSPKAPLMLGG
-873 VMAGAALLPGVKKHM
+873 LMAGASMLPVVRKSM
-888 DMMFG
+888 EMMFG
-893 AESQVADKHGNTNAQ
+893 VESTVKDSNGTTNAQ

-917 VMPVVAGGAA
+917 IMPVAAGGAA

-940 AGHVLGL
+940 AGKAIGI
-947 MGFLPVAGVG
+947 MGFAPVAFMG
-957 AMMQKAMGNSL
+957 AAMQKSMGSGL

-983 KKFGKLLGSILPKS
+983 KKFGKLLGSVLPKS
-997 FKKFWKAK
+997 FKKFWKAR
-1005 TNDFGP
+1005 TNDITP
-1011 ATHYANALRE
+1011 AAHYANALQA
-1021 MLPKILA
+1021 MLPKIEAANDKAGPKKRA
-1028 EHADK
+1028 ELQDV
-1033 PQASKDKLTNTFNKV
+1033 FYKV
-1048 INFLTSLD
+1048 IKELQGMD
-1056 EDDTDQEKQQ
+1056 EDDTDVEKQLG
-1066 NAVTSSRDTIEK
+1066 AMDSYKRRIRDAIKKYLGPEHEAQLGEWFEAIEQEYD
-1078 AIDDFTQNKEQS
+1078 AGVAAAQDR
-1090 DKWLKNVEQGYN
+1090 VV
-1102 DNLERS
+1102 DN
-1108 KDKAVDDPELAK
+1108 PELAK
-1120 QDYHTGVDNMIS
+1120 QDYVTGADKMIN
-1132 DLRARI
+1132 DMQNRI
-1138 LKSESGE
+1138 IESGKDSR
-1145 MTIGNQKINAET
+1145 TIGGQEIT
-1157 SKEDIYSA
+1157 GMSSKEDVNNA
-1165 MKEELNIHS
+1165 MKAEFEKNA
-1174 GDWAQLKETVT
+1174 GKWAQLKESVL
-1185 DAWKEVNTLRLEG
+1185 DSWKEAKDLGMEG
-1198 ATLNDIATKKEAYE
+1198 SQLQDIANKRDKYLA
-1212 TALKSKDPLKIA
+1212 ALKGDDPVAKA
-1224 RAANDYINAYTG
+1224 AAANEFLNAYMG
-1236 VAPEDYSTL
+1236 VPPES
-1245 GFKVQGLLQLKN
+1245 
-1257 SIYSIGE
+1257 YSIMKHKLHGLRQLRSE
-1264 NILKNGQPFNDVEK
+1264 VYTMGANILKDGQPFTETEQK
-1278 KQFNNW
+1278 YFNNW
-1284 LKANAPEIY
+1284 LKTNIPDLY
-1293 EMVTH
+1293 EMVTS
-1298 KSGRESLGKNVADNF
+1298 KAYKNTTTENIMENVQNLF
-1313 RKMFQGKQVI
+1313 KNKQVV
-1323 IDEQSALD
+1323 IDEKSAADFIGSVDGWNNLASQILD
-1331 YADAVQGFNQTASAI
+1331 
-1346 LNSGNYRKINAAVKD
+1346 SGNYVNYVNGVTR
-1361 GRNDYSIGEAYSED
+1361 RGEDDKRVTGQKTAE
-1375 ELKKVRDFIAKAS
+1375 EMKKVRDFIAKAS

-1393 NITTGQGYRGV
+1393 NVSSGMGYKGIV
-1404 KSDRYIPEAYLN
+1404 SDRAIPEKYLN
-1416 IRAVRSKNV
+1416 IRATKSKAT
-1425 WGMNDFADISIAG
+1425 WGMDDFSDVTIG
-1438 KSGSLVGCS
+1438 GRSGSLVGCS
-1447 VATMNNILHYLGIK
+1447 VATMNNILHYLKIK

-1469 VHANRHSNSSG
+1469 VHANMHCNSSG
-1480 VKYSFFS
+1480 VMYSFFT
-1487 TIANDLGLHYRIL
+1487 TIANKLGLNYRVL
-1500 TAKAN
+1500 SSKDN
-1505 IFNETFFKD
+1505 IFNEKFFKA
-1514 NGDDCAYAVLLNNY
+1514 NGEECAYAVLLNNY

-1539 PTKDGTITM
+1539 PTEDGTITM
-1548 IDPMGKGRKEKVSI
+1548 IDPMGKGRKEKISI

-1570 IIVQIAKGRLRSRPG
+1570 IIVQLSKENIMFSFGKAGAENWVGSRIG
-1585 NAAASNWISKTTGK
+1585 A
-1599 VTDFG
+1599 VVDFG
-1604 MMSDIVDEDDGI
+1604 EGEPILSEDDGI

-1653 SQRAGLKQVLED
+1653 TQRAGLKQVLED
-1665 LYEKMEDGQDKE
+1665 LYSKMEEGQDKE

-1830 NMLDEEKEQTIDPET
+1830 NMLEDEKEQTIDPET

-2134 GTVSTLT
+2134 GTVSALT

-2149 PGSRGGGGAFGYSS
+2149 SGSRGGGGAFGYSS

-2192 GAGDGGHI
+2192 GSGDGGHI
-2200 GIPWPYTLD
+2200 GIPWPYTRD
-2209 ESKKVFGWDA
+2209 ESTKIFGSNA
-2219 MSNWEKLKPIF
+2219 MANWERLKPIF

-2253 FRPHAKNPRATAG
+2253 FRPWIKNPNASAG

-2416 VIGMADGFKPVPAP
+2416 VIGMAEGFKPVPAP

-2455 STYDIGK
+2455 STYDVGK

-2491 TKTPATRSG
+2491 AKNPATKSG
-2500 SDRSTAYDAPMK
+2500 SDRSIAYDAPMK
-2512 VESKKDNKPATPA
+2512 VESKKDNKPTTPA

-2587 VVKSNNTNTMR
+2587 VVKSNNTSTMR

>member
-30 AKQQGKIKIEG
+30 SKQQGKIKIEG

-506 TLSKGGAATAKW
+506 TLSKGGVATAKW

-633 NAMRGAA
+633 NAMRGAT

-708 VNAARMTAELEM
+708 VNAARMSAELEM

-1185 DAWKEVNTLRLEG
+1185 DAWKEVDTLRLEG

-1346 LNSGNYRKINAAVKD
+1346 LNSGNYRKVSTAVKD
-1361 GRNDYSIGEAYSED
+1361 GRNDYSLGEAYSED

-1469 VHANRHSNSSG
+1469 VHANRHCNSSG

-1570 IIVQIAKGRLRSRPG
+1570 IIVQIAKGRLRSKPG

-1665 LYEKMEDGQDKE
+1665 LYSKMEEGQDKE

-1772 AAGQSKKG
+1772 AGQSKKG

-1830 NMLDEEKEQTIDPET
+1830 NMLEDEKEQTIDPET

-2149 PGSRGGGGAFGYSS
+2149 
-2163 SSSGS
+2163 
-2168 DRGGYAASSY
+2168 DRGGSAASNAYGRSGSSNVNAPSSY
-2178 GPTSASFSGGDIQF
+2178 TSLALGGSNNQYGTSGYT
-2192 GAGDGGHI
+2192 GGI
-2200 GIPWPYTLD
+2200 GSVSLGKYTLTD
-2209 ESKKVFGWDA
+2209 D
-2219 MSNWEKLKPIF
+2219 
-2230 VAVSKA
+2230 VAVSVQVTKIDGKIAAVYTRIDGSTYTKVGGNANWRYNNPGNIIISSDKSRNYVKNVLGGYIGEADNMYGGKFAIFASEAAGYRAMVKNVVGNKNYYADPKFNRVSTMFYRYAPKGHGGNDPAQYGQQAVAAVGADPFLSEMSEEQKNRLFAFILKKEGMKA
-2236 TGVPLDLL
+2236 GKIIGDVRKGNAVELNGGVSAPTTTANTTTSATTTATDTKSATT
-2244 AANAYNESR
+2244 AAATTNIL
-2253 FRPHAKNPRATAG
+2253 TAG
-2266 GLFQFIDSTW
+2266 NQSDSLW
-2276 NKYAQI
+2276 NRTKG
-2282 LKSQWGIQNPDK
+2282 GIS
-2294 WNAVHNTLAG
+2294 AG
-2304 ALMNRDNYKLLKP
+2304 KT
-2317 KLEKLGMP
+2317 
-2325 VNPGALYMGMFLGPG
+2325 
-2340 SSGGKAGAIPFFEHL
+2340 S
-2355 KNNAA
+2355 
-2360 ESVHSFFSSS
+2360 
-2370 VIKANPNLP
+2370 
-2379 KAGTLAGVWNWAQS
+2379 
-2393 HMGMNEDKIGP
+2393 
-2404 KIMADVRATPGA
+2404 
-2416 VIGMADGFKPVPAP
+2416 
-2430 VGNDAASVNNTSTA
+2430 DAASTNKAAATTVKS
-2444 NTYSGSGSDRS
+2444 S
-2455 STYDIGK
+2455 STLPAGFTIGEDGK
-2462 DAKQT
+2462 VKMGSQT
-2467 TSEVKNTGG
+2467 AQNSNVKIGADGKVQMPNS
-2476 VSNSK
+2476 VSVQNK
-2481 WSMMGEGDVK
+2481 AAGTYKEE
-2491 TKTPATRSG
+2491 P
-2500 SDRSTAYDAPMK
+2500 
-2512 VESKKDNKPATPA
+2512 KKPVTPA

-2587 VVKSNNTNTMR
+2587 VVKSNNTSTMR

>member
-7 KTEVQSESSKF
+7 RTEVQSESNKS
-18 LGKQENKLDGMS
+18 LGKQENKLNNMS
-30 AKQQGKIKIEG
+30 SKQQGKTVIEG
-41 IYDLDDSDY
+41 IYDMDASDY
-50 RKLQYANK
+50 RKLRYEN
-58 KAAEKAIAADYDSQ
+58 EKATQRAINSDYESQ
-72 GLDSKGNPY
+72 GLDAKGNPY

-506 TLSKGGAATAKW
+506 TLSKGGVATAKW

-543 TMGEQDAID
+543 TMGEEDKID

-633 NAMRGAA
+633 NAMRGAT

-1145 MTIGNQKINAET
+1145 VTIGNQKINAET

-1174 GDWAQLKETVT
+1174 GDWAQLKEIVT
-1185 DAWKEVNTLRLEG
+1185 DAWKEVDTLRLEG

-1346 LNSGNYRKINAAVKD
+1346 LNSGNYRKVSTAVKD
-1361 GRNDYSIGEAYSED
+1361 GRNDYSLGEAYSED

-1393 NITTGQGYRGV
+1393 NVSSGMGYKGIV
-1404 KSDRYIPEAYLN
+1404 SDRAIPEKYLN
-1416 IRAVRSKNV
+1416 IRATKSKAT
-1425 WGMNDFADISIAG
+1425 WGMDDFSDVTIG
-1438 KSGSLVGCS
+1438 GRSGSIVGCS
-1447 VATMNNILHYLGIK
+1447 VATMNNILHYLKIK

-1469 VHANRHSNSSG
+1469 VHANMHCNSSG
-1480 VKYSFFS
+1480 VMYSFFT
-1487 TIANDLGLHYRIL
+1487 TIANKLGLNYRVL
-1500 TAKAN
+1500 SSKDN
-1505 IFNETFFKD
+1505 IFNEKFFKA
-1514 NGDDCAYAVLLNNY
+1514 NGEECAYAVLLNNY

-1539 PTKDGTITM
+1539 PTEDGTITM
-1548 IDPMGKGRKEKVSI
+1548 IDPMGKGRKEKISI

-1570 IIVQIAKGRLRSRPG
+1570 IIVQLSKENLMFSFGKAGAENWVGSRIG
-1585 NAAASNWISKTTGK
+1585 A
-1599 VTDFG
+1599 VVDFG
-1604 MMSDIVDEDDGI
+1604 EGEPILSEDDGI

-1625 KMGSRKRARRE
+1625 KMGSRKRARRQ

-1665 LYEKMEDGQDKE
+1665 LYSKMEEGQDKE

-1737 NKQEENIEAI
+1737 NKQEANIEAI

-1766 NGTTKA
+1766 NGTTK

-1830 NMLDEEKEQTIDPET
+1830 NMLEDEKEQTIDPET

-2114 MEGDSKEADP
+2114 MEEDSKEADP

-2149 PGSRGGGGAFGYSS
+2149 DRGGSAASNAYV
-2163 SSSGS
+2163 SSGS
-2168 DRGGYAASSY
+2168 SNVNTPSSYTSLALGGSNTQYGTSGYTGGIGSVSLGKYTLVDDVATSVQVTMIDGKRAAVYTRIDGSTYTKVGGDPNWRYNNPGNIMVNDKNRNWIKNTLGGYIGEAPNAAGGMFAIFASEAAGYRAMVKNILLSKIYKDPKYNRVSTMFLKYAPKGHGANDPIQY
-2178 GPTSASFSGGDIQF
+2178 GQQAVAAVGADPFLSEMTEDQKNRLFAFILKKEGMHQGKIIGDVRKGNAVELNGGVSAPTTTATTTTD
-2192 GAGDGGHI
+2192 
-2200 GIPWPYTLD
+2200 
-2209 ESKKVFGWDA
+2209 
-2219 MSNWEKLKPIF
+2219 
-2230 VAVSKA
+2230 SKA
-2236 TGVPLDLL
+2236 ATT
-2244 AANAYNESR
+2244 
-2253 FRPHAKNPRATAG
+2253 ATATTNILTAGNQSDSLWNRTKG
-2266 GLFQFIDSTW
+2266 GIS
-2276 NKYAQI
+2276 
-2282 LKSQWGIQNPDK
+2282 
-2294 WNAVHNTLAG
+2294 AG
-2304 ALMNRDNYKLLKP
+2304 KT
-2317 KLEKLGMP
+2317 
-2325 VNPGALYMGMFLGPG
+2325 
-2340 SSGGKAGAIPFFEHL
+2340 S
-2355 KNNAA
+2355 
-2360 ESVHSFFSSS
+2360 
-2370 VIKANPNLP
+2370 
-2379 KAGTLAGVWNWAQS
+2379 
-2393 HMGMNEDKIGP
+2393 
-2404 KIMADVRATPGA
+2404 
-2416 VIGMADGFKPVPAP
+2416 
-2430 VGNDAASVNNTSTA
+2430 DAASTNKAAATTVKS
-2444 NTYSGSGSDRS
+2444 S
-2455 STYDIGK
+2455 STLPAGFTIGEDGK
-2462 DAKQT
+2462 VKMGSQT
-2467 TSEVKNTGG
+2467 AQNSNVKIGADGKVQMPNS
-2476 VSNSK
+2476 VSVQNK
-2481 WSMMGEGDVK
+2481 AAGTYKEEPK
-2491 TKTPATRSG
+2491 
-2500 SDRSTAYDAPMK
+2500 K
-2512 VESKKDNKPATPA
+2512 VVTPA

-2532 TAIYDAPIKSQSSNT
+2532 TTVYDAPIKSQSSNT

>member
-7 KTEVQSESSKF
+7 RTKAQKAAKANKVLDAQESKLDENQAPIDTEVS
-18 LGKQENKLDGMS
+18 G
-30 AKQQGKIKIEG
+30 
-41 IYDLDDSDY
+41 
-50 RKLQYANK
+50 
-58 KAAEKAIAADYDSQ
+58 
-72 GLDSKGNPY
+72 KGNYNASQYNKMYDAKYQDAKLKLANDGYSANPY
-81 STVTQEQRTSK
+81 DTETQEQRTSK

-213 MVEDGKIKQMIK
+213 MVEDGKINQMIK

-330 WDWKSDKFVSRS
+330 WDWKSDRFVSRS

-444 MGFSPIKKEAMRP
+444 MGFNPIKKEAMRP

-467 KNSQSGSFDIK
+467 KNSQAGSFDIK

-506 TLSKGGAATAKW
+506 TLSKGGVATAKW

-543 TMGEQDAID
+543 TMGEEDKID

-564 NVVYINAANV
+564 NVVYINAASV
-574 VGGGGRVGG
+574 VGGGGRRG
-583 GKGRKGKGGSIP
+583 KGKGGSIP
-595 GGFTP
+595 GG

-625 DYNDADYG
+625 DYNDDDYG
-633 NAMRGAA
+633 NAMRGAS
-640 TGYSYLEGNVDA
+640 TGYSFLEGNVDA

-668 EVFKKDDLSVLGNRG
+668 EVFKKDDLNALGNRG
-683 REIIDMLKMASTEL
+683 REIINMLKMASTEL
-697 DEKATA
+697 DEKATT

-708 VNAARMTAELEM
+708 VNAARMSAELEM

-807 RREASPDVKGAGA
+807 RKDASPDVKGAGA

-1033 PQASKDKLTNTFNKV
+1033 PQASKDKLTKTFEKV

-1066 NAVTSSRDTIEK
+1066 NAVTSSRETIEK

-1090 DKWLKNVEQGYN
+1090 DKWLKNIQQGYD

-1145 MTIGNQKINAET
+1145 MTIGNQKINAES
-1157 SKEDIYSA
+1157 SKEDIYDA
-1165 MKEELNIHS
+1165 MKEELNQHS
-1174 GDWAQLKETVT
+1174 GDWAQLKDAVT
-1185 DAWKEVNTLRLEG
+1185 DAWDEVDKLNLEG

-1245 GFKVQGLLQLKN
+1245 GFKIQGLLQLKN

-1264 NILKNGQPFNDVEK
+1264 NILKNGQPFNDIEK

-1284 LKANAPEIY
+1284 LKANVPEVY
-1293 EMVTH
+1293 QMVTH
-1298 KSGRESLGKNVADNF
+1298 KSGRESLGKNISDNF
-1313 RKMFQGKQVI
+1313 RKMFQGKQVLV
-1323 IDEQSALD
+1323 DEQSALD

-1346 LNSGNYRKINAAVKD
+1346 INSGNYRKVNSGVNES
-1361 GRNDYSIGEAYSED
+1361 GRTEHNLGEAYSE
-1375 ELKKVRDFIAKAS
+1375 EEIKKVRDFIAKAS

-1393 NITTGQGYRGV
+1393 NVSSGMGYKGI
-1404 KSDRYIPEAYLN
+1404 KSDRAIPEKYLN
-1416 IRAVRSKNV
+1416 IKATKSKAT
-1425 WGMNDFADISIAG
+1425 WGMDDFSDVTIG
-1438 KSGSLVGCS
+1438 GRSGSLVGCS
-1447 VATMNNILHYLGIK
+1447 VATMNNILHYLKIK

-1469 VHANRHSNSSG
+1469 VHANMHCNSSG
-1480 VKYSFFS
+1480 VMYSFFT
-1487 TIANDLGLHYRIL
+1487 TIANKLGLNYRVL
-1500 TAKAN
+1500 SSKDN
-1505 IFNETFFKD
+1505 IFNEKFFKT
-1514 NGDDCAYAVLLNNY
+1514 NGEECAYAVLLNNY

-1539 PTKDGTITM
+1539 PTEDGTITM
-1548 IDPMGKGRKEKVSI
+1548 IDPMGKGRKEKISI

-1570 IIVQIAKGRLRSRPG
+1570 IIVQISKENLMFNFGKAGAENWVGSRIG
-1585 NAAASNWISKTTGK
+1585 A
-1599 VTDFG
+1599 VVDFG
-1604 MMSDIVDEDDGI
+1604 EGESILSEDDGI

-1625 KMGSRKRARRE
+1625 KMGSRKRSRRQ

-1653 SQRAGLKQVLED
+1653 TQRAGLKQVLED
-1665 LYEKMEDGQDKE
+1665 LYSKMEEGQDKE

-1737 NKQEENIEAI
+1737 NKQEANIEAI

-1830 NMLDEEKEQTIDPET
+1830 NMLEDEKEQTIDPET

-1996 AAVSLWQGYKHAGQ
+1996 AVVSLWQGYKHAGQ

-2053 GFSAEVLI
+2053 GFAAEVLI

-2071 DLVEFFGI
+2071 DLVETFGI

-2104 DKETKEENEK
+2104 DKEIKEENEK

-2149 PGSRGGGGAFGYSS
+2149 DRGGSAASNAYG
-2163 SSSGS
+2163 SSGS
-2168 DRGGYAASSY
+2168 GNVNAPSSY
-2178 GPTSASFSGGDIQF
+2178 TSLALGGSNNQYGTSGYT
-2192 GAGDGGHI
+2192 GGI
-2200 GIPWPYTLD
+2200 GSVSLGKYTLTD
-2209 ESKKVFGWDA
+2209 D
-2219 MSNWEKLKPIF
+2219 
-2230 VAVSKA
+2230 VAVSVQVTKID
-2236 TGVPLDLL
+2236 GKI
-2244 AANAYNESR
+2244 AAVYTRIDGSTYTKVGGNANWRYNNPGNIIISSDKSR
-2253 FRPHAKNPRATAG
+2253 NYVKNVLGGYIGEADNIYGGKFAIFASEAAGYRAMVKNVVGNKNYYADPKYNRVSTMFYRYAPKGHG
-2266 GLFQFIDSTW
+2266 GNDPAQYGQQAVAAVGADPFLSEMSEEQKNRLFAF
-2276 NKYAQI
+2276 I
-2282 LKSQWGIQNPDK
+2282 LKKEGMKAGKIIGDVRK
-2294 WNAVHNTLAG
+2294 GNAVELNGGVSAPTGTATSTTSATTTAATSSTGSAASATTSVLTTG
-2304 ALMNRDNYKLLKP
+2304 NPSDNLWNRTK
-2317 KLEKLGMP
+2317 
-2325 VNPGALYMGMFLGPG
+2325 G
-2340 SSGGKAGAIPFFEHL
+2340 SIPAS
-2355 KNNAA
+2355 K
-2360 ESVHSFFSSS
+2360 
-2370 VIKANPNLP
+2370 
-2379 KAGTLAGVWNWAQS
+2379 T
-2393 HMGMNEDKIGP
+2393 
-2404 KIMADVRATPGA
+2404 T
-2416 VIGMADGFKPVPAP
+2416 
-2430 VGNDAASVNNTSTA
+2430 DAATINNTTTSTR
-2444 NTYSGSGSDRS
+2444 SGSDRS
-2455 STYDIGK
+2455 VTYGESTTTQSTNTKSSTTKK
-2462 DAKQT
+2462 D
-2467 TSEVKNTGG
+2467 
-2476 VSNSK
+2476 
-2481 WSMMGEGDVK
+2481 
-2491 TKTPATRSG
+2491 TPATRSG
-2500 SDRSTAYDAPMK
+2500 SDRTAIYDAPIK

-2532 TAIYDAPIKSQSSNT
+2532 TAVYDKPIKVESSSSNKPNEIGT
-2547 KSGSEASAIM
+2547 IVETLA
-2557 EALTK
+2557 K
-2562 GAANQTQAIVV
+2562 GAVNQTQAIVV

-2587 VVKSNNTNTMR
+2587 VVKSNNTSTMR

>member
-7 KTEVQSESSKF
+7 RTEVQSESQKS
-18 LGKQENKLDGMS
+18 LGKQENKLGGMS
-30 AKQQGKIKIEG
+30 AKQQGKINIEG
-41 IYDLDDSDY
+41 IYDTNPSEF
-50 RKLQYANK
+50 RKLKDAN
-58 KAAEKAIAADYDSQ
+58 EKATQRIINADYDSQ
-72 GLDSKGNPY
+72 GLDSQGNPY

-506 TLSKGGAATAKW
+506 TLSKGGVATAKW

-535 LPGLFSRL
+535 LPELFSRL
-543 TMGEQDAID
+543 TMGEEDKID

-708 VNAARMTAELEM
+708 VNAARMSAELEM

-1145 MTIGNQKINAET
+1145 VTIGNQKINAET

-1185 DAWKEVNTLRLEG
+1185 DAWKEVDTLRLEG

-1313 RKMFQGKQVI
+1313 RKMFQGKQVV

-1346 LNSGNYRKINAAVKD
+1346 LNSGNYRKVNAAVKN
-1361 GRNDYSIGEAYSED
+1361 GRNDYSLGEAYSED

-1388 AAPDD
+1388 TAPDD

-1416 IRAVRSKNV
+1416 IRAVSSKNV

-1665 LYEKMEDGQDKE
+1665 LYSKMEEGQDKE

-1737 NKQEENIEAI
+1737 NKQEANIEAI
-1747 KENTAKTAEN
+1747 KENTTKTAEN

-1906 VGADKIVKGL
+1906 VGADKIPGL
-1916 MTALGKFK
+1916 LKKAVNWLAQWMS
-1924 NLLLDPNGKIGKFI
+1924 DPNGSLGKRILKRGWDKFI
-1938 IDKGWNK
+1938 M
-1945 AIEPVINAIS
+1945 PVINGLKKIIEKKSGNIFKKAIQD
-1955 KLFKRK
+1955 R
-1961 AGNVAKKA
+1961 AKKT
-1969 AQEGAK
+1969 
-1975 KGFGSFLKKLPG
+1975 FGSFLKKLPG
-1987 IGLIWNLGQ
+1987 IGLIFNLGQ
-1996 AAVSLWQGYKHAGQ
+1996 AAVSLYQGYKHAGQ

-2020 TGTRIMTAFAKMM
+2020 TGTRILTAFVKMI
-2033 YDVGPELLLNM
+2033 YDVGPELLLNA
-2044 LKLTPAGFL
+2044 LKMTPAGFL
-2053 GFSAEVLI
+2053 GFAGEVLI

-2071 DLVEFFGI
+2071 DLVETFGI
-2079 GKSLREAKTDA
+2079 GKSLREAKADA
-2090 NRDEQKAARLEKNL
+2090 NKDTQNAARLEKKV
-2104 DKETKEENEK
+2104 DKEDKEEAEK
-2114 MEGDSKEADP
+2114 ADADSKEVDP
-2124 KNNGREKVAE
+2124 KNKGREKVAE
-2134 GTVSTLT
+2134 VTVSTLT

-2149 PGSRGGGGAFGYSS
+2149 SGSRGGGGAFGYSDS
-2163 SSSGS
+2163 GSGS

-2360 ESVHSFFSSS
+2360 ESVHSFFSGD

-2404 KIMADVRATPGA
+2404 KIMADVRATPGV

-2444 NTYSGSGSDRS
+2444 NTSTGSGSDRS

-2467 TSEVKNTGG
+2467 ASETKNTGG

-2491 TKTPATRSG
+2491 AKNPATRSG

-2512 VESKKDNKPATPA
+2512 VESKKDNKPVTPA

>member
-7 KTEVQSESSKF
+7 RTEVQSESNKS
-18 LGKQENKLDGMS
+18 LGKQENKLNNMS
-30 AKQQGKIKIEG
+30 SKQQGKTVIEG
-41 IYDLDDSDY
+41 IYDMDASDY
-50 RKLQYANK
+50 RKLRYEN
-58 KAAEKAIAADYDSQ
+58 EKATQRAINSDYESQ
-72 GLDSKGNPY
+72 GLDAKGNPY
-81 STVTQEQRTSK
+81 STETQEQRTSK

-506 TLSKGGAATAKW
+506 TLSKGGVATAKW

-543 TMGEQDAID
+543 TMGEQDVID

-574 VGGGGRVGG
+574 IGGGGRVGG

-697 DEKATA
+697 DEKAPA

-708 VNAARMTAELEM
+708 VNAARMSAELQM

-1145 MTIGNQKINAET
+1145 VTIGNQKINAET

-1185 DAWKEVNTLRLEG
+1185 DAWKEVDTLRLEG

-1346 LNSGNYRKINAAVKD
+1346 LNSGNYRKVSTAVKD
-1361 GRNDYSIGEAYSED
+1361 GRNDYSLGEAYSED

-1393 NITTGQGYRGV
+1393 NVSSGMGYKGIV
-1404 KSDRYIPEAYLN
+1404 SDRAIPEKYLN
-1416 IRAVRSKNV
+1416 IKATKSKAT
-1425 WGMNDFADISIAG
+1425 WGMDDFSDVTIG
-1438 KSGSLVGCS
+1438 GRSGSIVGCS
-1447 VATMNNILHYLGIK
+1447 VATMNNILHYLKIK

-1469 VHANRHSNSSG
+1469 VHANMHCNSSG
-1480 VKYSFFS
+1480 VMYSFFT
-1487 TIANDLGLHYRIL
+1487 TIANKLGLNYRVL
-1500 TAKAN
+1500 SSKDN
-1505 IFNETFFKD
+1505 IFNEKFFKA
-1514 NGDDCAYAVLLNNY
+1514 NGEECAYAILLNNY

-1539 PTKDGTITM
+1539 PTEDGTITM
-1548 IDPMGKGRKEKVSI
+1548 IDPMGKGRKEKISI

-1570 IIVQIAKGRLRSRPG
+1570 IIVQLSKENIMFKLG
-1585 NAAASNWISKTTGK
+1585 NASAENWTMRGDGSI
-1599 VTDFG
+1599 VDFG
-1604 MMSDIVDEDDGI
+1604 RGEPILSEDDGI

-1625 KMGSRKRARRE
+1625 KMGSRKRVRRE

-1653 SQRAGLKQVLED
+1653 TQRAGLKQVLED
-1665 LYEKMEDGQDKE
+1665 LYSKMEEGQDKE

-1714 GKYTSVLNQLMNSK
+1714 GKYTSILNQLMNSK

-1906 VGADKIVKGL
+1906 VGADKIPGL
-1916 MTALGKFK
+1916 LKKAVNWLAQWMS
-1924 NLLLDPNGKIGKFI
+1924 DPNGSLGKRILKRGWDKFI
-1938 IDKGWNK
+1938 M
-1945 AIEPVINAIS
+1945 PVINGLKKIIEKKSGNIFKKAIQD
-1955 KLFKRK
+1955 R
-1961 AGNVAKKA
+1961 AKKT
-1969 AQEGAK
+1969 
-1975 KGFGSFLKKLPG
+1975 FGSFLKKLPG
-1987 IGLIWNLGQ
+1987 IGLIFNLGQ
-1996 AAVSLWQGYKHAGQ
+1996 AAVSLYQGYKHAGQ

-2020 TGTRIMTAFAKMM
+2020 TGTRILTAFVKMI
-2033 YDVGPELLLNM
+2033 YDVGPELLLNA
-2044 LKLTPAGFL
+2044 LKMTPAGFL
-2053 GFSAEVLI
+2053 GFAGEVLI

-2071 DLVEFFGI
+2071 DLVETFGI
-2079 GKSLREAKTDA
+2079 GKSLREAKADA
-2090 NRDEQKAARLEKNL
+2090 NKDTQNAARLEKKV
-2104 DKETKEENEK
+2104 DKEDKEEADK

-2124 KNNGREKVAE
+2124 KNKGREKVAE
-2134 GTVSTLT
+2134 GTVSTPT

-2149 PGSRGGGGAFGYSS
+2149 SGSRGGGGAFGYSS

-2192 GAGDGGHI
+2192 GSGDGGHI
-2200 GIPWPYTLD
+2200 GIPWPYTRD
-2209 ESKKVFGWDA
+2209 ESTKIFGSNA
-2219 MSNWEKLKPIF
+2219 MANWERLKPIF

-2253 FRPHAKNPRATAG
+2253 FRPWIKNPYASAG

-2340 SSGGKAGAIPFFEHL
+2340 SPGGKAGAIPFFEHL

-2379 KAGTLAGVWNWAQS
+2379 KAGTLAGVWNWAQA

-2416 VIGMADGFKPVPAP
+2416 VIGMAEGFKPVPAP

-2467 TSEVKNTGG
+2467 ASETKNTGG

-2500 SDRSTAYDAPMK
+2500 SDRSIAYDAPMK
-2512 VESKKDNKPATPA
+2512 VESKKDNKPATPT

-2587 VVKSNNTNTMR
+2587 VVKSNNTSTMR

>member
-7 KTEVQSESSKF
+7 RTEVQSESNKF
-18 LGKQENKLDGMS
+18 LGKQENILDGMS
-30 AKQQGKIKIEG
+30 SKQQGKIKIEG

-213 MVEDGKIKQMIK
+213 MVEDGKIKQIIK
-225 DNIKTKMLDILP
+225 DNIKDKMLDILP
-237 YGLGAM
+237 FGIGQM
-243 ITEWEADPVSFFQN
+243 FREWETDPVQFFQD
-257 KLNKM
+257 KIHKM
-262 SFSAN
+262 SFSGN
-267 KLDRMAS
+267 KLDRMAA

-295 GKAFYSQKTEKTI
+295 GKAFYSQRAEKSI

-316 AEILAALRKDEAML
+316 AEILAALRKDEAKL
-330 WDWKSDKFVSRS
+330 WDWKENKFVTRS

-357 KNTFREN
+357 KNSFREN
-364 RGDMLDMFE
+364 QTDTV
-373 DLFTDVGDKNEYL
+373 DLFEEIIDEWGENSDSLADAVKV
-386 KHAMGTLFKPERN
+386 LFKPGKN
-399 KQGRLVFKDPK
+399 KQGKRVLNNPK
-410 MFDEFVKRFTEVYD
+410 LFNAFVKRFTEVYD
-424 EEAFQALAQRN
+424 ERAFQALAQKK

-444 MGFSPIKKEAMRP
+444 MGYDPIRKEMMRP
-457 YLMAFHAIIY
+457 YLQAFHAIIY
-467 KNSQSGSFDIK
+467 RNSQGGTVDLSDL
-478 DFGALLGEQRDNYNE
+478 GAALGDYRDNYME
-493 GKNFFTNRHSGEG
+493 GNLNYTEHHYGEG
-506 TLSKGGAATAKW
+506 SLSKGGKDVKKW
-518 LNKFMD
+518 VNKFLD
-524 KAQNLGAEGAE
+524 KAQNLGKEGADI
-535 LPGLFSRL
+535 PGLFSRL

-552 SAVNSEN
+552 SAINSEN
-559 TFINT
+559 TYINT
-564 NVVYINAANV
+564 NVVYINAASV
-574 VGGGGRVGG
+574 VGAGR
-583 GKGRKGKGGSIP
+583 GKGRIKVP
-595 GGFTP
+595 TGGFTP
-600 FTPFTV
+600 FTT

-611 RTAEEI
+611 PTAEEI
-617 YENITQAA
+617 YNSIGEAA
-625 DYNDADYG
+625 SFEDDDYA
-633 NAMRGAA
+633 NATRGASA
-640 TGYSYLEGNVDA
+640 GYSFLEGNTKA
-652 GEDIEK
+652 PGDIE
-658 TASRKFKDVA
+658 
-668 EVFKKDDLSVLGNRG
+668 
-683 REIIDMLKMASTEL
+683 
-697 DEKATA
+697 
-703 GQRVA
+703 
-708 VNAARMTAELEM
+708 
-720 AAFEYAAQVFGTFSR
+720 EYAAEKYQAMYTTFNREDLSALGSEGKRISEMLKNASEELDDNASANDRKRVFDARKQTEIEMHKFNMASEIFGVLSR
-735 HGATREAYDMMDPRD
+735 NGATRAAYNAMDPRE
-750 RPKLNGILLENP
+750 RPEIGGKPLLDNP
-762 SQLLEFITVD
+762 SQILPFI
-772 KATRKMQCDWPALCN
+772 KASGGKFETDWDALSKAYYTYGMSN
-787 KFHTVGVLD
+787 TKIFTD
-796 YKSFND
+796 YMDQMRQDS
-802 LVEAD
+802 
-807 RREASPDVKGAGA
+807 SPDVKGAGA
-820 EAGINI
+820 AAAMNM
-826 FRAVWQ
+826 FRVVWQ

-846 LLGYMVGNVLKQ
+846 LLGYMVGNILKQ
-858 KGIFKSPKAPLLLGG
+858 KGIFTSPKAPLMLGG
-873 VMAGAALLPGVKKHM
+873 LMAGASMLPVVRKNM
-888 DMMFG
+888 EMMFG
-893 AESQVADKHGNTNAQ
+893 VESTVKDSNGTTNAQ

-917 VMPVVAGGAA
+917 IMPVAAGGAA

-940 AGHVLGL
+940 AGKAIGI
-947 MGFLPVAGVG
+947 MGFAPVAFMG
-957 AMMQKAMGNSL
+957 AAMQKSMGSGL

-983 KKFGKLLGSILPKS
+983 KKFGKLLGSVLPKS
-997 FKKFWKAK
+997 FKKFWKAR
-1005 TNDFGP
+1005 TNDITP
-1011 ATHYANALRE
+1011 AAHYANALQA

-1028 EHADK
+1028 ANDKAGPKKRAD
-1033 PQASKDKLTNTFNKV
+1033 LEEEFYKV
-1048 INFLTSLD
+1048 IKELQAMD
-1056 EDDTDQEKQQ
+1056 EDDTDVEKQKAPMESFRRRIR
-1066 NAVTSSRDTIEK
+1066 NAIKKYLGPEHEAQLGEWFEAIEQEYD
-1078 AIDDFTQNKEQS
+1078 AGVQAAQDR
-1090 DKWLKNVEQGYN
+1090 V
-1102 DNLERS
+1102 
-1108 KDKAVDDPELAK
+1108 VDDPELAK
-1120 QDYHTGVDNMIS
+1120 QDYVTGADKMINEMQN
-1132 DLRARI
+1132 RI
-1138 LKSESGE
+1138 IESGKDSR
-1145 MTIGNQKINAET
+1145 TIGGQEITGMSA
-1157 SKEDIYSA
+1157 KEQVNDA
-1165 MKEELNIHS
+1165 MKAEFEKNAAR
-1174 GDWAQLKETVT
+1174 WAELKESVL
-1185 DAWKEVNTLRLEG
+1185 DSWKEAKDLGMEG
-1198 ATLNDIATKKEAYE
+1198 SQLQDIANKRDKYLAS
-1212 TALKSKDPLKIA
+1212 LKGDDPVEKA
-1224 RAANDYINAYTG
+1224 AAANEFLNAYMG
-1236 VAPEDYSTL
+1236 VPPESYSVMKHKL
-1245 GFKVQGLLQLKN
+1245 HGLRQLR
-1257 SIYSIGE
+1257 SEVYTMGS
-1264 NILKNGQPFNDVEK
+1264 NILKDGEPFTEAEQK
-1278 KQFNNW
+1278 YFNNW
-1284 LKANAPEIY
+1284 LKTNIPDLY
-1293 EMVTH
+1293 EMVTS
-1298 KSGRESLGKNVADNF
+1298 KAYKNTTAENITDNIKNLF
-1313 RKMFQGKQVI
+1313 KNKQVR
-1323 IDEQSALD
+1323 IDEQSAADFIGSVDGWNALASQILD
-1331 YADAVQGFNQTASAI
+1331 
-1346 LNSGNYRKINAAVKD
+1346 SGNYVNYVNGVTR
-1361 GRNDYSIGEAYSED
+1361 RGEDDKRVTGQKTAE
-1375 ELKKVRDFIAKAS
+1375 EMKKVRDFIAKAA

-1404 KSDRYIPEAYLN
+1404 KSDRYIPESYLN
-1416 IRAVRSKNV
+1416 IRAVNSKNV

-1772 AAGQSKKG
+1772 AGQSKKG

-1892 IKHVGKIASTAGKL
+1892 IKHVGKIASTAGKIFSL
-1906 VGADKIVKGL
+1906 DKIPGL
-1916 MTALGKFK
+1916 LKKAVNWLAQWMS
-1924 NLLLDPNGKIGKFI
+1924 DPNGSLGKRILKRGWDKFI
-1938 IDKGWNK
+1938 T
-1945 AIEPVINAIS
+1945 PVINGLKKIIEKKSGNIFKKAIQD
-1955 KLFKRK
+1955 R
-1961 AGNVAKKA
+1961 AKKT
-1969 AQEGAK
+1969 
-1975 KGFGSFLKKLPG
+1975 FGSFLKKLPG
-1987 IGLIWNLGQ
+1987 IGLIFNLGQ
-1996 AAVSLWQGYKHAGQ
+1996 AAVSLYQGYKHAGQ

-2020 TGTRIMTAFAKMM
+2020 TGTRILTAFVKMI
-2033 YDVGPELLLNM
+2033 YDVGPELLLNA
-2044 LKLTPAGFL
+2044 LKMTPAGFL
-2053 GFSAEVLI
+2053 GFAGEVLL

-2071 DLVEFFGI
+2071 DLVETFGI
-2079 GKSLREAKTDA
+2079 GKSLREAKADA
-2090 NRDEQKAARLEKNL
+2090 NKDTQNAARLEKKV
-2104 DKETKEENEK
+2104 DKEDKEEAEK
-2114 MEGDSKEADP
+2114 ADADSKEADP

-2149 PGSRGGGGAFGYSS
+2149 SGSRGGGGAFGYSS

-2192 GAGDGGHI
+2192 GSGDGGHI
-2200 GIPWPYTLD
+2200 GIPWPYTRD
-2209 ESKKVFGWDA
+2209 ESTKIFGSNA
-2219 MSNWEKLKPIF
+2219 MANWERLKPIF

-2253 FRPHAKNPRATAG
+2253 FRPWIKNPYASAG

-2379 KAGTLAGVWNWAQS
+2379 KAGTLAGVWNWAQA

-2455 STYDIGK
+2455 TTYDVGK

-2467 TSEVKNTGG
+2467 TSEAKNTGG

-2491 TKTPATRSG
+2491 AKNPATKSG

-2512 VESKKDNKPATPA
+2512 VESKKDNKPTTPA

-2532 TAIYDAPIKSQSSNT
+2532 TAIYDAPIKSQSSTT

-2587 VVKSNNTNTMR
+2587 VVKSNNKHTMR

>member
-7 KTEVQSESSKF
+7 RTKVQQAADDVLDKETNN
-18 LGKQENKLDGMS
+18 LGKSKPQIDIERSGKGDLNASELNKMYDKEYQD
-30 AKQQGKIKIEG
+30 AK
-41 IYDLDDSDY
+41 L
-50 RKLQYANK
+50 KLSN
-58 KAAEKAIAADYDSQ
+58 DYDSYP
-72 GLDSKGNPY
+72 NPY
-81 STVTQEQRTSK
+81 DTRTQEQRTSK

-330 WDWKSDKFVSRS
+330 WDWKSDRFVSRS

-444 MGFSPIKKEAMRP
+444 MGFNPIKKEAMRP

-467 KNSQSGSFDIK
+467 KNSQAGSFDIK

-506 TLSKGGAATAKW
+506 TLSKGGVATAKW

-543 TMGEQDAID
+543 TMGEEDKID

-564 NVVYINAANV
+564 NVVYINAASV
-574 VGGGGRVGG
+574 VGGGGRRG
-583 GKGRKGKGGSIP
+583 KGKGGSIP
-595 GGFTP
+595 GG

-625 DYNDADYG
+625 DYNDDDYG
-633 NAMRGAA
+633 NAMRGAS
-640 TGYSYLEGNVDA
+640 TGYSFLEGNVDA

-668 EVFKKDDLSVLGNRG
+668 EVFKKDDLNALGNRG
-683 REIIDMLKMASTEL
+683 REIINMLKMASTEL
-697 DEKATA
+697 DEKATT

-1033 PQASKDKLTNTFNKV
+1033 PDASKEKLTKTFNKV
-1048 INFLTSLD
+1048 ISYLTSLD

-1066 NAVTSSRDTIEK
+1066 SAVDNSRETIEK

-1090 DKWLKNVEQGYN
+1090 DKWLKNIQQGYD

-1138 LKSESGE
+1138 LKSETGE
-1145 MTIGNQKINAET
+1145 MTIGNQKINAES
-1157 SKEDIYSA
+1157 SKEDIYDA
-1165 MKEELNIHS
+1165 MKEELNQHS
-1174 GDWAQLKETVT
+1174 GDWAQLKEAVT
-1185 DAWKEVNTLRLEG
+1185 DAWAEVDKLNLEG

-1245 GFKVQGLLQLKN
+1245 GFKIQGLLQLKN

-1264 NILKNGQPFNDVEK
+1264 NILKNGQPFNDIEK

-1284 LKANAPEIY
+1284 LKANVPEVY
-1293 EMVTH
+1293 QMVTH
-1298 KSGRESLGKNVADNF
+1298 KSGRESLGKNVYDNF
-1313 RKMFQGKQVI
+1313 RKMFQGKQVLV
-1323 IDEQSALD
+1323 DEQSAVD
-1331 YADAVQGFNQTASAI
+1331 YADAIQGFNQTASAI
-1346 LNSGNYRKINAAVKD
+1346 INSGNYRKVNSGVNES
-1361 GRNDYSIGEAYSED
+1361 GRTEHNLGEAYSE
-1375 ELKKVRDFIAKAS
+1375 EEIKKVRDFIAKAS

-1393 NITTGQGYRGV
+1393 NVSSGMGYKGMV
-1404 KSDRYIPEAYLN
+1404 SDRAIPEKYLN
-1416 IRAVRSKNV
+1416 IKATKSKAT
-1425 WGMNDFADISIAG
+1425 WGMDDFSDVTIG
-1438 KSGSLVGCS
+1438 GRSGSIVGCS
-1447 VATMNNILHYLGIK
+1447 VATMNNILHYLKIK

-1469 VHANRHSNSSG
+1469 VHANMHCNSSG
-1480 VKYSFFS
+1480 VMYSFFT
-1487 TIANDLGLHYRIL
+1487 TIANKLGLNYRVL
-1500 TAKAN
+1500 SSKDN
-1505 IFNETFFKD
+1505 IFNEKFFKT
-1514 NGDDCAYAVLLNNY
+1514 NGEECAYAVLLNNY

-1539 PTKDGTITM
+1539 PTEDGTITM
-1548 IDPMGKGRKEKVSI
+1548 IDPMGKGRKEKISI

-1570 IIVQIAKGRLRSRPG
+1570 IIVQISKENLMFNFGKAGAENWVGSRIG
-1585 NAAASNWISKTTGK
+1585 A
-1599 VTDFG
+1599 VVDFG
-1604 MMSDIVDEDDGI
+1604 EGEPILSEDDGI

-1665 LYEKMEDGQDKE
+1665 LYSKMEEGQDKE

-1737 NKQEENIEAI
+1737 NKQEANIEAI

-1780 LLKSLFGLG
+1780 LLKSLFGLS

-2114 MEGDSKEADP
+2114 MEGDSKEVDP

-2149 PGSRGGGGAFGYSS
+2149 DRGGSAASNAYG
-2163 SSSGS
+2163 SSGS
-2168 DRGGYAASSY
+2168 SNVNTPSSYTSLALGGTQYGTSGYAGGIGSISIGKYTLTDDVAISVQVTKIDGKTAAVYTRVDGSTYTKVGGHPNWRYNNPGNIMVNDRNRNFIKNTLGGYIGEAPNAAGGMFAIFASEAAGYKAMIKNVLLSKIYKDPKYNRVSTMFLKYAPKGHGANDPIQYGRQAVAAVGADPLLSELSEDQKNRLFAFILTKEGMKQGKIIGDVRKGNAIEVNGGVSAPTGATTSS
-2178 GPTSASFSGGDIQF
+2178 TSATTTTTD
-2192 GAGDGGHI
+2192 
-2200 GIPWPYTLD
+2200 T
-2209 ESKKVFGWDA
+2209 
-2219 MSNWEKLKPIF
+2219 
-2230 VAVSKA
+2230 KA
-2236 TGVPLDLL
+2236 ATT
-2244 AANAYNESR
+2244 AAATTNIL
-2253 FRPHAKNPRATAG
+2253 TAG
-2266 GLFQFIDSTW
+2266 NQSDSLW
-2276 NKYAQI
+2276 NRTKG
-2282 LKSQWGIQNPDK
+2282 GIS
-2294 WNAVHNTLAG
+2294 AG
-2304 ALMNRDNYKLLKP
+2304 KT
-2317 KLEKLGMP
+2317 
-2325 VNPGALYMGMFLGPG
+2325 
-2340 SSGGKAGAIPFFEHL
+2340 S
-2355 KNNAA
+2355 
-2360 ESVHSFFSSS
+2360 
-2370 VIKANPNLP
+2370 
-2379 KAGTLAGVWNWAQS
+2379 
-2393 HMGMNEDKIGP
+2393 
-2404 KIMADVRATPGA
+2404 
-2416 VIGMADGFKPVPAP
+2416 
-2430 VGNDAASVNNTSTA
+2430 DAASTNKAATA
-2444 NTYSGSGSDRS
+2444 TVKSS
-2455 STYDIGK
+2455 STLPAGFTIGEDGK
-2462 DAKQT
+2462 VKMGSQT
-2467 TSEVKNTGG
+2467 AQNSNVKIG
-2476 VSNSK
+2476 VDGKVQMPNSVLVQNK
-2481 WSMMGEGDVK
+2481 AAGTYKEE
-2491 TKTPATRSG
+2491 P
-2500 SDRSTAYDAPMK
+2500 
-2512 VESKKDNKPATPA
+2512 KKPVTPA

-2587 VVKSNNTNTMR
+2587 VVKSNNTSTMR

>member
-7 KTEVQSESSKF
+7 RTKVQSESKKF
-18 LGKQENKLDGMS
+18 MDKQEGILGNINTR
-30 AKQQGKIKIEG
+30 QQGHDSIDGDNIMN
-41 IYDLDDSDY
+41 DSDF
-50 RKLQYANK
+50 RKLRYDNEE
-58 KAAEKAIAADYDSQ
+58 AAKRAVTADYESQ
-72 GLDSKGNPY
+72 GLDAKGNPY

-330 WDWKSDKFVSRS
+330 WDWKSDRFVSRS

-444 MGFSPIKKEAMRP
+444 MGFNPIKKEAMRP

-467 KNSQSGSFDIK
+467 KNSQAGSFDIK

-506 TLSKGGAATAKW
+506 TLSKGGVATAKW

-543 TMGEQDAID
+543 TMGEEDKID

-564 NVVYINAANV
+564 NVVYINAASV
-574 VGGGGRVGG
+574 VGGGGRRG
-583 GKGRKGKGGSIP
+583 KGKGVSIP
-595 GGFTP
+595 GG

-625 DYNDADYG
+625 DYNDDDYG
-633 NAMRGAA
+633 NAMRGAS
-640 TGYSYLEGNVDA
+640 TGYSFLEGNVDA

-668 EVFKKDDLSVLGNRG
+668 EVFKKDDLNALGNRG
-683 REIIDMLKMASTEL
+683 REIINMLKMASTEL
-697 DEKATA
+697 DEKATT

-968 GEWLWGKKDKDDSKF
+968 GEWLWGKKYKDDSKF

-1033 PQASKDKLTNTFNKV
+1033 PDASKEKLTKTFNKV

-1066 NAVTSSRDTIEK
+1066 SAVDNSRETIEK

-1090 DKWLKNVEQGYN
+1090 DKWLKNIQQGYD

-1145 MTIGNQKINAET
+1145 MTIGNQKINAES
-1157 SKEDIYSA
+1157 SKEDIYDA
-1165 MKEELNIHS
+1165 MKEELNQHS
-1174 GDWAQLKETVT
+1174 GDWAQLKEAVT
-1185 DAWKEVNTLRLEG
+1185 DAWAEVDKLNLEG

-1245 GFKVQGLLQLKN
+1245 GFKIQGLLQLKN

-1264 NILKNGQPFNDVEK
+1264 NILKNGQPFNDIEK

-1284 LKANAPEIY
+1284 LKANVPEVY
-1293 EMVTH
+1293 QMVTH
-1298 KSGRESLGKNVADNF
+1298 KSGRESLGKNVYDNF
-1313 RKMFQGKQVI
+1313 RKMFQGKQVLV
-1323 IDEQSALD
+1323 DEQSAVD
-1331 YADAVQGFNQTASAI
+1331 YADAIQGFNQTASAI
-1346 LNSGNYRKINAAVKD
+1346 INSGNYRKVNSGVNES
-1361 GRNDYSIGEAYSED
+1361 GRTEHNLGEAYSE
-1375 ELKKVRDFIAKAS
+1375 EEIKKVRDFIAKAS

-1393 NITTGQGYRGV
+1393 NVSSGMGYKGI
-1404 KSDRYIPEAYLN
+1404 KSDRAIPEKYLN
-1416 IRAVRSKNV
+1416 IKATKSKAT
-1425 WGMNDFADISIAG
+1425 WGMDDFSDVTIG
-1438 KSGSLVGCS
+1438 GRSGSLVGCS
-1447 VATMNNILHYLGIK
+1447 VATMNNILHYLKIK

-1469 VHANRHSNSSG
+1469 VHANMHCNSSG
-1480 VKYSFFS
+1480 VMYSFFT
-1487 TIANDLGLHYRIL
+1487 TIANKLGLNYRVL
-1500 TAKAN
+1500 SSKDN
-1505 IFNETFFKD
+1505 IFNEKFFKT
-1514 NGDDCAYAVLLNNY
+1514 NGEACAYAVLLNNY

-1539 PTKDGTITM
+1539 PTEDGTITM
-1548 IDPMGKGRKEKVSI
+1548 IDPMGKGRKEKISI

-1570 IIVQIAKGRLRSRPG
+1570 IIVQISKENLMFNFGKAGAENWVGSRIG
-1585 NAAASNWISKTTGK
+1585 A
-1599 VTDFG
+1599 VVDFG
-1604 MMSDIVDEDDGI
+1604 EGEPILSEDDGI

-1625 KMGSRKRARRE
+1625 KMGSRKHARRQ

-1643 RNVTGILQND
+1643 RNVTGILQNET
-1653 SQRAGLKQVLED
+1653 QRAGLKQVLED
-1665 LYEKMEDGQDKE
+1665 LYSKMEEGQDKE

-1737 NKQEENIEAI
+1737 NKQEANIEAI

-1757 TQGGNANGN
+1757 TQGGNPNGT
-1766 NGTTKA
+1766 NGTTK

-1780 LLKSLFGLG
+1780 LLKSLLGMG

-1830 NMLDEEKEQTIDPET
+1830 NMLDDEKEQTIDPET

-1869 WGKMALPVAKYSAKL
+1869 WGKMALPVAKYSTKL

-1892 IKHVGKIASTAGKL
+1892 IKHVGNMAKTAGKL
-1906 VGADKIVKGL
+1906 MGGTKIVNWLLQGL
-1916 MTALGKFK
+1916 AKFK
-1924 NLLLDPNGKIGKFI
+1924 GWLLDPNGKIGSFLI
-1938 IDKGWNK
+1938 NKGWNK
-1945 AIEPVINAIS
+1945 VIEPVINGIS
-1955 KLFKRK
+1955 KIFKKK

-1987 IGLIWNLGQ
+1987 IGLIFNLGQ
-1996 AAVSLWQGYKHAGQ
+1996 AVVSLWQGYKHAGQ
-2010 LLKVNEDIVP
+2010 LLKVDESIVP
-2020 TGTRIMTAFAKMM
+2020 TGTRILTAFAKML
-2033 YDVGPELLLNM
+2033 YDVGPELILNA

-2053 GFSAEVLI
+2053 GFAAEVVI
-2061 EVLRLIFTWD
+2061 EILRLIFTWD
-2071 DLVEFFGI
+2071 DIVEFFGI
-2079 GKSLREAKTDA
+2079 GKSLREAKTDEL
-2090 NRDEQKAARLEKNL
+2090 RDKQNVARLDKQVEK
-2104 DKETKEENEK
+2104 DTKEEDAKLES
-2114 MEGDSKEADP
+2114 DVKEADP
-2124 KNNGREKVAE
+2124 KNKGREKVAE

-2149 PGSRGGGGAFGYSS
+2149 DRGGAATSNAYG
-2163 SSSGS
+2163 SSGS
-2168 DRGGYAASSY
+2168 SNVNAPSSY
-2178 GPTSASFSGGDIQF
+2178 TSLALGGSNNQYGTSGYT
-2192 GAGDGGHI
+2192 GGI
-2200 GIPWPYTLD
+2200 GSVSLGKYTLTD
-2209 ESKKVFGWDA
+2209 D
-2219 MSNWEKLKPIF
+2219 
-2230 VAVSKA
+2230 VAVSVQVTKID
-2236 TGVPLDLL
+2236 GKI
-2244 AANAYNESR
+2244 AAVYTRIDGSTYTKVGGNANWRYNNPGNIIISSDASR
-2253 FRPHAKNPRATAG
+2253 KYVKNVLGGYIGEADNIYGGKFAIFASEAAGYRAMVKNVVGNKNYYADPKYNRVSTMFYRYAPKGHG
-2266 GLFQFIDSTW
+2266 GNDPAQYGQQAVAAVGADPFLSEMSEEQKNRLFAF
-2276 NKYAQI
+2276 I
-2282 LKSQWGIQNPDK
+2282 LKKEGMKAGKIIGDVRTG
-2294 WNAVHNTLAG
+2294 NAVELNGGVSAPTGTTGSTTSATTTTATSSTGSAASATTSVLTTG
-2304 ALMNRDNYKLLKP
+2304 NPSDNLWNRTK
-2317 KLEKLGMP
+2317 GSI
-2325 VNPGALYMGMFLGPG
+2325 PGA
-2340 SSGGKAGAIPFFEHL
+2340 K
-2355 KNNAA
+2355 
-2360 ESVHSFFSSS
+2360 
-2370 VIKANPNLP
+2370 
-2379 KAGTLAGVWNWAQS
+2379 T
-2393 HMGMNEDKIGP
+2393 
-2404 KIMADVRATPGA
+2404 T
-2416 VIGMADGFKPVPAP
+2416 
-2430 VGNDAASVNNTSTA
+2430 DAATINNTTTSTR
-2444 NTYSGSGSDRS
+2444 SGSDRS
-2455 STYDIGK
+2455 VTYNESTTTTQSTNTKSSTTKK
-2462 DAKQT
+2462 D
-2467 TSEVKNTGG
+2467 
-2476 VSNSK
+2476 
-2481 WSMMGEGDVK
+2481 
-2491 TKTPATRSG
+2491 TPATRSG
-2500 SDRSTAYDAPMK
+2500 SDRTALYDAPIK

-2532 TAIYDAPIKSQSSNT
+2532 TAVYDKPIKVESSSSNKPNEIGT
-2547 KSGSEASAIM
+2547 IVETLA
-2557 EALTK
+2557 K
-2562 GAANQTQAIVV
+2562 GAVNQTQAIVV
-2573 GLDQIYKSINKLID
+2573 GLDQIYKSINTLID
-2587 VVKSNNTNTMR
+2587 VVKSNNKNIMR

>member
-7 KTEVQSESSKF
+7 RTKVQKAADDVLDKETNN
-18 LGKQENKLDGMS
+18 LGKSKPQIDIERSGKGDLNASELNKMYDKEYQD
-30 AKQQGKIKIEG
+30 AK
-41 IYDLDDSDY
+41 L
-50 RKLQYANK
+50 KLSN
-58 KAAEKAIAADYDSQ
+58 DYD
-72 GLDSKGNPY
+72 GYPNPY
-81 STVTQEQRTSK
+81 DTRTQEQRASK

-213 MVEDGKIKQMIK
+213 MVEDGKIEQIIK
-225 DNIKTKMLDILP
+225 DNIKDKMLDILP
-237 YGLGAM
+237 FGIGQM
-243 ITEWEADPVSFFQN
+243 FREWETDPVQFFQD
-257 KLNKM
+257 KIHKM
-262 SFSAN
+262 SFSGN
-267 KLDRMAS
+267 KLDRMAA

-295 GKAFYSQKTEKTI
+295 GKAFYSQRAEKSI

-316 AEILAALRKDEAML
+316 AEILAALRKDEAKL
-330 WDWKSDKFVSRS
+330 WDWKENKFVTRS

-357 KNTFREN
+357 KNSFREN
-364 RGDMLDMFE
+364 QTDTV
-373 DLFTDVGDKNEYL
+373 DLFEEVIDEWGENSDSLADAVKV
-386 KHAMGTLFKPERN
+386 LFKPGKN
-399 KQGRLVFKDPK
+399 KQGKRVLNNPK
-410 MFDEFVKRFTEVYD
+410 LFNAFVKRFTEVYD
-424 EEAFQALAQRN
+424 ERAFQALAQKK

-444 MGFSPIKKEAMRP
+444 MGYDPIRKEMMRP
-457 YLMAFHAIIY
+457 YLQAFHAIIY
-467 KNSQSGSFDIK
+467 RNSQGGTVDLSDL
-478 DFGALLGEQRDNYNE
+478 GAALGDYRDNYME
-493 GKNFFTNRHSGEG
+493 GNLNYTEHHYGEG
-506 TLSKGGAATAKW
+506 SLSKGGKDVKKW
-518 LNKFMD
+518 VNKFLD
-524 KAQNLGAEGAE
+524 KAQNLGKEGADI
-535 LPGLFSRL
+535 PGLFSRL

-552 SAVNSEN
+552 SAINSEN
-559 TFINT
+559 TYINT
-564 NVVYINAANV
+564 NVVYINAASV
-574 VGGGGRVGG
+574 VGAGR
-583 GKGRKGKGGSIP
+583 GKGRIKVP
-595 GGFTP
+595 TGGFTP
-600 FTPFTV
+600 FTT

-611 RTAEEI
+611 PTAEEVYNSI
-617 YENITQAA
+617 GEAA
-625 DYNDADYG
+625 SFEDDDYA
-633 NAMRGAA
+633 NATRGASA
-640 TGYSYLEGNVDA
+640 GYSFLEGNTKA
-652 GEDIEK
+652 PGDIE
-658 TASRKFKDVA
+658 
-668 EVFKKDDLSVLGNRG
+668 
-683 REIIDMLKMASTEL
+683 
-697 DEKATA
+697 
-703 GQRVA
+703 
-708 VNAARMTAELEM
+708 
-720 AAFEYAAQVFGTFSR
+720 EYAAEKYQAMYTTFNREDLSALGSEGKRISEMLKNASEELDDNASANDRKRVFDARKQTEIEMHKFNMASEIFGVLSR
-735 HGATREAYDMMDPRD
+735 NGATRAAYNAMDPRE
-750 RPKLNGILLENP
+750 RPEIGGKALLDNP
-762 SQLLEFITVD
+762 SQILPFI
-772 KATRKMQCDWPALCN
+772 KASGGKFETDWDALSKAYYTYGMSN
-787 KFHTVGVLD
+787 TKIFTD
-796 YKSFND
+796 YMDQMTQDS
-802 LVEAD
+802 
-807 RREASPDVKGAGA
+807 SPDVKGAGA
-820 EAGINI
+820 AAAMNM
-826 FRAVWQ
+826 FRVVWQ
-832 DPRLEGKAGMATGG
+832 DPRLEGKAGMTTGG
-846 LLGYMVGNVLKQ
+846 LLGYMVGNILKQ
-858 KGIFKSPKAPLLLGG
+858 KGIFTSPKAPLMLGG
-873 VMAGAALLPGVKKHM
+873 LMAGASMLPVVRKSM
-888 DMMFG
+888 EMMFG
-893 AESQVADKHGNTNAQ
+893 VESTVKDSNGTTNAQ

-917 VMPVVAGGAA
+917 IMPVAAGGAA

-940 AGHVLGL
+940 AGKAIGI
-947 MGFLPVAGVG
+947 MGFAPVAFMG
-957 AMMQKAMGNSL
+957 AAMQKSMGSGL

-983 KKFGKLLGSILPKS
+983 KKFGKLLGSVLPKS
-997 FKKFWKAK
+997 FKKFWKAR
-1005 TNDFGP
+1005 TNDITP
-1011 ATHYANALRE
+1011 AAHYANALQA
-1021 MLPKILA
+1021 MLPKIEAANDKAGPKKRA
-1028 EHADK
+1028 ELQDA
-1033 PQASKDKLTNTFNKV
+1033 FYKV
-1048 INFLTSLD
+1048 IKELQGMD
-1056 EDDTDQEKQQ
+1056 EDDTDVEKQLG
-1066 NAVTSSRDTIEK
+1066 AMDSYKRRIRDAIKKYLGPEHEAQLGEWFEAIEQEYD
-1078 AIDDFTQNKEQS
+1078 AGVQAAQDR
-1090 DKWLKNVEQGYN
+1090 V
-1102 DNLERS
+1102 
-1108 KDKAVDDPELAK
+1108 VDDPELAK
-1120 QDYHTGVDNMIS
+1120 QDYFTGADKMIN
-1132 DLRARI
+1132 DMQNRI
-1138 LKSESGE
+1138 IESGKDSR
-1145 MTIGNQKINAET
+1145 TIGGQEIT
-1157 SKEDIYSA
+1157 GMSSKEQVNEA
-1165 MKEELNIHS
+1165 MKAEFEKNAAR
-1174 GDWAQLKETVT
+1174 WAELKESVL
-1185 DAWKEVNTLRLEG
+1185 DSWKEAKDLGMEG
-1198 ATLNDIATKKEAYE
+1198 SQLQDIANKRDKYLA
-1212 TALKSKDPLKIA
+1212 ALKGDDPVAKA
-1224 RAANDYINAYTG
+1224 AAANEFLNAYMG
-1236 VAPEDYSTL
+1236 VPPES
-1245 GFKVQGLLQLKN
+1245 
-1257 SIYSIGE
+1257 YSIMKHKLHGLRQLRSE
-1264 NILKNGQPFNDVEK
+1264 VYTMGSNILKDGEPFTEAEQK
-1278 KQFNNW
+1278 YFNNW
-1284 LKANAPEIY
+1284 LKTNIPDLY
-1293 EMVTH
+1293 EMVTS
-1298 KSGRESLGKNVADNF
+1298 KAYKNTTTENIMENVQNLF
-1313 RKMFQGKQVI
+1313 KNKQVV
-1323 IDEQSALD
+1323 IDEKSAADFIGSVDGWNALASQILD
-1331 YADAVQGFNQTASAI
+1331 
-1346 LNSGNYRKINAAVKD
+1346 SGNYVNYVNGVTR
-1361 GRNDYSIGEAYSED
+1361 RGEDDKRVTGQKTAE
-1375 ELKKVRDFIAKAS
+1375 EMKKVRDFIAKAS

-1393 NITTGQGYRGV
+1393 NVSSGMGYKGIV
-1404 KSDRYIPEAYLN
+1404 SDRAIPEKYLN
-1416 IRAVRSKNV
+1416 IRATKSKAT
-1425 WGMNDFADISIAG
+1425 WGMDDFSDVTIG
-1438 KSGSLVGCS
+1438 GRSGSIVGCS
-1447 VATMNNILHYLGIK
+1447 VATMNNILHYLKIK

-1469 VHANRHSNSSG
+1469 VHANMHCNSSG
-1480 VKYSFFS
+1480 VMYSFFT
-1487 TIANDLGLHYRIL
+1487 TIANKLGLNYRVL
-1500 TAKAN
+1500 SSKDN
-1505 IFNETFFKD
+1505 IFNEKFFKA
-1514 NGDDCAYAVLLNNY
+1514 NGEECAYAILLNNY

-1539 PTKDGTITM
+1539 PTEDGTITM
-1548 IDPMGKGRKEKVSI
+1548 IDPMGKGRKEKISI

-1570 IIVQIAKGRLRSRPG
+1570 IIVQLSKENIMFKLG
-1585 NAAASNWISKTTGK
+1585 NASAENWTMRGDGSI
-1599 VTDFG
+1599 VDFG
-1604 MMSDIVDEDDGI
+1604 RGEPILSEDDGI

-1665 LYEKMEDGQDKE
+1665 LYSKMEEGQDKE

-1737 NKQEENIEAI
+1737 NKQEANIEAI

-1757 TQGGNANGN
+1757 TQGGNADGT
-1766 NGTTKA
+1766 NGTTK

-1780 LLKSLFGLG
+1780 LLKSSFGLG

-1830 NMLDEEKEQTIDPET
+1830 NMLDDEKEQTIDPET

-2134 GTVSTLT
+2134 GTASTLT

-2149 PGSRGGGGAFGYSS
+2149 DRGGSAASNAYG
-2163 SSSGS
+2163 SSGS
-2168 DRGGYAASSY
+2168 SNVNAPSSY
-2178 GPTSASFSGGDIQF
+2178 TSLALGGSNNQYGTSGYT
-2192 GAGDGGHI
+2192 GGI
-2200 GIPWPYTLD
+2200 GSVSLGKYTLTD
-2209 ESKKVFGWDA
+2209 D
-2219 MSNWEKLKPIF
+2219 
-2230 VAVSKA
+2230 VAVSVQVTKIDGKIAAVYTRIDGSTYTKVGGNANWRYNNPGNIIISSDKSRNYVKNVLGGYIGEANNMYGGKFAIFASEAAGYRAMVKNVVGNKNYYADPKFNRVSTMFYRYAPKGHGGNDPAQYGQQAVAAVGADPFLSEMSEEQKNRLFAFILKKEGMKA
-2236 TGVPLDLL
+2236 GKIIGDVRKGNAVELNGGVSAPTTTANTTTSSTTTTTDTK
-2244 AANAYNESR
+2244 AATTAAATTNIL
-2253 FRPHAKNPRATAG
+2253 TAG
-2266 GLFQFIDSTW
+2266 NQSDSLW
-2276 NKYAQI
+2276 NRTKG
-2282 LKSQWGIQNPDK
+2282 GIS
-2294 WNAVHNTLAG
+2294 AG
-2304 ALMNRDNYKLLKP
+2304 KT
-2317 KLEKLGMP
+2317 
-2325 VNPGALYMGMFLGPG
+2325 
-2340 SSGGKAGAIPFFEHL
+2340 S
-2355 KNNAA
+2355 
-2360 ESVHSFFSSS
+2360 
-2370 VIKANPNLP
+2370 
-2379 KAGTLAGVWNWAQS
+2379 
-2393 HMGMNEDKIGP
+2393 
-2404 KIMADVRATPGA
+2404 
-2416 VIGMADGFKPVPAP
+2416 
-2430 VGNDAASVNNTSTA
+2430 DAASTNKAAATTVKS
-2444 NTYSGSGSDRS
+2444 S
-2455 STYDIGK
+2455 STLPAGFTIGEDGK
-2462 DAKQT
+2462 VKMGSQT
-2467 TSEVKNTGG
+2467 AQNSNVKIGADGKVQMPNS
-2476 VSNSK
+2476 VSVQNK
-2481 WSMMGEGDVK
+2481 AAGTYKEE
-2491 TKTPATRSG
+2491 P
-2500 SDRSTAYDAPMK
+2500 
-2512 VESKKDNKPATPA
+2512 KKPVTPA

-2587 VVKSNNTNTMR
+2587 VVKSNNTSTMR

>member
-7 KTEVQSESSKF
+7 RTKVQQDADKVI
-18 LGKQENKLDGMS
+18 GKQENTLGNMNTKGHDS
-30 AKQQGKIKIEG
+30 IEG
-41 IYDLDDSDY
+41 ENMMNPSDY
-50 RKLQYANK
+50 RKLRYENE
-58 KAAEKAIAADYDSQ
+58 KAAQRAINSDYESQ
-72 GLDSKGNPY
+72 GLDAKGNPY

-213 MVEDGKIKQMIK
+213 MVEDGKIKQIIR
-225 DNIKTKMLDILP
+225 DNIKDKMLDILP
-237 YGLGAM
+237 FGIGQM
-243 ITEWEADPVSFFQN
+243 FREWETDPVQFFQD
-257 KLNKM
+257 KIHKM
-262 SFSAN
+262 SFSGN
-267 KLDRMAS
+267 KLDRMAA

-316 AEILAALRKDEAML
+316 AEILAALRKDEAKL
-330 WDWKSDKFVSRS
+330 WDWKENKFVTRS

-357 KNTFREN
+357 KNSFREN
-364 RGDMLDMFE
+364 QTDTV
-373 DLFTDVGDKNEYL
+373 DLFEEVIDEWGENSDSLADAVKV
-386 KHAMGTLFKPERN
+386 LFKPGKN
-399 KQGRLVFKDPK
+399 KQGKRVLNNPK
-410 MFDEFVKRFTEVYD
+410 LFNAFVKRFTEVYD
-424 EEAFQALAQRN
+424 ERAFQALAQKK

-444 MGFSPIKKEAMRP
+444 MGYDPIRKEMMRP
-457 YLMAFHAIIY
+457 YLQAFHAIIY
-467 KNSQSGSFDIK
+467 RNSQGGTVDLSDL
-478 DFGALLGEQRDNYNE
+478 GAALGDYRDNYME
-493 GKNFFTNRHSGEG
+493 GNLNYTEHHYGEG
-506 TLSKGGAATAKW
+506 SLSKGGKDVKKW
-518 LNKFMD
+518 VNKFLD
-524 KAQNLGAEGAE
+524 KAQNLGKEGADI
-535 LPGLFSRL
+535 PGLFSRL

-552 SAVNSEN
+552 SAINSEN
-559 TFINT
+559 TYINT
-564 NVVYINAANV
+564 NVVYINAASV
-574 VGGGGRVGG
+574 VGAGR
-583 GKGRKGKGGSIP
+583 GKGRIKVP
-595 GGFTP
+595 TGGFTP
-600 FTPFTV
+600 FTT

-611 RTAEEI
+611 PTAEEI
-617 YENITQAA
+617 YNSIGEAA
-625 DYNDADYG
+625 SFEDDDYA
-633 NAMRGAA
+633 NATRGASA
-640 TGYSYLEGNVDA
+640 GYSFLEGNTKA
-652 GEDIEK
+652 PGDIE
-658 TASRKFKDVA
+658 
-668 EVFKKDDLSVLGNRG
+668 
-683 REIIDMLKMASTEL
+683 
-697 DEKATA
+697 
-703 GQRVA
+703 
-708 VNAARMTAELEM
+708 
-720 AAFEYAAQVFGTFSR
+720 EYAAEKYQAMYTTFNREDLSAIGSEGKRISEMLKNASEELDDNASANDRKRVFDARKQTEIEMHKFTMASEIFGVLSR
-735 HGATREAYDMMDPRD
+735 NGATRAAYNAMDPRE
-750 RPKLNGILLENP
+750 RPEIGGKALLDNP
-762 SQLLEFITVD
+762 SQILPFI
-772 KATRKMQCDWPALCN
+772 KASGGKFETDWDSLSKAYYTYGIAN
-787 KFHTVGVLD
+787 TKIFTD
-796 YKSFND
+796 YMDQMRQDS
-802 LVEAD
+802 
-807 RREASPDVKGAGA
+807 SPDVKGAGA
-820 EAGINI
+820 AAAMNM
-826 FRAVWQ
+826 FRVVWQ

-846 LLGYMVGNVLKQ
+846 LLGYMVGNILKQ
-858 KGIFKSPKAPLLLGG
+858 KGIFTSPKAPLMLGG
-873 VMAGAALLPGVKKHM
+873 LMAGASMLPVVRKSM
-888 DMMFG
+888 EMMFG
-893 AESQVADKHGNTNAQ
+893 VESTVKDSNGTTNAQ

-917 VMPVVAGGAA
+917 IMPVAAGGAA

-940 AGHVLGL
+940 AGKAIGI
-947 MGFLPVAGVG
+947 MGFAPVAFMG
-957 AMMQKAMGNSL
+957 AAMQKSMGSGL

-983 KKFGKLLGSILPKS
+983 KKFGKLLGSVLPKS
-997 FKKFWKAK
+997 FKKFWKAR
-1005 TNDFGP
+1005 TNDITP
-1011 ATHYANALRE
+1011 ATHYANALQA

-1028 EHADK
+1028 ANDK
-1033 PQASKDKLTNTFNKV
+1033 AGPKKRAELEEEFYKV
-1048 INFLTSLD
+1048 IKELQAMD
-1056 EDDTDQEKQQ
+1056 EDDTDVEKQKAPMESFRRRIR
-1066 NAVTSSRDTIEK
+1066 NAIKKYLGPEHEAQLGEWFEAIEQEYD
-1078 AIDDFTQNKEQS
+1078 AGVQAAQDR
-1090 DKWLKNVEQGYN
+1090 V
-1102 DNLERS
+1102 
-1108 KDKAVDDPELAK
+1108 VDDPELAK
-1120 QDYHTGVDNMIS
+1120 QDYVTGADKMINEMQN
-1132 DLRARI
+1132 RI
-1138 LKSESGE
+1138 IESGKDSR
-1145 MTIGNQKINAET
+1145 TIGGQEIT
-1157 SKEDIYSA
+1157 GMSSKEQVNDA
-1165 MKEELNIHS
+1165 MKAEFEKNAAK
-1174 GDWAQLKETVT
+1174 WAQLKESVL
-1185 DAWKEVNTLRLEG
+1185 DSWKEAKDLGMEG
-1198 ATLNDIATKKEAYE
+1198 SQLQDIANKRDKYLA
-1212 TALKSKDPLKIA
+1212 ALKGDDPVEKA
-1224 RAANDYINAYTG
+1224 AAANEFLNAYMG
-1236 VAPEDYSTL
+1236 VPPESYSVMKHKL
-1245 GFKVQGLLQLKN
+1245 HGLSQLR
-1257 SIYSIGE
+1257 SEVYTMGS
-1264 NILKNGQPFNDVEK
+1264 NILKDGEPFTEAEQK
-1278 KQFNNW
+1278 YFNNW
-1284 LKANAPEIY
+1284 LKTNIPDLY
-1293 EMVTH
+1293 EMVA
-1298 KSGRESLGKNVADNF
+1298 GKTYKNTTAENITDNIKNLF
-1313 RKMFQGKQVI
+1313 KNKQVR
-1323 IDEQSALD
+1323 IDEQSAADFIGSVDGWNNLASQILD
-1331 YADAVQGFNQTASAI
+1331 
-1346 LNSGNYRKINAAVKD
+1346 SGNYVNYVNGVTR
-1361 GRNDYSIGEAYSED
+1361 RGEDDKRVTGQKTAE
-1375 ELKKVRDFIAKAS
+1375 EMKKVRDFIAKAA

-1416 IRAVRSKNV
+1416 IRAVSSKNV

-1653 SQRAGLKQVLED
+1653 TQRAGLKQVLED
-1665 LYEKMEDGQDKE
+1665 LYSKMEEGQDKE

-1737 NKQEENIEAI
+1737 NKQEANIEAI
-1747 KENTAKTAEN
+1747 KENTANTAEN

-1766 NGTTKA
+1766 NGTTK

-1830 NMLDEEKEQTIDPET
+1830 NILEDEREQTIDPET

-2149 PGSRGGGGAFGYSS
+2149 DRGGSAVSNAYG
-2163 SSSGS
+2163 SSGS
-2168 DRGGYAASSY
+2168 SNVNTPSSYTSLALGGSNNQYGTSGYA
-2178 GPTSASFSGGDIQF
+2178 GG
-2192 GAGDGGHI
+2192 I
-2200 GIPWPYTLD
+2200 GSISIGKYTLTD
-2209 ESKKVFGWDA
+2209 D
-2219 MSNWEKLKPIF
+2219 
-2230 VAVSKA
+2230 VAVSVQVTKIDGKTAAVYTRIDGSTYTKVGGHPNWRYNNPGNIMVNDRNRNFIKNTLGGYIGEAPNAAGGMFAIFASEAAGYKA
-2236 TGVPLDLL
+2236 MIKNVLLSKIYKDPKYNRVSTMFLKYAPKGHGANDPIQYGRQAVAAVGADPLLSELSEDQKNRLFAFILTKEGMKQGKIIGDVRKGNAIEVNGGVSAPTSTVNTTSSTTTS
-2244 AANAYNESR
+2244 AAATTTDTKAATTAAATTNIL
-2253 FRPHAKNPRATAG
+2253 TAG
-2266 GLFQFIDSTW
+2266 NQSDSLW
-2276 NKYAQI
+2276 NRTKG
-2282 LKSQWGIQNPDK
+2282 GIS
-2294 WNAVHNTLAG
+2294 AG
-2304 ALMNRDNYKLLKP
+2304 K
-2317 KLEKLGMP
+2317 
-2325 VNPGALYMGMFLGPG
+2325 
-2340 SSGGKAGAIPFFEHL
+2340 
-2355 KNNAA
+2355 
-2360 ESVHSFFSSS
+2360 
-2370 VIKANPNLP
+2370 
-2379 KAGTLAGVWNWAQS
+2379 T
-2393 HMGMNEDKIGP
+2393 
-2404 KIMADVRATPGA
+2404 T
-2416 VIGMADGFKPVPAP
+2416 
-2430 VGNDAASVNNTSTA
+2430 DAASTNKAATA
-2444 NTYSGSGSDRS
+2444 TVKSS
-2455 STYDIGK
+2455 STLPAGFTIGEDGK
-2462 DAKQT
+2462 VKMGGSQT
-2467 TSEVKNTGG
+2467 SQNSNVKIGADGKVQMPNS
-2476 VSNSK
+2476 VSVQNK
-2481 WSMMGEGDVK
+2481 AAGTYKEE
-2491 TKTPATRSG
+2491 P
-2500 SDRSTAYDAPMK
+2500 
-2512 VESKKDNKPATPA
+2512 KKPVTPA

-2532 TAIYDAPIKSQSSNT
+2532 TAIYDAPIKSQSSTT

-2587 VVKSNNTNTMR
+2587 VVKSNNTSTMR

>member
-7 KTEVQSESSKF
+7 RTEVQSESNKF
-18 LGKQENKLDGMS
+18 LGKQENILDGMS
-30 AKQQGKIKIEG
+30 SKQQGKIKIEG
-41 IYDLDDSDY
+41 IYDMDDSDY

-81 STVTQEQRTSK
+81 SIVTQEQRTSK

-267 KLDRMAS
+267 KLDRMAA

-506 TLSKGGAATAKW
+506 TLSKGGVATAKW

-543 TMGEQDAID
+543 TMGEEDKID

-574 VGGGGRVGG
+574 VGGGGRRG
-583 GKGRKGKGGSIP
+583 KGKGGSIP
-595 GGFTP
+595 GG

-625 DYNDADYG
+625 DYNDDDYG
-633 NAMRGAA
+633 NAMRGAT

-1185 DAWKEVNTLRLEG
+1185 DAWKEVDTLRLEG

-1346 LNSGNYRKINAAVKD
+1346 LNSGNYRKVNAAVKD

-1393 NITTGQGYRGV
+1393 NVSSGMGYKGIV
-1404 KSDRYIPEAYLN
+1404 SDRAIPEKYLN
-1416 IRAVRSKNV
+1416 IKATKSKAT
-1425 WGMNDFADISIAG
+1425 WGMDDFSDVTIG
-1438 KSGSLVGCS
+1438 GRSGSLVGCS
-1447 VATMNNILHYLGIK
+1447 VATMNNILHYLKIK

-1469 VHANRHSNSSG
+1469 VHANMHCNSSG
-1480 VKYSFFS
+1480 VMYSFFT
-1487 TIANDLGLHYRIL
+1487 TIANKLGLNYRVL
-1500 TAKAN
+1500 SSKDN
-1505 IFNETFFKD
+1505 IFNEKFFKA
-1514 NGDDCAYAVLLNNY
+1514 NGEECAYAVLLNNY

-1539 PTKDGTITM
+1539 PTEDGTITM
-1548 IDPMGKGRKEKVSI
+1548 IDPMGKGRKEKISI

-1570 IIVQIAKGRLRSRPG
+1570 IIVQLSKENIMFKLG
-1585 NAAASNWISKTTGK
+1585 NASAENWTMRGDGSI
-1599 VTDFG
+1599 VDFG
-1604 MMSDIVDEDDGI
+1604 RGEPILSEDDGI

-1665 LYEKMEDGQDKE
+1665 LYEKMEEGQDKE

-1737 NKQEENIEAI
+1737 NKQEANIEAI

-2079 GKSLREAKTDA
+2079 GKSLREAKADA

-2149 PGSRGGGGAFGYSS
+2149 
-2163 SSSGS
+2163 
-2168 DRGGYAASSY
+2168 DRGGSAASNAYGGSGSSNVNAPSSY
-2178 GPTSASFSGGDIQF
+2178 TSLALGGSNNQYGTSGYTGGIGSVSLGKYTLTDDVAVSVQVTKIDGKIAAVYTRIDGSTYTKVGGNANWRYNNPGNIIISSDNSRKYVKNVLGGYIGEAPNMYGGKFAIFASEAAGYRAMVKNVVGNKNYYADPKFNRVSTMFYRYAPKGHGGNDPAQYGQQAVAAVGADPFLSEMSEEQKNRLFAFILKKEGMKAGKIIGDVRKGNAVELNGGVSAPTSTSTTSTPTSATTSATD
-2192 GAGDGGHI
+2192 
-2200 GIPWPYTLD
+2200 T
-2209 ESKKVFGWDA
+2209 
-2219 MSNWEKLKPIF
+2219 
-2230 VAVSKA
+2230 KA
-2236 TGVPLDLL
+2236 ATT
-2244 AANAYNESR
+2244 AAATTNIL
-2253 FRPHAKNPRATAG
+2253 TAG
-2266 GLFQFIDSTW
+2266 NQSDSLW
-2276 NKYAQI
+2276 NRTKG
-2282 LKSQWGIQNPDK
+2282 GIS
-2294 WNAVHNTLAG
+2294 AG
-2304 ALMNRDNYKLLKP
+2304 K
-2317 KLEKLGMP
+2317 
-2325 VNPGALYMGMFLGPG
+2325 
-2340 SSGGKAGAIPFFEHL
+2340 
-2355 KNNAA
+2355 
-2360 ESVHSFFSSS
+2360 
-2370 VIKANPNLP
+2370 
-2379 KAGTLAGVWNWAQS
+2379 T
-2393 HMGMNEDKIGP
+2393 
-2404 KIMADVRATPGA
+2404 T
-2416 VIGMADGFKPVPAP
+2416 
-2430 VGNDAASVNNTSTA
+2430 DAASTNKAATA
-2444 NTYSGSGSDRS
+2444 TVKSS
-2455 STYDIGK
+2455 STLPAGFTIGADGK
-2462 DAKQT
+2462 VKMGSQT
-2467 TSEVKNTGG
+2467 AQNSNVKIGADGKVQMPTS
-2476 VSNSK
+2476 VSVQNK
-2481 WSMMGEGDVK
+2481 AAGTYKEE
-2491 TKTPATRSG
+2491 P
-2500 SDRSTAYDAPMK
+2500 
-2512 VESKKDNKPATPA
+2512 KKAVTPA

-2532 TAIYDAPIKSQSSNT
+2532 TTVYDAPIKSQSSNT

-2573 GLDQIYKSINKLID
+2573 GLDQIYKSINTLID
-2587 VVKSNNTNTMR
+2587 VVKSNNKNTMR

>member
-1 MPLFGE
+1 MPLFGNDND
-7 KTEVQSESSKF
+7 KSEYVRKKANDV
-18 LGKQENKLDGMS
+18 LGKSENSLGNKINYDDTLDGKETYNRS
-30 AKQQGKIKIEG
+30 Q
-41 IYDLDDSDY
+41 
-50 RKLQYANK
+50 ANK
-58 KAAEKAIAADYDSQ
+58 DKDRAYRLAMNDISNDYD
-72 GLDSKGNPY
+72 GYPNPY
-81 STVTQEQRTSK
+81 DTRTQEQRTSK

-213 MVEDGKIKQMIK
+213 MVEDGKIKQIIK
-225 DNIKTKMLDILP
+225 DNIKDKMLDILP
-237 YGLGAM
+237 FGIGQM
-243 ITEWEADPVSFFQN
+243 FREWETDPVQFFQD
-257 KLNKM
+257 KIHKM
-262 SFSAN
+262 SFSGN
-267 KLDRMAS
+267 KLDRMAA

-295 GKAFYSQKTEKTI
+295 GKAFYSQRAEKSI

-316 AEILAALRKDEAML
+316 AEILAALRKDEAKL
-330 WDWKSDKFVSRS
+330 WDWKENKFVTRS

-357 KNTFREN
+357 KNSFREN
-364 RGDMLDMFE
+364 QTDTV
-373 DLFTDVGDKNEYL
+373 DLFEEVIDEWGENSDSLADAVKV
-386 KHAMGTLFKPERN
+386 LFKPGKN
-399 KQGRLVFKDPK
+399 KQGKRVLNNPK
-410 MFDEFVKRFTEVYD
+410 LFNAFVKRFTEVYD
-424 EEAFQALAQRN
+424 ERAFQALAQKK

-444 MGFSPIKKEAMRP
+444 MGYDPIRKEMMRP
-457 YLMAFHAIIY
+457 YLQAFHAIIY
-467 KNSQSGSFDIK
+467 RNSQGGTVDLSDL
-478 DFGALLGEQRDNYNE
+478 GAALGDYRDSYMEGNLNYTE
-493 GKNFFTNRHSGEG
+493 HHYGEG
-506 TLSKGGAATAKW
+506 SLSKGGKDVKKW
-518 LNKFMD
+518 VNKFLD
-524 KAQNLGAEGAE
+524 KAQNLGKEGADI
-535 LPGLFSRL
+535 PGLFSRL

-552 SAVNSEN
+552 SAINSEN
-559 TFINT
+559 TYINT
-564 NVVYINAANV
+564 NVVYINAASV
-574 VGGGGRVGG
+574 VGAGR
-583 GKGRKGKGGSIP
+583 GKGRIKVPTG

-600 FTPFTV
+600 FTT

-611 RTAEEI
+611 PTAEEVYNSI
-617 YENITQAA
+617 GEAA
-625 DYNDADYG
+625 SFEDDDYA
-633 NAMRGAA
+633 NATRGASA
-640 TGYSYLEGNVDA
+640 GYSFLEGNTKA
-652 GEDIEK
+652 PGDIE
-658 TASRKFKDVA
+658 
-668 EVFKKDDLSVLGNRG
+668 
-683 REIIDMLKMASTEL
+683 
-697 DEKATA
+697 
-703 GQRVA
+703 
-708 VNAARMTAELEM
+708 
-720 AAFEYAAQVFGTFSR
+720 EYAAEKYQAMYTTFNREDLSALGSEGKRISEMLKNASEELDDNASANDRKRVFDARKQTEIEMHKFNMASEIFGVLSR
-735 HGATREAYDMMDPRD
+735 NGATRAAYNAMDPRE
-750 RPKLNGILLENP
+750 RPEIGGKPLLDNP
-762 SQLLEFITVD
+762 SQILPFI
-772 KATRKMQCDWPALCN
+772 KASGGKFETDWDALSKAYYTYGMSN
-787 KFHTVGVLD
+787 TKIFTD
-796 YKSFND
+796 YMDQMRQDS
-802 LVEAD
+802 
-807 RREASPDVKGAGA
+807 SPDVKGAGA
-820 EAGINI
+820 AAAMNM
-826 FRAVWQ
+826 FRVVWQ

-846 LLGYMVGNVLKQ
+846 LLGYMVGNILKQ
-858 KGIFKSPKAPLLLGG
+858 KGIFTSPKAPLMLGG
-873 VMAGAALLPGVKKHM
+873 LMAGASMLPVVRKSM
-888 DMMFG
+888 EMMFG
-893 AESQVADKHGNTNAQ
+893 VESTVKDSNGNTNAQ

-917 VMPVVAGGAA
+917 IMPVAAGGAA

-940 AGHVLGL
+940 AGKAIGI
-947 MGFLPVAGVG
+947 MGFAPVAFMG
-957 AMMQKAMGNSL
+957 AAMQKSMGSGL

-983 KKFGKLLGSILPKS
+983 KKFGKLLGSVLPKS
-997 FKKFWKAK
+997 FKKFWKAR
-1005 TNDFGP
+1005 TNDITP
-1011 ATHYANALRE
+1011 AAHYANALQA
-1021 MLPKILA
+1021 MLPKIEAANDKAGPKKRA
-1028 EHADK
+1028 ELQDA
-1033 PQASKDKLTNTFNKV
+1033 FYKV
-1048 INFLTSLD
+1048 IKELQGMD
-1056 EDDTDQEKQQ
+1056 EDDTDVEKQLG
-1066 NAVTSSRDTIEK
+1066 AMDSYKRRIRDAIKKYLGPEHEAQLGEWFEAIEQEYD
-1078 AIDDFTQNKEQS
+1078 AGVAAAQDR
-1090 DKWLKNVEQGYN
+1090 VV
-1102 DNLERS
+1102 DN
-1108 KDKAVDDPELAK
+1108 PELAK
-1120 QDYHTGVDNMIS
+1120 QDYVTGADKMINEMQN
-1132 DLRARI
+1132 RI
-1138 LKSESGE
+1138 IESGKDSR
-1145 MTIGNQKINAET
+1145 TIGGQEIT
-1157 SKEDIYSA
+1157 GMSSKEQVNYA
-1165 MKEELNIHS
+1165 MKAEFEKNA
-1174 GDWAQLKETVT
+1174 DKWAQLKESVL
-1185 DAWKEVNTLRLEG
+1185 DSWKEAKDLGMEG
-1198 ATLNDIATKKEAYE
+1198 SQLQDIANKRDKYLA
-1212 TALKSKDPLKIA
+1212 ALKGDDPVAKA
-1224 RAANDYINAYTG
+1224 AAANEFLNAYMG
-1236 VAPEDYSTL
+1236 VPPESYSVMKHKL
-1245 GFKVQGLLQLKN
+1245 HGLSQLR
-1257 SIYSIGE
+1257 SEVYTMGS
-1264 NILKNGQPFNDVEK
+1264 NILKDGEPFTEAEQK
-1278 KQFNNW
+1278 YFNNW
-1284 LKANAPEIY
+1284 LKTNIPDLY
-1293 EMVTH
+1293 EMVA
-1298 KSGRESLGKNVADNF
+1298 GKTYKNTTAENITDNIKNLF
-1313 RKMFQGKQVI
+1313 KNKQVR
-1323 IDEQSALD
+1323 IDEQSAADFIGSVDGWNALASQILD
-1331 YADAVQGFNQTASAI
+1331 
-1346 LNSGNYRKINAAVKD
+1346 SGNYVNYVNGVTR
-1361 GRNDYSIGEAYSED
+1361 RGEDDKRVTGQKTAE
-1375 ELKKVRDFIAKAS
+1375 EMKKVRDFIAKAS

-1416 IRAVRSKNV
+1416 IRAVSSKNV

-2149 PGSRGGGGAFGYSS
+2149 DRGGSAASNAYG
-2163 SSSGS
+2163 SSGS
-2168 DRGGYAASSY
+2168 SNVNAPSSY
-2178 GPTSASFSGGDIQF
+2178 TSLALGGSNNQYGTSGYT
-2192 GAGDGGHI
+2192 GGI
-2200 GIPWPYTLD
+2200 GSVSLGKYTLTD
-2209 ESKKVFGWDA
+2209 D
-2219 MSNWEKLKPIF
+2219 
-2230 VAVSKA
+2230 VAVSVQVTKIDGKIAAVYTRIDGSTYTKVGGNANWRYNNPGNIIISSDASRKYVKNVLGGYIGEAPNIYGGKFAIFASEAAGYKA
-2236 TGVPLDLL
+2236 MVKNVVGNKNYYGDSRYNRVSTMFYRYAPKGHGGNDPAQYGQQAVAAVGADPFLSQMSEEQKNRLFAFILKKEGMKAGKIIGDVRKGNAVELNGGASAPTGTTTSTASTTTATTTTDTK
-2244 AANAYNESR
+2244 AATTAAATTNIL
-2253 FRPHAKNPRATAG
+2253 TAG
-2266 GLFQFIDSTW
+2266 NQSDSLW
-2276 NKYAQI
+2276 NRTKG
-2282 LKSQWGIQNPDK
+2282 GIS
-2294 WNAVHNTLAG
+2294 AG
-2304 ALMNRDNYKLLKP
+2304 KT
-2317 KLEKLGMP
+2317 
-2325 VNPGALYMGMFLGPG
+2325 
-2340 SSGGKAGAIPFFEHL
+2340 S
-2355 KNNAA
+2355 
-2360 ESVHSFFSSS
+2360 
-2370 VIKANPNLP
+2370 
-2379 KAGTLAGVWNWAQS
+2379 
-2393 HMGMNEDKIGP
+2393 
-2404 KIMADVRATPGA
+2404 
-2416 VIGMADGFKPVPAP
+2416 
-2430 VGNDAASVNNTSTA
+2430 DAASTNKAAVTNTVKSS
-2444 NTYSGSGSDRS
+2444 NTLPAGFTIGEDGKVKMGSQTPQNTNVKIGADGKVQMPNSVS
-2455 STYDIGK
+2455 VHNKAAGTYK
-2462 DAKQT
+2462 EEPK
-2467 TSEVKNTGG
+2467 
-2476 VSNSK
+2476 
-2481 WSMMGEGDVK
+2481 
-2491 TKTPATRSG
+2491 
-2500 SDRSTAYDAPMK
+2500 
-2512 VESKKDNKPATPA
+2512 KPATPA

-2587 VVKSNNTNTMR
+2587 VVKSNNTSTMR

>member
-7 KTEVQSESSKF
+7 RTEVQSESNKS
-18 LGKQENKLDGMS
+18 LGKQENKLNNMS
-30 AKQQGKIKIEG
+30 SKQQGKTVIEG
-41 IYDLDDSDY
+41 IYDMDASDY
-50 RKLQYANK
+50 RKLRYEN
-58 KAAEKAIAADYDSQ
+58 EKATQRAINSDYESQ
-72 GLDSKGNPY
+72 GLDAKGNPY

-506 TLSKGGAATAKW
+506 TLSKGGVATAKW

-574 VGGGGRVGG
+574 VGGGGRRG
-583 GKGRKGKGGSIP
+583 KGKGGSIP
-595 GGFTP
+595 GG

-708 VNAARMTAELEM
+708 VNAARMSAELQM

-983 KKFGKLLGSILPKS
+983 KKFGKLLGSVLPKS

-1033 PQASKDKLTNTFNKV
+1033 PDASKEKLTKTFNKV

-1145 MTIGNQKINAET
+1145 VTIGNQKINAET

-1185 DAWKEVNTLRLEG
+1185 DAWKEVDTLRLEG

-1393 NITTGQGYRGV
+1393 NVSSGMGYKGIV
-1404 KSDRYIPEAYLN
+1404 SDRAIPEKYLN
-1416 IRAVRSKNV
+1416 IRATKSKAT
-1425 WGMNDFADISIAG
+1425 WGMDDFSDVTIG
-1438 KSGSLVGCS
+1438 GRSGSIVGCS
-1447 VATMNNILHYLGIK
+1447 VATMNNILHYLKIK

-1469 VHANRHSNSSG
+1469 VHANMHCNSSG
-1480 VKYSFFS
+1480 VMYSFFT
-1487 TIANDLGLHYRIL
+1487 TIANKLGLNYRVL
-1500 TAKAN
+1500 SSKDN
-1505 IFNETFFKD
+1505 IFNEKFFKA
-1514 NGDDCAYAVLLNNY
+1514 NGEECAYAVLLNNY

-1539 PTKDGTITM
+1539 PTEDGTITM
-1548 IDPMGKGRKEKVSI
+1548 IDPMGKGRKEKISI

-1570 IIVQIAKGRLRSRPG
+1570 IIVQIAKENLMFSFGKAGAENWVGSRIG
-1585 NAAASNWISKTTGK
+1585 A
-1599 VTDFG
+1599 VVDFG
-1604 MMSDIVDEDDGI
+1604 EGEPILSEDDGI

-1665 LYEKMEDGQDKE
+1665 LYSKMEEGQDKE

-1737 NKQEENIEAI
+1737 NKQEANIEAI

-1757 TQGGNANGN
+1757 TQGGNTDGTK

-2149 PGSRGGGGAFGYSS
+2149 SGSRGGGGAFGYSS

-2200 GIPWPYTLD
+2200 GISWPYTLD

-2360 ESVHSFFSSS
+2360 ESVHSFFSGD

-2491 TKTPATRSG
+2491 AKNPATKSG
-2500 SDRSTAYDAPMK
+2500 SDRSSTYDAPIK

-2532 TAIYDAPIKSQSSNT
+2532 TAIYDAPIKVESSTT

-2587 VVKSNNTNTMR
+2587 VVKSNNTSTMR

>member
-1 MPLFGE
+1 MPLFGNDND
-7 KTEVQSESSKF
+7 KAADVRKKAKDVLGSSENS
-18 LGKQENKLDGMS
+18 LNNMINHDNTLDGKETYNRS
-30 AKQQGKIKIEG
+30 Q
-41 IYDLDDSDY
+41 
-50 RKLQYANK
+50 ANK
-58 KAAEKAIAADYDSQ
+58 DKDKEYRTAMNLINNDYSN
-72 GLDSKGNPY
+72 GYSANPY
-81 STVTQEQRTSK
+81 DDRTLEQRTSK

-213 MVEDGKIKQMIK
+213 MVEDGKIKQIIK
-225 DNIKTKMLDILP
+225 DNIKDKMLDILP
-237 YGLGAM
+237 FGIGQM
-243 ITEWEADPVSFFQN
+243 FREWETDPVQFFQD
-257 KLNKM
+257 KIHKM
-262 SFSAN
+262 SFSGN
-267 KLDRMAS
+267 KLDRMAA

-295 GKAFYSQKTEKTI
+295 GKAFYSQRAEKSI

-316 AEILAALRKDEAML
+316 AEILAALRKDEAKL
-330 WDWKSDKFVSRS
+330 WDWKENKFVTRS

-357 KNTFREN
+357 KNSFREN
-364 RGDMLDMFE
+364 QTDTV
-373 DLFTDVGDKNEYL
+373 DLFEEVIDEWGENSDSLADAVKV
-386 KHAMGTLFKPERN
+386 LFKPGKN
-399 KQGRLVFKDPK
+399 KQGKRVLNNPK
-410 MFDEFVKRFTEVYD
+410 LFNAFVKRFTEVYD
-424 EEAFQALAQRN
+424 ERAFQALAQKK

-444 MGFSPIKKEAMRP
+444 MGYDPIRKEMMRP
-457 YLMAFHAIIY
+457 YLQAFHAIIY
-467 KNSQSGSFDIK
+467 RNSQGGTVDLSDL
-478 DFGALLGEQRDNYNE
+478 GAALGDYRDNYME
-493 GKNFFTNRHSGEG
+493 GNLNYTEHHYGEG
-506 TLSKGGAATAKW
+506 SLSKGGKDVKKW
-518 LNKFMD
+518 VNKFLD
-524 KAQNLGAEGAE
+524 KAQNLGKEGADI
-535 LPGLFSRL
+535 PGLFSRL

-552 SAVNSEN
+552 SAINSEN
-559 TFINT
+559 TYINT
-564 NVVYINAANV
+564 NVVYINAASV
-574 VGGGGRVGG
+574 VGAGR
-583 GKGRKGKGGSIP
+583 GKGRIKVP
-595 GGFTP
+595 TGGFTP
-600 FTPFTV
+600 FTT

-611 RTAEEI
+611 PTAEEVYNSI
-617 YENITQAA
+617 GEAA
-625 DYNDADYG
+625 SFEDDDYA
-633 NAMRGAA
+633 NATRGASA
-640 TGYSYLEGNVDA
+640 GYSFLEGNTKA
-652 GEDIEK
+652 PGDIE
-658 TASRKFKDVA
+658 
-668 EVFKKDDLSVLGNRG
+668 
-683 REIIDMLKMASTEL
+683 
-697 DEKATA
+697 
-703 GQRVA
+703 
-708 VNAARMTAELEM
+708 
-720 AAFEYAAQVFGTFSR
+720 EYAAEKYQVMYTTFNREDLSAIGSEGKRISEMLKNASEELDDNASANDRKRVFDARKQTEIEMHKFNMASEIFGVLSR
-735 HGATREAYDMMDPRD
+735 NGATRAAYNAMDPRE
-750 RPKLNGILLENP
+750 RPEIGGKALLDNP
-762 SQLLEFITVD
+762 SQILPFI
-772 KATRKMQCDWPALCN
+772 KASGGKFETDWDALSKAYYTYGMSN
-787 KFHTVGVLD
+787 TKIFTD
-796 YKSFND
+796 YMDQMRQDS
-802 LVEAD
+802 
-807 RREASPDVKGAGA
+807 SPDVKGAGA
-820 EAGINI
+820 AAAMNM
-826 FRAVWQ
+826 FRVVWQ

-846 LLGYMVGNVLKQ
+846 LLGYMVGNILKQ
-858 KGIFKSPKAPLLLGG
+858 KGIFTSPKAPLMLGG
-873 VMAGAALLPGVKKHM
+873 LMAGASMLPVVRKSM
-888 DMMFG
+888 EMMFG
-893 AESQVADKHGNTNAQ
+893 VESTVKDSNGTTNAQ

-917 VMPVVAGGAA
+917 IMPVAAGGAA

-940 AGHVLGL
+940 AGKAIGI
-947 MGFLPVAGVG
+947 MGFAPVAFMG
-957 AMMQKAMGNSL
+957 AAMQKSMGSGL

-983 KKFGKLLGSILPKS
+983 KKFGKLLGSVLPKS
-997 FKKFWKAK
+997 FKKFWKAR
-1005 TNDFGP
+1005 TNDITP
-1011 ATHYANALRE
+1011 AAHYANALQA

-1028 EHADK
+1028 ANDK
-1033 PQASKDKLTNTFNKV
+1033 AGPKKQKELEEEFYKV
-1048 INFLTSLD
+1048 IKELQAMD
-1056 EDDTDQEKQQ
+1056 EDDTDVEKQKAPMESFRRRIR
-1066 NAVTSSRDTIEK
+1066 NAIKKYLGPEHEAQLGEWFEAIEQEYD
-1078 AIDDFTQNKEQS
+1078 AGVQAAQDR
-1090 DKWLKNVEQGYN
+1090 V
-1102 DNLERS
+1102 
-1108 KDKAVDDPELAK
+1108 VDDPELAK
-1120 QDYHTGVDNMIS
+1120 QDYVTGADKMIN
-1132 DLRARI
+1132 DMQNRI
-1138 LKSESGE
+1138 IESGKDSR
-1145 MTIGNQKINAET
+1145 TIGGQEIT
-1157 SKEDIYSA
+1157 GMSSKEDVNNA
-1165 MKEELNIHS
+1165 MKAEFEKNAAR
-1174 GDWAQLKETVT
+1174 WAELKESVL
-1185 DAWKEVNTLRLEG
+1185 DSWKEAKDLGMEG
-1198 ATLNDIATKKEAYE
+1198 SQLQDIANKRDKYLA
-1212 TALKSKDPLKIA
+1212 ALKGDDPVAKA
-1224 RAANDYINAYTG
+1224 AAANEFLNAYMG
-1236 VAPEDYSTL
+1236 VPPESYSVMKHKL
-1245 GFKVQGLLQLKN
+1245 HGLSQLR
-1257 SIYSIGE
+1257 SEVYTMGS
-1264 NILKNGQPFNDVEK
+1264 NILKDGEPFTEAEQK
-1278 KQFNNW
+1278 YFNNW
-1284 LKANAPEIY
+1284 LKTNIPDLY
-1293 EMVTH
+1293 EMVTS
-1298 KSGRESLGKNVADNF
+1298 KAYKNTTTENIMENVQNLF
-1313 RKMFQGKQVI
+1313 KNKQVV
-1323 IDEQSALD
+1323 IDEKSAADFIGSVDGWNNLASQILD
-1331 YADAVQGFNQTASAI
+1331 
-1346 LNSGNYRKINAAVKD
+1346 SGNYVNYVNGVTR
-1361 GRNDYSIGEAYSED
+1361 RGEDDKRVTGQKTAE
-1375 ELKKVRDFIAKAS
+1375 EMKKVRDFIAKAS

-1416 IRAVRSKNV
+1416 IRAVSSKNV

-1665 LYEKMEDGQDKE
+1665 LYSKMEEGQDKE

-1737 NKQEENIEAI
+1737 NKQEANIEAI
-1747 KENTAKTAEN
+1747 KENTAKTADN
-1757 TQGGNANGN
+1757 TAGANGGGAN

-1772 AAGQSKKG
+1772 VAGQSKKG

-1815 IFGTGFKQFNRNTLH
+1815 IFGTGFKQFNRNALH

-1945 AIEPVINAIS
+1945 AIEPIINAIS

-2149 PGSRGGGGAFGYSS
+2149 DRGGSAVSNAYG
-2163 SSSGS
+2163 SSGS
-2168 DRGGYAASSY
+2168 SNVNAPSSY
-2178 GPTSASFSGGDIQF
+2178 TSLALGGSNNQYGTSGYT
-2192 GAGDGGHI
+2192 GGI
-2200 GIPWPYTLD
+2200 GSVSLGKYTLTD
-2209 ESKKVFGWDA
+2209 D
-2219 MSNWEKLKPIF
+2219 
-2230 VAVSKA
+2230 VAVSVQVTKIDGKIA
-2236 TGVPLDLL
+2236 AVYTRIDGSTYTKVGGNANWRYNNPGNIIISSDKSRNYVKNVLGGYIGEAPNMYGGKFAIFASEAAGYRAMVKNVVGNKNYYADPKFNRVSTMFYRYAPKGHGGNDPAQYGQQAVAAVGADPLLSEL
-2244 AANAYNESR
+2244 SEEQ
-2253 FRPHAKNPRATAG
+2253 KNR
-2266 GLFQFIDSTW
+2266 LFAF
-2276 NKYAQI
+2276 I
-2282 LKSQWGIQNPDK
+2282 LKKEGMKAGKIIGDVRK
-2294 WNAVHNTLAG
+2294 GNAVELN
-2304 ALMNRDNYKLLKP
+2304 
-2317 KLEKLGMP
+2317 
-2325 VNPGALYMGMFLGPG
+2325 
-2340 SSGGKAGAIPFFEHL
+2340 GGV
-2355 KNNAA
+2355 
-2360 ESVHSFFSSS
+2360 S
-2370 VIKANPNLP
+2370 
-2379 KAGTLAGVWNWAQS
+2379 
-2393 HMGMNEDKIGP
+2393 
-2404 KIMADVRATPGA
+2404 
-2416 VIGMADGFKPVPAP
+2416 AP
-2430 VGNDAASVNNTSTA
+2430 TSTA
-2444 NTYSGSGSDRS
+2444 NTTTSATTTTTDTKAATTAAATTNILTAGNQSDSLWNRTKGGISAGKTSDAASTNKAATTTVKSS
-2455 STYDIGK
+2455 STLPAGFTIGEDGK
-2462 DAKQT
+2462 VKMGSQT
-2467 TSEVKNTGG
+2467 AQNSNVKIGADGKVQMPNS
-2476 VSNSK
+2476 VSVQNK
-2481 WSMMGEGDVK
+2481 AAGTYKEE
-2491 TKTPATRSG
+2491 P
-2500 SDRSTAYDAPMK
+2500 
-2512 VESKKDNKPATPA
+2512 KKPVTPA

>member
-7 KTEVQSESSKF
+7 KTKVQSESKKF
-18 LGKQENKLDGMS
+18 MDKQEGILGNINTR
-30 AKQQGKIKIEG
+30 QQGHDSIDGDNIMN
-41 IYDLDDSDY
+41 DSDF
-50 RKLQYANK
+50 RKLRYDNEE
-58 KAAEKAIAADYDSQ
+58 AAKRAVTADYDSQ

-148 IVTPEAAKQNGDA
+148 IVTPEATKQNGDA

-330 WDWKSDKFVSRS
+330 WDWKSDRFVSRS

-444 MGFSPIKKEAMRP
+444 MGFNPIKKEAMRP

-467 KNSQSGSFDIK
+467 KNSQAGSFDIK

-506 TLSKGGAATAKW
+506 TLSKGGVATAKW

-543 TMGEQDAID
+543 TMGEEDKID

-564 NVVYINAANV
+564 NVVYINAASV
-574 VGGGGRVGG
+574 VGAGGRRG
-583 GKGRKGKGGSIP
+583 KGKGGSIP
-595 GGFTP
+595 GG

-625 DYNDADYG
+625 DYNDDDYG
-633 NAMRGAA
+633 NAMRGAS
-640 TGYSYLEGNVDA
+640 TGYSFLEGNVDA

-668 EVFKKDDLSVLGNRG
+668 EVFKKDDLNALGNRG
-683 REIIDMLKMASTEL
+683 REIINMLKMASTEL
-697 DEKATA
+697 DEKATT

-957 AMMQKAMGNSL
+957 AMMQKAMGNGL

-1005 TNDFGP
+1005 TDDFGP

-1033 PQASKDKLTNTFNKV
+1033 PQASKDKLTKTFEKV
-1048 INFLTSLD
+1048 ISYLTSLD

-1066 NAVTSSRDTIEK
+1066 SAVSNSRETIEK

-1090 DKWLKNVEQGYN
+1090 DKWLKNIQQGYD

-1145 MTIGNQKINAET
+1145 MTIGNQKINAES
-1157 SKEDIYSA
+1157 SKEDIYDA
-1165 MKEELNIHS
+1165 MKEELNQHS
-1174 GDWAQLKETVT
+1174 GDWAQLKEAVT
-1185 DAWKEVNTLRLEG
+1185 DAWAEVDKLNLEG

-1224 RAANDYINAYTG
+1224 KAANEYINAYTG

-1245 GFKVQGLLQLKN
+1245 GFKIQGLLQLKN

-1284 LKANAPEIY
+1284 LKANVPEVY
-1293 EMVTH
+1293 QMVTH
-1298 KSGRESLGKNVADNF
+1298 KSGRESLGKNVYDNF
-1313 RKMFQGKQVI
+1313 RKMFQGKQVLV
-1323 IDEQSALD
+1323 DEQSALD

-1346 LNSGNYRKINAAVKD
+1346 INSGNYRKVNSGVNES
-1361 GRNDYSIGEAYSED
+1361 GRTEHNLGEAYSE
-1375 ELKKVRDFIAKAS
+1375 EEIKKVRDFIAKAS

-1393 NITTGQGYRGV
+1393 NVSSGMGYKGIV
-1404 KSDRYIPEAYLN
+1404 SDRAIPEKYLN
-1416 IRAVRSKNV
+1416 IKATKSKAT
-1425 WGMNDFADISIAG
+1425 WGMDDFSDVTIG
-1438 KSGSLVGCS
+1438 GRSGSLVGCS
-1447 VATMNNILHYLGIK
+1447 VATMNNILHYLKIK

-1469 VHANRHSNSSG
+1469 VHANMHCNSSG
-1480 VKYSFFS
+1480 VMYSFFT
-1487 TIANDLGLHYRIL
+1487 TIANKLGLNYRVL
-1500 TAKAN
+1500 SSKDN
-1505 IFNETFFKD
+1505 IFNEKFFKT
-1514 NGDDCAYAVLLNNY
+1514 NGEECAYAVLLNNY

-1539 PTKDGTITM
+1539 PTEDGTITM
-1548 IDPMGKGRKEKVSI
+1548 IDPMGKGRKEKISI

-1570 IIVQIAKGRLRSRPG
+1570 IIVQISKENLMFNFGKAGAENWVGSRIG
-1585 NAAASNWISKTTGK
+1585 A
-1599 VTDFG
+1599 VVDFG
-1604 MMSDIVDEDDGI
+1604 EGEPILSEDDGI

-1625 KMGSRKRARRE
+1625 KMGSRKRSRRQ

-1643 RNVTGILQND
+1643 RNVTGILQNET
-1653 SQRAGLKQVLED
+1653 QRAGLKQVLED
-1665 LYEKMEDGQDKE
+1665 LYSKMEEGQDKE

-1737 NKQEENIEAI
+1737 NKQEANIEAI

-1757 TQGGNANGN
+1757 TQGGNPNGT
-1766 NGTTKA
+1766 NGTTK

-1780 LLKSLFGLG
+1780 LLKSLLGMG

-1830 NMLDEEKEQTIDPET
+1830 NMLDDEKEQTIDPET

-1869 WGKMALPVAKYSAKL
+1869 WGKMALPVAKYSTKL

-1892 IKHVGKIASTAGKL
+1892 IKHVGNMAKTAGNIFG
-1906 VGADKIVKGL
+1906 VDKIPGL
-1916 MTALGKFK
+1916 LKKAVTWLGQWMS
-1924 NLLLDPNGKIGKFI
+1924 DPNGSLGKRILKRGWDKFI
-1938 IDKGWNK
+1938 M
-1945 AIEPVINAIS
+1945 PVINGLKKIIEKKSGNIFKKAIQD
-1955 KLFKRK
+1955 K
-1961 AGNVAKKA
+1961 AKKT
-1969 AQEGAK
+1969 
-1975 KGFGSFLKKLPG
+1975 FGSFLKKLPG
-1987 IGLIWNLGQ
+1987 IGLIFNLGQ
-1996 AAVSLWQGYKHAGQ
+1996 AAVSLYQGYKHAGQ

-2020 TGTRIMTAFAKMM
+2020 TSTRILTAFAKMI
-2033 YDVGPELLLNM
+2033 YDVGPELLLNA

-2053 GFSAEVLI
+2053 GFAGEVLI

-2071 DLVEFFGI
+2071 DLVEVFGI
-2079 GKSLREAKTDA
+2079 GKSLREAKADA
-2090 NRDEQKAARLEKNL
+2090 NKDEQNAARLEKKV
-2104 DKETKEENEK
+2104 DKEDKDEAEK
-2114 MEGDSKEADP
+2114 AEADSKEADP
-2124 KNNGREKVAE
+2124 KNKGREKVAE

-2149 PGSRGGGGAFGYSS
+2149 DRGGAATSNAFG
-2163 SSSGS
+2163 SSGS
-2168 DRGGYAASSY
+2168 SNVNAPSSYTSLALGGSNNQYGTSGYTGGIGSISIGKYTLTDDVATSVQVTMIDGKRAAVYTRIDGSTYTKVGGHPNWRYNNPGNIMVNNSNRNWIKNTLGGY
-2178 GPTSASFSGGDIQF
+2178 
-2192 GAGDGGHI
+2192 I
-2200 GIPWPYTLD
+2200 GEAP
-2209 ESKKVFGWDA
+2209 
-2219 MSNWEKLKPIF
+2219 
-2230 VAVSKA
+2230 
-2236 TGVPLDLL
+2236 
-2244 AANAYNESR
+2244 NA
-2253 FRPHAKNPRATAG
+2253 AG
-2266 GLFQFIDSTW
+2266 GMFAIFASEAAGYKAMIKNVLLSKIYKDSKYNRVSTMFL
-2276 NKYAQI
+2276 KYAPKGHGANDPIQYGQQAVAAVGADPFLSEMTEDQKNRLFAFI
-2282 LKSQWGIQNPDK
+2282 LTK
-2294 WNAVHNTLAG
+2294 
-2304 ALMNRDNYKLLKP
+2304 
-2317 KLEKLGMP
+2317 EGMKQ
-2325 VNPGALYMGMFLGPG
+2325 
-2340 SSGGKAGAIPFFEHL
+2340 GKI
-2355 KNNAA
+2355 
-2360 ESVHSFFSSS
+2360 
-2370 VIKANPNLP
+2370 
-2379 KAGTLAGVWNWAQS
+2379 
-2393 HMGMNEDKIGP
+2393 IG
-2404 KIMADVRATPGA
+2404 DVRKGNAIEVNGG
-2416 VIGMADGFKPVPAP
+2416 ISAP
-2430 VGNDAASVNNTSTA
+2430 TGTTTSTTTSTA
-2444 NTYSGSGSDRS
+2444 TDTKSATAVASSGILTTGNPSDNLWNRTKGSIPASKTTDAATINNTTTSTRSGSDRS
-2455 STYDIGK
+2455 VTYSESTTTQSTNTKSSTTKK
-2462 DAKQT
+2462 D
-2467 TSEVKNTGG
+2467 
-2476 VSNSK
+2476 
-2481 WSMMGEGDVK
+2481 
-2491 TKTPATRSG
+2491 TPATRSG
-2500 SDRSTAYDAPMK
+2500 SDRTALYDAPIK

-2532 TAIYDAPIKSQSSNT
+2532 TAVYDKPIKVESSNSNKPNEIGT
-2547 KSGSEASAIM
+2547 IVETLA
-2557 EALTK
+2557 K
-2562 GAANQTQAIVV
+2562 GAVNQTQAIVV
-2573 GLDQIYKSINKLID
+2573 GLDQIYKSINTLID
-2587 VVKSNNTNTMR
+2587 VVKSNNKNIMR

>member
-1 MPLFGE
+1 MPLFGNDND
-7 KTEVQSESSKF
+7 KSEYVRKKANDV
-18 LGKQENKLDGMS
+18 LGKSENSLGNKINYDDTLDGKETYNRS
-30 AKQQGKIKIEG
+30 Q
-41 IYDLDDSDY
+41 
-50 RKLQYANK
+50 ANK
-58 KAAEKAIAADYDSQ
+58 DKDRAYRLAMNDISNDYD
-72 GLDSKGNPY
+72 GYPNPY
-81 STVTQEQRTSK
+81 DTRTQEQRTSK

-161 PEYEKKYSTM
+161 PEYEKRYSTM

-478 DFGALLGEQRDNYNE
+478 DFGALLGEHRDNYNE

-506 TLSKGGAATAKW
+506 TLSKGGVATAKW

-633 NAMRGAA
+633 NAMRGAT

-807 RREASPDVKGAGA
+807 RREASPDVKGAGV

-940 AGHVLGL
+940 AGRVLGL

-1021 MLPKILA
+1021 MLPTILA

-1185 DAWKEVNTLRLEG
+1185 DAWKEVDTLRLEG

-1313 RKMFQGKQVI
+1313 RKMLQGKQVI

-1346 LNSGNYRKINAAVKD
+1346 LNSGNYRKVNASVKD
-1361 GRNDYSIGEAYSED
+1361 GRNDYSLGEAYSED
-1375 ELKKVRDFIAKAS
+1375 ELKKVREFIAKAS

-1393 NITTGQGYRGV
+1393 NVSSGMGYKGIV
-1404 KSDRYIPEAYLN
+1404 SDRAIPEKYLN
-1416 IRAVRSKNV
+1416 IRATKSKAT
-1425 WGMNDFADISIAG
+1425 WGMDDFSDVTIG
-1438 KSGSLVGCS
+1438 GRSGSIVGCS
-1447 VATMNNILHYLGIK
+1447 VATMNNILHYLKIK

-1469 VHANRHSNSSG
+1469 VHANMHCNSSG
-1480 VKYSFFS
+1480 VMYSFFT
-1487 TIANDLGLHYRIL
+1487 TIANKLGLNYRVL
-1500 TAKAN
+1500 SSKDN
-1505 IFNETFFKD
+1505 IFNEKFFKA
-1514 NGDDCAYAVLLNNY
+1514 NGEECAYAVLLNNY

-1539 PTKDGTITM
+1539 PTEDGTITM
-1548 IDPMGKGRKEKVSI
+1548 IDPMGKGRKEKISI

-1570 IIVQIAKGRLRSRPG
+1570 IIVQLSKENLMFSFGKAGAENWVGSRIG
-1585 NAAASNWISKTTGK
+1585 
-1599 VTDFG
+1599 VVVDFG
-1604 MMSDIVDEDDGI
+1604 EGEPILSEDDGI

-1665 LYEKMEDGQDKE
+1665 LYSKMEEGQDKE

-1766 NGTTKA
+1766 NSTTK

-1906 VGADKIVKGL
+1906 VGADKIVKEL
-1916 MTALGKFK
+1916 MTALGNFK

-2149 PGSRGGGGAFGYSS
+2149 SGSRGGGGAFGYSS

-2192 GAGDGGHI
+2192 GSGDGGHI
-2200 GIPWPYTLD
+2200 GIPWPYTRD
-2209 ESKKVFGWDA
+2209 ESTKIFGSNA
-2219 MSNWEKLKPIF
+2219 MANWERLKPIF

-2253 FRPHAKNPRATAG
+2253 FRPWIKNPYASAG

-2467 TSEVKNTGG
+2467 ASETKNTGG

-2491 TKTPATRSG
+2491 AKNSTTRSG
-2500 SDRSTAYDAPMK
+2500 SDRSITYDAPTK
-2512 VESKKDNKPATPA
+2512 VESKKDNKPTTPA

-2532 TAIYDAPIKSQSSNT
+2532 TAIYDAPIKSQSSTT

>member
-7 KTEVQSESSKF
+7 RTKVQKAADDVLDKETNN
-18 LGKQENKLDGMS
+18 LGKSKPQIDIERSGKGDLNASELNKMYDKEYQD
-30 AKQQGKIKIEG
+30 AK
-41 IYDLDDSDY
+41 L
-50 RKLQYANK
+50 KLSN
-58 KAAEKAIAADYDSQ
+58 DYDSYP
-72 GLDSKGNPY
+72 NPY
-81 STVTQEQRTSK
+81 DTRTQEQRTSK

-213 MVEDGKIKQMIK
+213 MVEDGKIKQIIK
-225 DNIKTKMLDILP
+225 DNIKDKMLDILP
-237 YGLGAM
+237 FGIGQM
-243 ITEWEADPVSFFQN
+243 FREWETDPVQFFQD
-257 KLNKM
+257 KIHKM
-262 SFSAN
+262 SFSGN
-267 KLDRMAS
+267 KLDRMAA

-295 GKAFYSQKTEKTI
+295 GKAFYSQRAEKSI

-316 AEILAALRKDEAML
+316 AEILAALRKDEAKL
-330 WDWKSDKFVSRS
+330 WDWKENKFVTRS

-357 KNTFREN
+357 KNSFREN
-364 RGDMLDMFE
+364 QTDTV
-373 DLFTDVGDKNEYL
+373 DLFEEIIDEWGENSDSLADAVKV
-386 KHAMGTLFKPERN
+386 LFKPGKN
-399 KQGRLVFKDPK
+399 KQGKRVLNNPK
-410 MFDEFVKRFTEVYD
+410 LFNAFVKRFTEVYD
-424 EEAFQALAQRN
+424 ERAFQALAQKK

-444 MGFSPIKKEAMRP
+444 MGYDPIRKEMMRP
-457 YLMAFHAIIY
+457 YLQAFHAIIY
-467 KNSQSGSFDIK
+467 RNSQGGTVDLSDL
-478 DFGALLGEQRDNYNE
+478 GAALGDYRDSYMEGNLNYTE
-493 GKNFFTNRHSGEG
+493 HHYGEG
-506 TLSKGGAATAKW
+506 SLSKGGKDVKKW
-518 LNKFMD
+518 VNKFLD
-524 KAQNLGAEGAE
+524 KAQNLGKEGADI
-535 LPGLFSRL
+535 PGLFSRL

-552 SAVNSEN
+552 SAINSEN
-559 TFINT
+559 TYINT
-564 NVVYINAANV
+564 NVVYINAASV
-574 VGGGGRVGG
+574 VGAGR
-583 GKGRKGKGGSIP
+583 GKGRIKVP
-595 GGFTP
+595 TGGFTP
-600 FTPFTV
+600 FTT

-611 RTAEEI
+611 PTAEEVYNSI
-617 YENITQAA
+617 GEAA
-625 DYNDADYG
+625 SFEDDDYA
-633 NAMRGAA
+633 NATRGASA
-640 TGYSYLEGNVDA
+640 GYSFLEGNTKA
-652 GEDIEK
+652 PGDIE
-658 TASRKFKDVA
+658 
-668 EVFKKDDLSVLGNRG
+668 
-683 REIIDMLKMASTEL
+683 
-697 DEKATA
+697 
-703 GQRVA
+703 
-708 VNAARMTAELEM
+708 
-720 AAFEYAAQVFGTFSR
+720 EYAAEKYQAMYTTFNREDLSALGSEGKRISEMLKNASEELDDNASANDRKRVFDARKQTEIEMHKFTMASEIFGVLSR
-735 HGATREAYDMMDPRD
+735 NGATRATYNAMDPRE
-750 RPKLNGILLENP
+750 RPEIGGKPLLDNP
-762 SQLLEFITVD
+762 SQILPFI
-772 KATRKMQCDWPALCN
+772 KASGGKFETDWDALSKAYYTYGMSN
-787 KFHTVGVLD
+787 TKIFTD
-796 YKSFND
+796 YMDQMRQDS
-802 LVEAD
+802 
-807 RREASPDVKGAGA
+807 SPDVKGAGA
-820 EAGINI
+820 AAAMNM
-826 FRAVWQ
+826 FRVVWQ

-846 LLGYMVGNVLKQ
+846 LLGYMVGNILKQ
-858 KGIFKSPKAPLLLGG
+858 KGIFTSPKAPLMLGG
-873 VMAGAALLPGVKKHM
+873 LMAGASMLPVVRKSM
-888 DMMFG
+888 EMMFG
-893 AESQVADKHGNTNAQ
+893 VESTVKDSNGTTNAQ

-917 VMPVVAGGAA
+917 IMPVAAGGAA
-927 GAGFYKMMSKLGP
+927 GTGFYKMMSKLGP
-940 AGHVLGL
+940 AGKAIGI
-947 MGFLPVAGVG
+947 MGFAPVAFMG
-957 AMMQKAMGNSL
+957 AAMQKSMGSGL

-983 KKFGKLLGSILPKS
+983 KKFGKLLGSVLPKS
-997 FKKFWKAK
+997 FKKFWKAR
-1005 TNDFGP
+1005 TNDITP
-1011 ATHYANALRE
+1011 AAHYANALQA
-1021 MLPKILA
+1021 MLPKIEAANDKAGPKKRA
-1028 EHADK
+1028 ELQDA
-1033 PQASKDKLTNTFNKV
+1033 FYKV
-1048 INFLTSLD
+1048 IKELQGMD
-1056 EDDTDQEKQQ
+1056 EDDTDVEKQLG
-1066 NAVTSSRDTIEK
+1066 AMDSYKRRIRDAIKKYLGPEHEAQLGEWFEAIEQEYD
-1078 AIDDFTQNKEQS
+1078 AGVAAAQDR
-1090 DKWLKNVEQGYN
+1090 VV
-1102 DNLERS
+1102 DN
-1108 KDKAVDDPELAK
+1108 PELAK
-1120 QDYHTGVDNMIS
+1120 QDYVTGADKMIN
-1132 DLRARI
+1132 DMQNRI
-1138 LKSESGE
+1138 IESGKDSR
-1145 MTIGNQKINAET
+1145 TIGGQEIT
-1157 SKEDIYSA
+1157 GMSSKEDVNNA
-1165 MKEELNIHS
+1165 MKAEFEKNA
-1174 GDWAQLKETVT
+1174 GKWAQLKESVL
-1185 DAWKEVNTLRLEG
+1185 DSWKEAKDLGMEG
-1198 ATLNDIATKKEAYE
+1198 SQLQDIANKRDKYLA
-1212 TALKSKDPLKIA
+1212 ALKGDDPVAKA
-1224 RAANDYINAYTG
+1224 AAANEFLNAYMG
-1236 VAPEDYSTL
+1236 VPPESYSVMKHKL
-1245 GFKVQGLLQLKN
+1245 HGLSQLR
-1257 SIYSIGE
+1257 SEVYTMGS
-1264 NILKNGQPFNDVEK
+1264 NILKDGEPFTEAEQK
-1278 KQFNNW
+1278 YFNNW
-1284 LKANAPEIY
+1284 LKTNIPDLY
-1293 EMVTH
+1293 EMVA
-1298 KSGRESLGKNVADNF
+1298 GKTYKNTTAENITDNIKNLF
-1313 RKMFQGKQVI
+1313 KNKQVR
-1323 IDEQSALD
+1323 IDEQSAADFIGSVDGWNNLASQILD
-1331 YADAVQGFNQTASAI
+1331 
-1346 LNSGNYRKINAAVKD
+1346 SGNYVNYVNGVTR
-1361 GRNDYSIGEAYSED
+1361 RGEDDKRVTGQKTAE
-1375 ELKKVRDFIAKAS
+1375 EMKKVRDFIAKAS

-1393 NITTGQGYRGV
+1393 NVSSGMGYKGIV
-1404 KSDRYIPEAYLN
+1404 SDRAIPEKYLN
-1416 IRAVRSKNV
+1416 IRATKSKAT
-1425 WGMNDFADISIAG
+1425 WGMDDFSDVTIG
-1438 KSGSLVGCS
+1438 GRSGSIVGCS
-1447 VATMNNILHYLGIK
+1447 VATMNNILHYLKIK

-1469 VHANRHSNSSG
+1469 VHANMHCNSSG
-1480 VKYSFFS
+1480 VMYSFFT
-1487 TIANDLGLHYRIL
+1487 TIANKLGLNYRVL
-1500 TAKAN
+1500 SSKDN
-1505 IFNETFFKD
+1505 IFNEKFFKA
-1514 NGDDCAYAVLLNNY
+1514 NGEECAYAVLLNNY

-1539 PTKDGTITM
+1539 PTEDGTITM
-1548 IDPMGKGRKEKVSI
+1548 IDPMGKGRKEKISI

-1570 IIVQIAKGRLRSRPG
+1570 IIVQLSKENIMFKLG
-1585 NAAASNWISKTTGK
+1585 NASAENWTMRGDGSI
-1599 VTDFG
+1599 VDFG
-1604 MMSDIVDEDDGI
+1604 RGEPILSEDDGI

-1653 SQRAGLKQVLED
+1653 TQRAGLKQVLED
-1665 LYEKMEDGQDKE
+1665 LYSKMEEGQDKE

-1737 NKQEENIEAI
+1737 NKQEANIEAI

-1766 NGTTKA
+1766 NGTTK

-1916 MTALGKFK
+1916 MAALGKFK

-2149 PGSRGGGGAFGYSS
+2149 DRGGSAASNAYG
-2163 SSSGS
+2163 SSGS
-2168 DRGGYAASSY
+2168 SNVNAPSSY
-2178 GPTSASFSGGDIQF
+2178 TSLALGGSNNQYGTSGYT
-2192 GAGDGGHI
+2192 GGI
-2200 GIPWPYTLD
+2200 GSVSLGKYTLTD
-2209 ESKKVFGWDA
+2209 D
-2219 MSNWEKLKPIF
+2219 
-2230 VAVSKA
+2230 VAVSVQVTKIDGKIAAVYTRIDGSTYTKVGGNANWRYNNPGNIIISSDKSRNYVKNVLGGYIGEADNMYGGKFAIFASEAAGYRAMVKNVVGNKNYYANPKFNRVSTMFYRYAPKGHGGNDPAQYGQQAVAAVGADPFLSEMSEEQKNRLFAFILKKEGMKA
-2236 TGVPLDLL
+2236 GKIIGDVRKGNAVELNGGVSAPTTTANTTTSATTTTTDTK
-2244 AANAYNESR
+2244 AATTAAATTNIL
-2253 FRPHAKNPRATAG
+2253 TAG
-2266 GLFQFIDSTW
+2266 NQSDSLW
-2276 NKYAQI
+2276 NRTKG
-2282 LKSQWGIQNPDK
+2282 GIS
-2294 WNAVHNTLAG
+2294 AG
-2304 ALMNRDNYKLLKP
+2304 KT
-2317 KLEKLGMP
+2317 
-2325 VNPGALYMGMFLGPG
+2325 
-2340 SSGGKAGAIPFFEHL
+2340 S
-2355 KNNAA
+2355 
-2360 ESVHSFFSSS
+2360 
-2370 VIKANPNLP
+2370 
-2379 KAGTLAGVWNWAQS
+2379 
-2393 HMGMNEDKIGP
+2393 
-2404 KIMADVRATPGA
+2404 
-2416 VIGMADGFKPVPAP
+2416 
-2430 VGNDAASVNNTSTA
+2430 DAASTNKAAATTVKS
-2444 NTYSGSGSDRS
+2444 S
-2455 STYDIGK
+2455 STLPAGFTIGEDGK
-2462 DAKQT
+2462 VKMGSQT
-2467 TSEVKNTGG
+2467 AQNSNVKIGADGKVQMPNS
-2476 VSNSK
+2476 VSVQNK
-2481 WSMMGEGDVK
+2481 AAGTYKEE
-2491 TKTPATRSG
+2491 P
-2500 SDRSTAYDAPMK
+2500 
-2512 VESKKDNKPATPA
+2512 KKPVTPA

-2532 TAIYDAPIKSQSSNT
+2532 TAIYDAPIKSQSSTT
-2547 KSGSEASAIM
+2547 KSGSEASTIM

>member
-18 LGKQENKLDGMS
+18 LGKQENKLGGMS
-30 AKQQGKIKIEG
+30 AKQQGKTKLDG
-41 IYDLDDSDY
+41 IYDTNPSEF
-50 RKLQYANK
+50 RKLKDAN
-58 KAAEKAIAADYDSQ
+58 EKATQRIINADYDSQ
-72 GLDSKGNPY
+72 GLDSQGNPY

-161 PEYEKKYSTM
+161 PEYERKYSTM

-243 ITEWEADPVSFFQN
+243 ITEWESDPVSFFQN

-506 TLSKGGAATAKW
+506 TLSKGGVATAKW

-574 VGGGGRVGG
+574 IGGGGRVGG

-1145 MTIGNQKINAET
+1145 VTIGNQKINAET

-1185 DAWKEVNTLRLEG
+1185 DAWKEVDTLRLEG

-1346 LNSGNYRKINAAVKD
+1346 LNSGNYRKVSTAVKD
-1361 GRNDYSIGEAYSED
+1361 GRNDYSLGEAYSED

-1393 NITTGQGYRGV
+1393 NVSSGMGYKGI
-1404 KSDRYIPEAYLN
+1404 KSDRAIPEKYLN
-1416 IRAVRSKNV
+1416 IRATKSKAT
-1425 WGMNDFADISIAG
+1425 WGMDDFSDVTIG
-1438 KSGSLVGCS
+1438 GRSGSLVGCS
-1447 VATMNNILHYLGIK
+1447 VATMNNILHYLKIK

-1469 VHANRHSNSSG
+1469 VHANMHCNSSG
-1480 VKYSFFS
+1480 VMYSFFT
-1487 TIANDLGLHYRIL
+1487 TIANKLGLNYRVL
-1500 TAKAN
+1500 SSKDN
-1505 IFNETFFKD
+1505 IFNEKFFKA
-1514 NGDDCAYAVLLNNY
+1514 NGEECAYAVLLNNY

-1539 PTKDGTITM
+1539 PTEDGTITM
-1548 IDPMGKGRKEKVSI
+1548 IDPMGKGRKEKISI

-1570 IIVQIAKGRLRSRPG
+1570 IIVQISKENIMFKLG
-1585 NAAASNWISKTTGK
+1585 NASAENWTMRGDGSI
-1599 VTDFG
+1599 VDFG
-1604 MMSDIVDEDDGI
+1604 RGEPILSEDDGI

-1625 KMGSRKRARRE
+1625 RMGSRKRARRE

-1653 SQRAGLKQVLED
+1653 TQRAGLKQVLED

-1737 NKQEENIEAI
+1737 NKQEANIEAI

-1757 TQGGNANGN
+1757 TQGGNTNGA

-1961 AGNVAKKA
+1961 AGNIAKKA

-2124 KNNGREKVAE
+2124 KNNGREKVGE

-2149 PGSRGGGGAFGYSS
+2149 DRGGSAVSNAYG
-2163 SSSGS
+2163 SSGS
-2168 DRGGYAASSY
+2168 SNVNAPSSYTSLALGGTQYGTSGYAGGIGSISIGKYTLTDDVAISVQVTKIDGKTAAVYTRVDGSTYTKVGGHPNWRYNNPGNIMVNDRNRNFIKNTLGGYIGEAPNAAGGMFAIFASEAAGYKAMIKNVLLSKIYKDPRYNRVSTMFLKYAPKGHGANDPIQYGRQAVAAVGADPLLSELSEDQKNRLFAFILTKEGMKQGKIIGDVRKGNAIEVNGGVSAPTGATTSS
-2178 GPTSASFSGGDIQF
+2178 TSATTTTTD
-2192 GAGDGGHI
+2192 
-2200 GIPWPYTLD
+2200 T
-2209 ESKKVFGWDA
+2209 
-2219 MSNWEKLKPIF
+2219 
-2230 VAVSKA
+2230 KA
-2236 TGVPLDLL
+2236 ATT
-2244 AANAYNESR
+2244 AAATTNIL
-2253 FRPHAKNPRATAG
+2253 TAG
-2266 GLFQFIDSTW
+2266 NQSDSLW
-2276 NKYAQI
+2276 NRTKG
-2282 LKSQWGIQNPDK
+2282 GISASK
-2294 WNAVHNTLAG
+2294 T
-2304 ALMNRDNYKLLKP
+2304 
-2317 KLEKLGMP
+2317 
-2325 VNPGALYMGMFLGPG
+2325 
-2340 SSGGKAGAIPFFEHL
+2340 S
-2355 KNNAA
+2355 
-2360 ESVHSFFSSS
+2360 
-2370 VIKANPNLP
+2370 
-2379 KAGTLAGVWNWAQS
+2379 
-2393 HMGMNEDKIGP
+2393 
-2404 KIMADVRATPGA
+2404 
-2416 VIGMADGFKPVPAP
+2416 
-2430 VGNDAASVNNTSTA
+2430 DAASTNKAAATTVKS
-2444 NTYSGSGSDRS
+2444 S
-2455 STYDIGK
+2455 STLPAGFTIGEDGK
-2462 DAKQT
+2462 VKMGSQT
-2467 TSEVKNTGG
+2467 AQNSNVKIGADGKVQMPNS
-2476 VSNSK
+2476 VSVQNK
-2481 WSMMGEGDVK
+2481 AAGTYKEE
-2491 TKTPATRSG
+2491 P
-2500 SDRSTAYDAPMK
+2500 
-2512 VESKKDNKPATPA
+2512 KKPVTPA

-2532 TAIYDAPIKSQSSNT
+2532 TAIYDAPIKSQSSTT

-2587 VVKSNNTNTMR
+2587 VVKSNNTSTMR

>member
-1 MPLFGE
+1 MPLFGNDND
-7 KTEVQSESSKF
+7 KSEYVRKKANDV
-18 LGKQENKLDGMS
+18 LGKSENSLGTKINYDDTLDGKETYNS
-30 AKQQGKIKIEG
+30 SQ
-41 IYDLDDSDY
+41 
-50 RKLQYANK
+50 ANK
-58 KAAEKAIAADYDSQ
+58 DKDRAYRLAMNNISNDYSN
-72 GLDSKGNPY
+72 GYSANPY
-81 STVTQEQRTSK
+81 DDRTLEQRASK

-213 MVEDGKIKQMIK
+213 MVEDGKIKQIIK
-225 DNIKTKMLDILP
+225 DNIKDKMLDILP
-237 YGLGAM
+237 FGIGQM
-243 ITEWEADPVSFFQN
+243 FREWETDPVQFFQD
-257 KLNKM
+257 KIHKM
-262 SFSAN
+262 SFSGN
-267 KLDRMAS
+267 KLDRMAA

-295 GKAFYSQKTEKTI
+295 GKAFYSQRAEKSI

-316 AEILAALRKDEAML
+316 AEILAALRKDEAKL
-330 WDWKSDKFVSRS
+330 WDWKENKFVTRS

-357 KNTFREN
+357 KNSFREN
-364 RGDMLDMFE
+364 QTDTV
-373 DLFTDVGDKNEYL
+373 DLFEEVIDEWGENSDSLADAVKV
-386 KHAMGTLFKPERN
+386 LFKPGKN
-399 KQGRLVFKDPK
+399 KQGKRVLNNPK
-410 MFDEFVKRFTEVYD
+410 LFNAFVKRFTEVYD
-424 EEAFQALAQRN
+424 ERAFQALAQKK

-444 MGFSPIKKEAMRP
+444 MGYDPIRKEMMRP
-457 YLMAFHAIIY
+457 YLQAFHAIIY
-467 KNSQSGSFDIK
+467 RNSQGGTVDLSDL
-478 DFGALLGEQRDNYNE
+478 GAALGDYRDNYME
-493 GKNFFTNRHSGEG
+493 GNLNYTEHHYGEG
-506 TLSKGGAATAKW
+506 SLSKGGKDVKKW
-518 LNKFMD
+518 VNKFLD
-524 KAQNLGAEGAE
+524 KAQNLGKEGADI
-535 LPGLFSRL
+535 PGLFSRL

-552 SAVNSEN
+552 SAINSEN
-559 TFINT
+559 TYINT
-564 NVVYINAANV
+564 NVVYINAASV
-574 VGGGGRVGG
+574 VGAGR
-583 GKGRKGKGGSIP
+583 GKGRIKVP
-595 GGFTP
+595 TGGFTP
-600 FTPFTV
+600 FTT

-611 RTAEEI
+611 STAEEI
-617 YENITQAA
+617 YNSIGEAA
-625 DYNDADYG
+625 SFEDDDYA
-633 NAMRGAA
+633 NATRGASA
-640 TGYSYLEGNVDA
+640 GYSFLEGNTKA
-652 GEDIEK
+652 PGDIE
-658 TASRKFKDVA
+658 
-668 EVFKKDDLSVLGNRG
+668 
-683 REIIDMLKMASTEL
+683 
-697 DEKATA
+697 
-703 GQRVA
+703 
-708 VNAARMTAELEM
+708 
-720 AAFEYAAQVFGTFSR
+720 EYAAEKYQAMYTTFNREDLSALGSEGKRISEMLKNASEELDDNASANDRKRVFDARKQTEIEMHKFNMASEIFGVLSR
-735 HGATREAYDMMDPRD
+735 NGATRAAYNAMDPRE
-750 RPKLNGILLENP
+750 RPEIGGKALLDNP
-762 SQLLEFITVD
+762 SQILPFI
-772 KATRKMQCDWPALCN
+772 KASGGKFETDWDALSKAYYTYGMSN
-787 KFHTVGVLD
+787 TKIFTD
-796 YKSFND
+796 YMDQMRQDS
-802 LVEAD
+802 
-807 RREASPDVKGAGA
+807 SPDVKGAGA
-820 EAGINI
+820 AAAMNM
-826 FRAVWQ
+826 FRVVWQ

-846 LLGYMVGNVLKQ
+846 LLGYMVGNILKQ
-858 KGIFKSPKAPLLLGG
+858 KGIFTSPKAPLMLGG
-873 VMAGAALLPGVKKHM
+873 LMAGASMLPVVRKSM
-888 DMMFG
+888 EMMFG
-893 AESQVADKHGNTNAQ
+893 VESTVKDSNGTTNAQ

-917 VMPVVAGGAA
+917 IMPVAAGGAA

-940 AGHVLGL
+940 AGKAIGI
-947 MGFLPVAGVG
+947 MGFAPVAFMG
-957 AMMQKAMGNSL
+957 AAMQKSMGSGL

-983 KKFGKLLGSILPKS
+983 KKFGKLLGSVLPKS
-997 FKKFWKAK
+997 FKKFWKAR
-1005 TNDFGP
+1005 TNDITP
-1011 ATHYANALRE
+1011 AAHYANALQA
-1021 MLPKILA
+1021 MLPKIEAANDKAGPKKRA
-1028 EHADK
+1028 ELQD
-1033 PQASKDKLTNTFNKV
+1033 TFYKV
-1048 INFLTSLD
+1048 IKELQGMD
-1056 EDDTDQEKQQ
+1056 EDDTDVEKQLG
-1066 NAVTSSRDTIEK
+1066 AMDSYKGRIRDAIKKYLGPEHEAQLGEWFEAIEQEYD
-1078 AIDDFTQNKEQS
+1078 AGVAAAQDR
-1090 DKWLKNVEQGYN
+1090 VV
-1102 DNLERS
+1102 DN
-1108 KDKAVDDPELAK
+1108 PELAK
-1120 QDYHTGVDNMIS
+1120 QDYVTGADKMINEMQN
-1132 DLRARI
+1132 RI
-1138 LKSESGE
+1138 IESGKDSR
-1145 MTIGNQKINAET
+1145 TIGGQEIT
-1157 SKEDIYSA
+1157 GMSSKEDVNNA
-1165 MKEELNIHS
+1165 MKAEFEKNAAS
-1174 GDWAQLKETVT
+1174 WAELKESVL
-1185 DAWKEVNTLRLEG
+1185 DSWKEAKDLGMEG
-1198 ATLNDIATKKEAYE
+1198 SQLQDIANKRDKYLA
-1212 TALKSKDPLKIA
+1212 ALKGDDPVAKA
-1224 RAANDYINAYTG
+1224 AAANEFLNAYMG
-1236 VAPEDYSTL
+1236 VPPES
-1245 GFKVQGLLQLKN
+1245 
-1257 SIYSIGE
+1257 YSIMKHKLHGLSQLRSE
-1264 NILKNGQPFNDVEK
+1264 VYTMGSNILKDGEPFTEAEQK
-1278 KQFNNW
+1278 YFNNW
-1284 LKANAPEIY
+1284 LKTNIPDLY
-1293 EMVTH
+1293 EMVTS
-1298 KSGRESLGKNVADNF
+1298 KAYKNTTTENIMENVQNLF
-1313 RKMFQGKQVI
+1313 KNKQVV
-1323 IDEQSALD
+1323 IDEKSAADFIGSVDGWNALASQILD
-1331 YADAVQGFNQTASAI
+1331 
-1346 LNSGNYRKINAAVKD
+1346 SGNYVNYVNGVTR
-1361 GRNDYSIGEAYSED
+1361 RGEDDKRVTGQKTAE
-1375 ELKKVRDFIAKAS
+1375 EMKKVRDFIAKAA

-1416 IRAVRSKNV
+1416 IRAVSSKNV

-1653 SQRAGLKQVLED
+1653 SQRAGLKQILED

-1737 NKQEENIEAI
+1737 NKQEANIEAI

-1766 NGTTKA
+1766 NGTTK

-1830 NMLDEEKEQTIDPET
+1830 NMLDEEREQTIDPET

-2071 DLVEFFGI
+2071 DLVETFGI

-2124 KNNGREKVAE
+2124 KNNGREKVGE

-2149 PGSRGGGGAFGYSS
+2149 DRGGSAVSNAYG
-2163 SSSGS
+2163 SSGS
-2168 DRGGYAASSY
+2168 SNVNAPSSY
-2178 GPTSASFSGGDIQF
+2178 TSLALGGSNNQYGTSGYT
-2192 GAGDGGHI
+2192 GGI
-2200 GIPWPYTLD
+2200 GSVSLGKYTLTD
-2209 ESKKVFGWDA
+2209 D
-2219 MSNWEKLKPIF
+2219 
-2230 VAVSKA
+2230 VAVSVQVTKIDGKIAAVYTRIDGSTYTKVGGNANWRYNNPGNIIISSDKSRNYVKNVLGGYIGEADNMYGGKFAIFASEAAGYRAMVKNVVGNKNYYADPKFNRVSTMFYRYAPKGHGGNDPAQYGQQAVAAVGADPFLSEMSEEQKNRLFAFILKKEGMKA
-2236 TGVPLDLL
+2236 GKIIGDVRKGNAVELNGGVSAPTTTANTTTSATTTTTDTK
-2244 AANAYNESR
+2244 AATTAAATTNIL
-2253 FRPHAKNPRATAG
+2253 TAG
-2266 GLFQFIDSTW
+2266 NQSDSLW
-2276 NKYAQI
+2276 NRTKG
-2282 LKSQWGIQNPDK
+2282 GIS
-2294 WNAVHNTLAG
+2294 AG
-2304 ALMNRDNYKLLKP
+2304 KT
-2317 KLEKLGMP
+2317 
-2325 VNPGALYMGMFLGPG
+2325 
-2340 SSGGKAGAIPFFEHL
+2340 S
-2355 KNNAA
+2355 
-2360 ESVHSFFSSS
+2360 
-2370 VIKANPNLP
+2370 
-2379 KAGTLAGVWNWAQS
+2379 
-2393 HMGMNEDKIGP
+2393 
-2404 KIMADVRATPGA
+2404 
-2416 VIGMADGFKPVPAP
+2416 
-2430 VGNDAASVNNTSTA
+2430 DAASTNKAAATTVKS
-2444 NTYSGSGSDRS
+2444 S
-2455 STYDIGK
+2455 STLPAGFTIGEDGK
-2462 DAKQT
+2462 VKMGSQT
-2467 TSEVKNTGG
+2467 AQNSNVKIGADGKVQMPNS
-2476 VSNSK
+2476 VSVQNK
-2481 WSMMGEGDVK
+2481 AAGTYKEE
-2491 TKTPATRSG
+2491 P
-2500 SDRSTAYDAPMK
+2500 
-2512 VESKKDNKPATPA
+2512 KKPVTPA

-2532 TAIYDAPIKSQSSNT
+2532 TAIYDAPIKSQSSTT

-2587 VVKSNNTNTMR
+2587 VVKSNNTSTMR